1 MGKYDTI
8 LFGESGTE
16 KPQFKSKYDH
26 ILFGDTTQPA
36 AEPAGE
42 VVSETQE
49 NTEDPLAGLPQQEAS
64 KDYKSYLSGYGVSAD
79 YGNNITYSDL
89 NKRMEA
95 DKVDTNVRRE
105 IQQEWF
111 KGYQKYIDRLPEGD
125 EKKAHQEH
133 LKALSELPT
142 TYLEN
147 TAVNALAE
155 GAKRGI
161 VGTEAAVEGVK
172 NLATSYV
179 DLSDEELL
187 AKYDPALLEQIK
199 KAGGVDHLRQIG
211 MATKLQDE
219 DLSGMGTTALQ
230 GATQEQREL
239 GTKMLNALSDA
250 RARDTLARTDK
261 EGEEVVMD
269 DGSVVKMS
277 NLQAS
282 DYYNKARSR
291 IAGEDEAAKEFNEDV
306 LKSLSTA
313 NGWKH
318 LLNAGARSSTQNV
331 PTLLA
336 GTAVSFLAPPVGI
349 AIMQTG
355 NITDQQLQGI
365 QDLADKEYKKLHGE
379 DAEVTSLSSAEYLNF
394 LDKLAE
400 EGKVSE
406 KAADSFKTGFAMTMA
421 EQVTG
426 GVVGKLGSALSGMT
440 AKTLAGRLASTA
452 GAVGIHFTD
461 EGWQEVA
468 SQVVENVSNGKPWNE
483 GLSQAFVQGTFSI
496 EGALQQGA
504 KGIGK
509 LKALKG
515 KEKEAV
521 EKATEQNLAE
531 TAEQVAESKAEEQTE
546 PQPEVQSEPT
556 TDDINTQLEEA
567 REQQEPDFDPL
578 HTRESLMAEYDAIT
592 RAIGNGE
599 PTPEQS
605 QRLAD
610 IESEFTTQTKN
621 DKGQTVT
628 RNEFA
633 KAYREWQTG
642 TGEFAT
648 TQDTVNESRTDNR
661 DGSQDVNGQPTEQGA
676 VVSDT
681 STTEH
686 SGQVSE
692 PVSPVE
698 TETTPTGHSESNT
711 GITAN
716 PVEQPNNN
724 TPESDPVGLNGRT
737 GETVGGRREQ
747 GELGQEGSQQG
758 NQPSQKAVSGS
769 TDSGVRER
777 TKSYSVGETLNEIEG
792 KQYRRTSVTKPTEST
807 VKAKVFR
814 GGGVEGRGVV
824 WNSTN
829 EAVAHLYKAKK
840 GDAVTES
847 DVELKTPR
855 VVDVKGG
862 LYSQVKFGQAHP
874 KNAVAKKYPALYEE
888 VAKMM
893 YGDVKGMPNLFKASD
908 RLVFDTL
915 VNNALVNAGVIKGKV
930 HDGVVM
936 ENVIDPSGKSGE
948 FKNAKNEQLLGD
960 NVVTFNQKEF
970 LAKTKDILA
979 PQKPSV
985 TDSKVEKENEN
996 DALMNTLYERLSKNL
1011 SFKPDV
1017 EHFAVLR
1024 WRDGID
1030 RLLGDFGNE
1039 ITLNDLQEIKKA
1051 HNEFKSKANLDVG
1064 RGVSEADLRDV
1075 DNTLAKQEKVLT
1087 TEEGTT
1093 TSEKNNVP
1101 SVEKENVK
1109 RRAIENA
1116 VASEKE
1122 RVTPESKFTKE
1133 FKGNDL
1139 RTNQRIA
1146 HELLKG
1152 ADEKTAEEIREAF
1165 FKNSPTAST
1174 ASFEAAKRGYLRH
1187 NARNPKHQ
1195 AFAGSRVDLVGFDFN
1210 DNPVYKDQE
1219 VVYNDIKKST
1229 AIEDKVT
1236 ELLANPD
1243 LVEDITAFH
1252 KKAVDDAFNVKYL
1265 EGKRE
1270 RVLTEALP
1278 HLKDAD
1284 GKPITD
1290 TSKVTDGDLVSLA
1303 IDEEA
1308 KKGIDVKSLLG
1319 RFLKRLNALLSA
1331 VVAVVGVSAMTIPQ
1345 DAHAQAGFATYE
1357 SGPQIAGVSQEASNT
1372 INWVKATHD
1381 NNGKVFVVADKN
1393 EGKIHV
1399 VDNNGKVIDTQNAI
1413 FGRNKS
1419 NDNVANSTPSGRFKL
1434 QKALT
1439 TKAAD
1444 KKIFGSDVLTL
1455 TDTVTGKDITKA
1467 DGGVIAMHRLWN
1479 KPERVK
1485 AINSA
1490 TASDNYMSAGC
1501 INVPTAFYNSAVD
1514 NLDGAM
1520 VYILDNKDAPKTG
1533 NATQKVAK
1541 SSTAT
1546 KTEST
1551 KTTPTKQGKF
1561 GVSKV
1566 KFSTADFSKLDTSLT
1581 KEKVKR
1587 TLDRVLGQHAKNV
1600 TIISRAD
1607 FNSTQASH
1615 YIFKNGIE
1623 GFYDEATGHVYI
1635 VADGIHSQNGL
1646 SAEDRVGFV
1655 AWHEMTHLGLDT
1667 KYGTDLRAILQT
1679 AASNDT
1685 IAKLAEKIQLE
1696 RASRGEAV
1704 SVNEDMAVEE
1714 ALAELNAALKTDNV
1728 KALEDRYGVTI
1739 PEGLRSQTEKATDNL
1754 FTRIRNV
1761 IRKVLGKPVMTN
1773 QQVKDLFA
1781 GLDEAIAKHAAPESV
1796 AVTARLNEIA
1806 HNVEEGVN
1814 LDVDYSLRSAIDT
1827 IKDAINPHL
1836 ETLADKLSGNKH
1848 ASKIADPAGFNPNS
1862 IDTTVTQKQK
1872 VKGDLSPRERL
1883 FEALADSQYSAIKFI
1898 GGYSTE
1904 LAHKIK
1910 TTVNAV
1916 AHQQKQFQK
1925 KVFAFSDKMRE
1936 AAKSR
1941 PDLYT
1946 RKNRQAIDTDVM
1958 VVTTALS
1965 AITKSTTALSSNEA
1979 IREKYQRMLD
1989 GFDYTDQQGNV
2000 KHKNGLREE
2009 LAAYGYDP
2017 VNQQANIYTP
2027 YQMKKLNQM
2036 YAKVK
2041 EYEEILAT
2049 FDKNKNVLLN
2059 EEGLSREDALK
2070 QRKNWR
2076 GHNGMTNAD
2085 AYNAITKAVEQGKL
2099 DVTYDGK
2106 PWLDYIKD
2114 VGFTKDKGFADT
2126 SKNYELR
2133 YDKLK
2138 VDGFLAPLVDT
2149 YVDTAKEFY
2158 KYQYDN
2164 LGSDITGQINENPFF
2179 TPTMGKASEIK
2190 TKSNMVGDTFYI
2202 DENRNIED
2210 RINDAMAAE
2219 WQGQQMGRAWTGS
2232 GTHNNLNAL
2241 AALSAKRVGQ
2251 NEVGKAIYDGGMN
2264 NKFKIRVVTTTDP
2277 NFGEAKGYLITRTN
2291 KNGDKQFVKV
2301 SLDNDRANE
2310 ALFMDNVVTPNNA
2323 LLDLARAMRSVQS
2336 IMITMMPAFSVYN
2349 AWRGFGEKRSQIKA
2363 FALNDKV
2370 GYFFSDLKDQSDGLR
2385 LQFAAD
2391 LFKRSY
2397 ANVFSGIM
2405 QRGYLRAAVALA
2417 LEEGDKAT
2425 TSSAFRN
2432 FLLKDPKVQASYAN
2446 LKEIAKSGGLSS
2458 RADSFQFSQEEL
2470 QRAYEKDGLTGALSR
2485 KLAHAQ
2491 TRMLTFTTAM
2501 EMVSTLAT
2509 VDTLQD
2515 MGLSKEKAIEANL
2528 WFMNFND
2535 KGASALSSILRSV
2548 VPFANATV
2556 QGARSTTRGLNTK
2569 AGWVNFF
2576 RQALFRVAW
2585 MGVGAI
2591 AMEMFPCEDEG
2602 DKETLRDYSP
2612 GELMRSTPFKIGCW
2626 GTVRLPIAYG
2636 SDMIAS
2642 AMGTAL
2648 YQVAAGNWQKGEA
2661 LSHVKHAIAEN
2672 VNVAPTPPGDANL
2685 LELLTA
2691 PITPSYLKTVHHVMQ
2706 DKDDFG
2712 NKLSRQGS
2720 DNLKEKWA
2728 AGKKTTADF
2737 WTLVAQGYDKAGLNL
2752 TPEQAR
2758 YTFASFVPGVVDLI
2772 DAIDKPLQGKD
2783 QDNAVIVRTEKIARA
2798 LTGWKT
2804 VHKAQQTPSQRT
2816 FVQVNNNLANYKK
2829 INDEILVAAEQKEL
2843 KFGAESAN
2851 TQSWLKRKIEDG
2863 TFDKA
2868 DEAKIKVIL
2877 DYHKRQKRISSSS
2890 LSADK
2895 KNEKYYESNRR
2906 YLQEMHELE
2915 DR

>member
-16 KPQFKSKYDH
+16 KPQFKSKYDN

-36 AEPAGE
+36 EVPAGE

-49 NTEDPLAGLPQQEAS
+49 NTEDPLAGLPQQET
-64 KDYKSYLSGYGVSAD
+64 KRDYKSYLGDYGVSAD

-95 DKVDTNVRRE
+95 DKVNTNVRRE

-111 KGYQKYIDRLPEGD
+111 KGYQKYIDRLPEGE

-133 LKALSELPT
+133 LKELSELPT
-142 TYLEN
+142 TYLGN
-147 TAVNALAE
+147 TVGNAIAE

-161 VGTEAAVEGVK
+161 VGTEAAVEGAK

-211 MATKLQDE
+211 MAAKLQDE

-269 DGSVVKMS
+269 DGRVVKMS
-277 NLQAS
+277 NLQAA

-291 IAGEDEAAKEFNEDV
+291 IAGEDEASKEFNEDV

-318 LLNAGARSSTQNV
+318 LLNAGARSSAQNV

-440 AKTLAGRLASTA
+440 AKTLAGKLASTA
-452 GAVGIHFTD
+452 GAVGIHLTD

-468 SQVVENVSNGKPWNE
+468 SQVVENVRNDKPWNE
-483 GLSQAFVQGTFSI
+483 GLTQALVQGTFSI

-504 KGIGK
+504 KGVGK
-509 LKALKG
+509 LKELKG
-515 KEKEAV
+515 KDKEAV

-531 TAEQVAESKAEEQTE
+531 TAEQVAEAKAEETPVEQTE
-546 PQPEVQSEPT
+546 PELQAEPT
-556 TDDINTQLEEA
+556 AGDINAQLEEA
-567 REQQEPDFDPL
+567 REPQEPDFDPL
-578 HTRESLMAEYDAIT
+578 HTRESLMSEYDSIT

-621 DKGQTVT
+621 EKGQTVT

-661 DGSQDVNGQPTEQGA
+661 DGSQDVNGQPNEQGA

-681 STTEH
+681 SATEH
-686 SGQVSE
+686 SGQTSE

-698 TETTPTGHSESNT
+698 TETTTTGYSESNT
-711 GITAN
+711 GTTAN
-716 PVEQPNNN
+716 PVEQSNNN
-724 TPESDPVGLNGRT
+724 TPESDPVGLDGRT

-747 GELGQEGSQQG
+747 GELGQERSQQG
-758 NQPSQKAVSGS
+758 NQSSQETVSGS

-777 TKSYSVGETLNEIEG
+777 AQSDSVGETLTPSERLAYPSFMSDEEIIASKNRLKAFWEEAKKDANTREFLKADKGTYRSKAEMVSAMQRAMSEHLDDAETNAELFKHASYLANQHKGRKGWGGKSADIALPNGAKMSLSNVIGSAEKAHRTERSKNE
-792 KQYRRTSVTKPTEST
+792 TKPESKRDT
-807 VKAKVFR
+807 V
-814 GGGVEGRGVV
+814 
-824 WNSTN
+824 
-829 EAVAHLYKAKK
+829 
-840 GDAVTES
+840 VTEQS
-847 DVELKTPR
+847 AEQPSV
-855 VVDVKGG
+855 
-862 LYSQVKFGQAHP
+862 
-874 KNAVAKKYPALYEE
+874 
-888 VAKMM
+888 
-893 YGDVKGMPNLFKASD
+893 PNKSTKISASD
-908 RLVFDTL
+908 LNSSRKTDATKTG
-915 VNNALVNAGVIKGKV
+915 NA
-930 HDGVVM
+930 
-936 ENVIDPSGKSGE
+936 E
-948 FKNAKNEQLLGD
+948 
-960 NVVTFNQKEF
+960 
-970 LAKTKDILA
+970 
-979 PQKPSV
+979 QKPSV
-985 TDSKVEKENEN
+985 SDSKVEKEN
-996 DALMNTLYERLSKNL
+996 A
-1011 SFKPDV
+1011 
-1017 EHFAVLR
+1017 
-1024 WRDGID
+1024 
-1030 RLLGDFGNE
+1030 
-1039 ITLNDLQEIKKA
+1039 
-1051 HNEFKSKANLDVG
+1051 
-1064 RGVSEADLRDV
+1064 
-1075 DNTLAKQEKVLT
+1075 
-1087 TEEGTT
+1087 
-1093 TSEKNNVP
+1093 
-1101 SVEKENVK
+1101 K
-1109 RRAIENA
+1109 RRAIEEA

-1122 RVTPESKFTKE
+1122 RIKPESRFTKE

-1139 RTNQRIA
+1139 RTNQRKA
-1146 HELLKG
+1146 YELLKG
-1152 ADEKTAEEIREAF
+1152 ADEKTQEEIREAF

-1174 ASFEAAKRGYLRH
+1174 ASFEAAKRGYLRP

-1195 AFAGSRVDLVGFDFN
+1195 AFAGSKVDLVGFDFN

-1219 VVYNDIKKST
+1219 VVYEDIKKST

-1236 ELLANPD
+1236 EFLANPD

-1278 HLKDAD
+1278 HLTDAD

-1290 TSKVTDGDLVSLA
+1290 TSKVTDGDLVALA

-1357 SGPQIAGVSQEASNT
+1357 SGPQIAGISQEASNT

-1399 VDNNGKVIDTQNAI
+1399 VDSNGKVLDTQNAI

-1439 TKAAD
+1439 TKASD
-1444 KKIFGSDVLTL
+1444 KRVFGDDVLTL
-1455 TDTVTGKDITKA
+1455 TDTVTGNNVTKK

-1520 VYILDNKDAPKTG
+1520 VYILDNKDAPKTENVQKTG

-1541 SSTAT
+1541 SSTQT
-1546 KTEST
+1546 KSDFT

-1600 TIISRAD
+1600 TVISRAD
-1607 FNSTQASH
+1607 FNSVQASN
-1615 YIFKNGIE
+1615 YILKNGIE
-1623 GFYDEATGHVYI
+1623 GFYDDATGHVYI

-1667 KYGTDLRAILQT
+1667 KYGTDLRSILQT

-1696 RASRGEAV
+1696 RVNRGEAV
-1704 SVNEDMAVEE
+1704 SVNEDMAIEE
-1714 ALAELNAALKTDNV
+1714 ALAELNAALKTDKV

-1827 IKDAINPHL
+1827 IKDALNPHL
-1836 ETLADKLSGNKH
+1836 EKVADKLSGNKH

-2114 VGFTKDKGFADT
+2114 VGFTKDKGFANT
-2126 SKNYELR
+2126 HKNYELR

-2202 DENRNIED
+2202 DESRKIEE

-2232 GTHNNLNAL
+2232 GTLNNLNAL

-2251 NEVGKAIYDGGMN
+2251 SEVGKAIYDGGMN
-2264 NKFKIRVVTTTDP
+2264 KKFNIRVVTTTDP

-2349 AWRGFGEKRSQIKA
+2349 AWRGFGEKRAQIKA
-2363 FALNDKV
+2363 FALNNKV
-2370 GYFFSDLKDQSDGLR
+2370 GYFFSDLKDKSDGFR

-2405 QRGYLRAAVALA
+2405 NRGYLRAAVAMA
-2417 LEEGDKAT
+2417 LEEGDKSP

-2432 FLLKDPKVQASYAN
+2432 FLLKDPKVQASFAR

-2470 QRAYEKDGLTGALSR
+2470 QRAYEKEGLSGALSR
-2485 KLAHAQ
+2485 KFAQAQ

-2515 MGLSKEKAIEANL
+2515 MGLSEAKAIEANL

-2585 MGVGAI
+2585 MGVGAM
-2591 AMEMFPCEDEG
+2591 AMEMLPCEDEG
-2602 DKETLRDYSP
+2602 DKESLRDYSS

-2642 AMGTAL
+2642 AAGTAL
-2648 YQVAAGNWQKGEA
+2648 YQAAVGNWQPKA
-2661 LSHVKHAIAEN
+2661 AMAHVGHAISEN

-2712 NKLSRQGS
+2712 NKLSRQGT

-2772 DAIDKPLQGKD
+2772 DAIDKPLQGKEAE
-2783 QDNAVIVRTEKIARA
+2783 NPVIVRTEKVARA

>member
-64 KDYKSYLSGYGVSAD
+64 KDYKSYLGDYGVSAD

-111 KGYQKYIDRLPEGD
+111 KGYQKYIDRLPDGED
-125 EKKAHQEH
+125 KKAHQEH
-133 LKALSELPT
+133 LKKLSELPT

-147 TAVNALAE
+147 TFGNALAE

-161 VGTEAAVEGVK
+161 VGTEAVAEGAK
-172 NLATSYV
+172 NLTTSYV

-199 KAGGVDHLRQIG
+199 KAGGVNHLRQIG

-219 DLSGMGTTALQ
+219 DLSGMGTTALH

-277 NLQAS
+277 NLQAA

-291 IAGEDEAAKEFNEDV
+291 IAGEDEAAKEFNNDI

-313 NGWKH
+313 NGWNH
-318 LLNAGARSSTQNV
+318 LWNAAARSSASNA

-336 GTAVSFLAPPVGI
+336 GTAVSFVAPPVGI

-440 AKTLAGRLASTA
+440 AKTLAGKFAATA

-468 SQVVENVSNGKPWNE
+468 SQVVENVRNDKPWNE
-483 GLSQAFVQGTFSI
+483 GLAQAFVQGVFSI
-496 EGALQQGA
+496 EGVLQQGA

-509 LKALKG
+509 LKELKG
-515 KEKEAV
+515 KNKEAV
-521 EKATEQNLAE
+521 EQTTEQNLTE
-531 TAEQVAESKAEEQTE
+531 TAEQVAESKAEEQPE
-546 PQPEVQSEPT
+546 SQPEVNAEPT
-556 TDDINTQLEEA
+556 TDGINTQLEEA

-578 HTRESLMAEYDAIT
+578 YTRESLMAEYDAIT
-592 RAIGNGE
+592 RTIGNGE

-605 QRLAD
+605 KRLAD

-621 DKGQTVT
+621 EKGQTVI

-642 TGEFAT
+642 IGEFAT

-661 DGSQDVNGQPTEQGA
+661 DGSQDVNGQSIEQGA

-681 STTEH
+681 SATEH
-686 SGQVSE
+686 SGQTSE
-692 PVSPVE
+692 PVSSVE
-698 TETTPTGHSESNT
+698 TATTTTGHSESNA
-711 GITAN
+711 GATAN
-716 PVEQPNNN
+716 PVEQQNNN
-724 TPESDPVGLNGRT
+724 TSESDPTGLDGRT

-758 NQPSQKAVSGS
+758 NQPSQKTVTGS

-777 TKSYSVGETLNEIEG
+777 TKSDSVGETLTPSERLAYPSFMSDEEIIASKNRLKAFREEAKKDANTREFLKADKGTYNSKAEMVSAMQRAMSEHLDDAETNAELFKHASYLANQHKGRKGWGGKSADIALPNGAKMSLSNVIGSAEKAHRTERSKNE
-792 KQYRRTSVTKPTEST
+792 TKPESKRDTVATEQST
-807 VKAKVFR
+807 EQPSVSNKTTKV
-814 GGGVEGRGVV
+814 
-824 WNSTN
+824 S
-829 EAVAHLYKAKK
+829 
-840 GDAVTES
+840 
-847 DVELKTPR
+847 
-855 VVDVKGG
+855 
-862 LYSQVKFGQAHP
+862 
-874 KNAVAKKYPALYEE
+874 
-888 VAKMM
+888 
-893 YGDVKGMPNLFKASD
+893 ASD
-908 RLVFDTL
+908 LNSSRKTDATKT
-915 VNNALVNAGVIKGKV
+915 G
-930 HDGVVM
+930 
-936 ENVIDPSGKSGE
+936 NVG
-948 FKNAKNEQLLGD
+948 
-960 NVVTFNQKEF
+960 
-970 LAKTKDILA
+970 
-979 PQKPSV
+979 QKPSA
-985 TDSKVEKENEN
+985 TDSKVEKEN
-996 DALMNTLYERLSKNL
+996 A
-1011 SFKPDV
+1011 
-1017 EHFAVLR
+1017 
-1024 WRDGID
+1024 
-1030 RLLGDFGNE
+1030 
-1039 ITLNDLQEIKKA
+1039 
-1051 HNEFKSKANLDVG
+1051 
-1064 RGVSEADLRDV
+1064 
-1075 DNTLAKQEKVLT
+1075 
-1087 TEEGTT
+1087 
-1093 TSEKNNVP
+1093 
-1101 SVEKENVK
+1101 K
-1109 RRAIENA
+1109 RRAIESA

-1122 RVTPESKFTKE
+1122 RVAPESKFTKE

-1174 ASFEAAKRGYLRH
+1174 ASFEAAKRGYLRP

-1210 DNPVYKDQE
+1210 DNPVYKDQD

-1252 KKAVDDAFNVKYL
+1252 KKAVNDAFNVKYI

-1278 HLKDAD
+1278 HLKDAE

-1290 TSKVTDGDLVSLA
+1290 TSKITDGDLVALA

-1345 DAHAQAGFATYE
+1345 DAQAQTGFSTYE
-1357 SGPQIAGVSQEASNT
+1357 SGPQIAGVSQEASDT

-1399 VDNNGKVIDTQNAI
+1399 VDSNGKVLDTQNAI

-1455 TDTVTGKDITKA
+1455 TDTATGKDITKA

-1490 TASDNYMSAGC
+1490 TPSDNYMSAGC

-1533 NATQKVAK
+1533 NATQKVEK
-1541 SSTAT
+1541 SSIQT
-1546 KTEST
+1546 KSDFT

-1566 KFSTADFSKLDTSLT
+1566 KFSTADFSALDTSLT

-1623 GFYDEATGHVYI
+1623 GFYDDATGHVYI

-1696 RASRGEAV
+1696 RMNRGEAV
-1704 SVNEDMAVEE
+1704 SVNEDMAIEE

-1761 IRKVLGKPVMTN
+1761 VRRVLGKPVMTN

-1827 IKDAINPHL
+1827 IKDALNPHL
-1836 ETLADKLSGNKH
+1836 EKVADKLSGNKH
-1848 ASKIADPAGFNPNS
+1848 ASNIADPAGFNPNS

-1904 LAHKIK
+1904 LAHKVK

-1925 KVFAFSDKMRE
+1925 KVFALSDKMRE

-2059 EEGLSREDALK
+2059 EEGLSRDDALK

-2126 SKNYELR
+2126 HKNYELR

-2202 DENRNIED
+2202 DESRKIED

-2232 GTHNNLNAL
+2232 GTLNNLNAL

-2264 NKFKIRVVTTTDP
+2264 KKFNIRVVTTTDP

-2323 LLDLARAMRSVQS
+2323 LLDLTRAMRSVQS

-2470 QRAYEKDGLTGALSR
+2470 QRAYEKDGLSGAFSR
-2485 KLAHAQ
+2485 KLAQAQ

-2509 VDTLQD
+2509 VYTLQD

-2585 MGVGAI
+2585 MGVGAM

-2642 AMGTAL
+2642 ALGTAA
-2648 YQVAAGNWQKGEA
+2648 YQVAVGNWQPKAGFA
-2661 LSHVKHAIAEN
+2661 HVGHAISEN

-2691 PITPSYLKTVHHVMQ
+2691 PVTPTYLKTVHHVMQ

-2712 NKLSRQGS
+2712 NKLSRQGT

-2758 YTFASFVPGVVDLI
+2758 YTFASFAPGVVDLI
-2772 DAIDKPLQGKD
+2772 DAIDKPLQGKEK
-2783 QDNAVIVRTEKIARA
+2783 DNAVIVRTEKIARA

-2829 INDEILVAAEQKEL
+2829 FNDKILVAAEQKEL

>member
-8 LFGESGTE
+8 LFGESETE
-16 KPQFKSKYDH
+16 KPQFKSKYDN

-64 KDYKSYLSGYGVSAD
+64 KDYKSYLGNYGVSAD
-79 YGNNITYSDL
+79 YGNNITYGDL

-111 KGYQKYIDRLPEGD
+111 KGYQKYIDRLPEGED
-125 EKKAHQEH
+125 KKAHQEH
-133 LKALSELPT
+133 LKKLMEIPA
-142 TYLEN
+142 TYQEN
-147 TAVNALAE
+147 TTWNQ
-155 GAKRGI
+155 AKENWTRGI
-161 VGTEAAVEGVK
+161 VGTEAVAEGIK
-172 NLATSYV
+172 NAAISQV
-179 DLSDEELL
+179 SLSDEELL
-187 AKYDPALLEQIK
+187 AKYNPELLERVK
-199 KAGGVDHLRQIG
+199 KAGGLRQVRNIG
-211 MATKLQDE
+211 IAEKTRED
-219 DLSGMGTTALQ
+219 DLSGIGSGTLFGTS
-230 GATQEQREL
+230 EEERKL
-239 GTKMLNALSDA
+239 GTELLDTISDL
-250 RARDTLARTDK
+250 RTRDALARTDK
-261 EGEEVVMD
+261 EGEEVVKQ
-269 DGSVVKMS
+269 DGTVEKMS
-277 NLQAS
+277 NLQAA
-282 DYYNKARSR
+282 DYYSKAPSS
-291 IAGEDEAAKEFNEDV
+291 IAGEKEVAENFEKDPWG
-306 LKSLSTA
+306 SLATLD
-313 NGWKH
+313 GWKH
-318 LLNAGARSSTQNV
+318 IAGSAVRSTAQNL
-331 PTLLA
+331 PTMVA
-336 GTAVSFLAPPVGI
+336 GTATMFVNPFVGY
-349 AIMQTG
+349 AVMNSS
-355 NITDQQLQGI
+355 NITDQQLQGV
-365 QDLADKEYKKLHGE
+365 QDLIDKEYKKANGE
-379 DAEVTSLSSAEYLNF
+379 DANATDLSAVDYLAF
-394 LDKLAE
+394 VDKLAN
-400 EGKVSE
+400 EGKV
-406 KAADSFKTGFAMTMA
+406 APVIADGFKTGLGMTLA
-421 EQVTG
+421 EQAAA
-426 GVVGKLGSALSGMT
+426 GVVGKLGSKLAGMS
-440 AKTLAGRLASTA
+440 AKTLAGRLAAGGTA
-452 GAVGIHFTD
+452 IGLKATD

-468 SQVVENVSNGKPWNE
+468 SQIVDNVSNGKPWNE
-483 GLSQAFVQGTFSI
+483 NTAQSFIQGTFSL
-496 EGALQQGA
+496 ENVLQHAGKAGNKFVEKRKA
-504 KGIGK
+504 K
-509 LKALKG
+509 A
-515 KEKEAV
+515 EDTTETSPEEPDQSAV
-521 EKATEQNLAE
+521 EPQEESAVEQP
-531 TAEQVAESKAEEQTE
+531 T
-546 PQPEVQSEPT
+546 PEVDVDEA
-556 TDDINTQLEEA
+556 NRAFEEA
-567 REQQEPDFDPL
+567 REEPDQSAVEPQEETP
-578 HTRESLMAEYDAIT
+578 TREQLLTEYDAIT
-592 RAIGNGE
+592 RAVGNGE

-621 DKGQTVT
+621 EKGQTVT

-661 DGSQDVNGQPTEQGA
+661 DGSQDVNGQPIEQGA

-681 STTEH
+681 SATEH
-686 SGQVSE
+686 SGQTSE
-692 PVSPVE
+692 PFSPVE
-698 TETTPTGHSESNT
+698 TETTTTGHSESNT

-716 PVEQPNNN
+716 TVEQPNNN
-724 TPESDPVGLNGRT
+724 TSESDPTGLDGRT

-758 NQPSQKAVSGS
+758 NQSSQETVSGS

-777 TKSYSVGETLNEIEG
+777 AQSDSVGETLNEIEG

-814 GGGVEGRGVV
+814 GGNVEGRGVV

-840 GDAVTES
+840 GDAVTEA
-847 DVELKTPR
+847 DVELKAPR

-862 LYSQVKFGQAHP
+862 LYSQVKFDQAHP

-948 FKNAKNEQLLGD
+948 FKTAKNEQLLGD

-970 LAKTKDILA
+970 LVKTKDILA

-985 TDSKVEKENEN
+985 ADSKVEKEN
-996 DALMNTLYERLSKNL
+996 A
-1011 SFKPDV
+1011 
-1017 EHFAVLR
+1017 
-1024 WRDGID
+1024 
-1030 RLLGDFGNE
+1030 
-1039 ITLNDLQEIKKA
+1039 
-1051 HNEFKSKANLDVG
+1051 
-1064 RGVSEADLRDV
+1064 
-1075 DNTLAKQEKVLT
+1075 
-1087 TEEGTT
+1087 
-1093 TSEKNNVP
+1093 
-1101 SVEKENVK
+1101 K
-1109 RRAIENA
+1109 RRAIEEA

-1122 RVTPESKFTKE
+1122 RIEPESRFTKE

-1139 RTNQRIA
+1139 RTNQRKA
-1146 HELLKG
+1146 YELLKG
-1152 ADEKTAEEIREAF
+1152 ADEKTQEEIREAF

-1174 ASFEAAKRGYLRH
+1174 ASFEAAKRGYLRP

-1195 AFAGSRVDLVGFDFN
+1195 AFVGSKVDLVGFDFN

-1219 VVYNDIKKST
+1219 VVYEDIKKST

-1278 HLKDAD
+1278 HLKDVD

-1290 TSKVTDGDLVSLA
+1290 TSKVTDGDLVALA

-1345 DAHAQAGFATYE
+1345 DAHAQTGFSTYE

-1399 VDNNGKVIDTQNAI
+1399 VDSNGKVLDTQSAI
-1413 FGRNKS
+1413 FGRSKS

-1439 TKAAD
+1439 TKASD
-1444 KKIFGSDVLTL
+1444 KRVFGDDVLTL
-1455 TDTVTGKDITKA
+1455 TDTVTGNNVTKK

-1501 INVPTAFYNSAVD
+1501 INVPTAFYNSVVD

-1520 VYILDNKDAPKTG
+1520 VYILDNKDAPKAENVQKTG

-1541 SSTAT
+1541 SSTAI
-1546 KTEST
+1546 KSDFT

-1566 KFSTADFSKLDTSLT
+1566 KFSTADFSALDTSLT
-1581 KEKVKR
+1581 KDKVKR

-1600 TIISRAD
+1600 TVISRAD

-1623 GFYDEATGHVYI
+1623 GFYDDATGHVYI

-1667 KYGTDLRAILQT
+1667 KYGNDLRAILQT

-1685 IAKLAEKIQLE
+1685 ITKLAEKIQLE

-1704 SVNEDMAVEE
+1704 SVNEDMAIEE

-1739 PEGLRSQTEKATDNL
+1739 PEGLRSQTEKTTDNL

-1781 GLDEAIAKHAAPESV
+1781 GLDESIAKHAAPESV

-1806 HNVEEGVN
+1806 HDVKEGVN

-1827 IKDAINPHL
+1827 ITNALNPHL
-1836 ETLADKLSGNKH
+1836 EKVADKLSGNKH

-1862 IDTTVTQKQK
+1862 IDTTITQKQK

-2114 VGFTKDKGFADT
+2114 VGFTKDKGFANT
-2126 SKNYELR
+2126 HKNYELR

-2138 VDGFLAPLVDT
+2138 VDGFLAPLVDA

-2202 DENRNIED
+2202 DESRKIED

-2232 GTHNNLNAL
+2232 GTLNNLNAL
-2241 AALSAKRVGQ
+2241 ATLSAKRVGQ

-2264 NKFKIRVVTTTDP
+2264 KKFNIRVVTTTDP

-2349 AWRGFGEKRSQIKA
+2349 AWRGFGEKRAQIKA

-2370 GYFFSDLKDQSDGLR
+2370 GYFFSDLKDQSDGFR

-2432 FLLKDPKVQASYAN
+2432 FLLKDPKVQVAYAR
-2446 LKEIAKSGGLSS
+2446 LKDIAKSGGLSS

-2470 QRAYEKDGLTGALSR
+2470 QRAYEKDGLSGAFSR
-2485 KLAHAQ
+2485 KLAQAQ

-2515 MGLSKEKAIEANL
+2515 MGLTKEKAIEANL

-2556 QGARSTTRGLNTK
+2556 QGARSTTRGLSTK

-2576 RQALFRVAW
+2576 RQMLFRVAW
-2585 MGVGAI
+2585 MGVGAM
-2591 AMEMFPCEDEG
+2591 AMEMFHCEDEG

-2642 AMGTAL
+2642 ALGTAL
-2648 YQVAAGNWQKGEA
+2648 YQNAVGNWQTGEA

-2691 PITPSYLKTVHHVMQ
+2691 PITPTYLKTVHHVMQ

-2712 NKLSRQGS
+2712 NKLSRQGT
-2720 DNLKEKWA
+2720 DNLKEKWV

-2772 DAIDKPLQGKD
+2772 DAIDKPLQGKEKE
-2783 QDNAVIVRTEKIARA
+2783 NPVIVRTEKVARA

>member
-16 KPQFKSKYDH
+16 KPQFKSKYDN

-36 AEPAGE
+36 EVPAGE

-64 KDYKSYLSGYGVSAD
+64 KDYKSYLGNYGVSAD

-133 LKALSELPT
+133 LKELSELPT

-147 TAVNALAE
+147 TVGNAIAE

-161 VGTEAAVEGVK
+161 VGTEAAVEGVN

-179 DLSDEELL
+179 DLTDEELL

-199 KAGGVDHLRQIG
+199 KAGGVDQLRQIG

-219 DLSGMGTTALQ
+219 DLSGMGTTALH

-250 RARDTLARTDK
+250 RSRDTLARTDK

-269 DGSVVKMS
+269 DGRVVKMS
-277 NLQAS
+277 NLQAA

-318 LLNAGARSSTQNV
+318 LLNAGARSSSQNV

-336 GTAVSFLAPPVGI
+336 GTAVSFVAPPVGI

-355 NITDQQLQGI
+355 NISDQQLQGI
-365 QDLADKEYKKLHGE
+365 QDLADKEYKKQHGE
-379 DAEVTSLSSAEYLNF
+379 YAEVTSLSSAEYLNF

-406 KAADSFKTGFAMTMA
+406 QAADSFKTGFAMTLA

-440 AKTLAGRLASTA
+440 AKTLAGKLAATS
-452 GAVGIHFTD
+452 GAVGIHLTD

-468 SQVVENVSNGKPWNE
+468 SQVVENVRNDKPWNE
-483 GLSQAFVQGTFSI
+483 GLAQAFTQGVFSI
-496 EGALQQGA
+496 EGVLQQGA
-504 KGIGK
+504 KGVGK
-509 LKALKG
+509 LKELKG
-515 KEKEAV
+515 KDKEAV

-531 TAEQVAESKAEEQTE
+531 TAEQVADTKAEETPAE
-546 PQPEVQSEPT
+546 QPEAQAEPT
-556 TDDINTQLEEA
+556 ADDINAQLEEA

-578 HTRESLMAEYDAIT
+578 HTRESLMSEYDAIT

-621 DKGQTVT
+621 EKGQTVT

-661 DGSQDVNGQPTEQGA
+661 DGSQDVNGQPIEQGA

-681 STTEH
+681 SATEH
-686 SGQVSE
+686 SGQTSE

-698 TETTPTGHSESNT
+698 TETTTTGYSESNT
-711 GITAN
+711 GTTAN

-724 TPESDPVGLNGRT
+724 TSESDPVGLDGRT

-747 GELGQEGSQQG
+747 GELGQAGSQQG
-758 NQPSQKAVSGS
+758 NQPSQETVSGS

-777 TKSYSVGETLNEIEG
+777 AQSDSVGETLTAPKKKTAEQINNAKSEREQIADSIVDEIKAIKGQPTVDDVFAIHE
-792 KQYRRTSVTKPTEST
+792 KISQNKMRRVHN
-807 VKAKVFR
+807 V
-814 GGGVEGRGVV
+814 
-824 WNSTN
+824 N
-829 EAVAHLYKAKK
+829 EAYNKLLNKLSDEQDMELTERILESFKQKREDFNNKVEELTNGRISPSKRDTVATEQSAEQS
-840 GDAVTES
+840 AVPN
-847 DVELKTPR
+847 KTTK
-855 VVDVKGG
+855 V
-862 LYSQVKFGQAHP
+862 S
-874 KNAVAKKYPALYEE
+874 
-888 VAKMM
+888 
-893 YGDVKGMPNLFKASD
+893 ASD
-908 RLVFDTL
+908 LNSSRKTDATKTG
-915 VNNALVNAGVIKGKV
+915 NAG
-930 HDGVVM
+930 
-936 ENVIDPSGKSGE
+936 
-948 FKNAKNEQLLGD
+948 
-960 NVVTFNQKEF
+960 
-970 LAKTKDILA
+970 
-979 PQKPSV
+979 QKPSV
-985 TDSKVEKENEN
+985 ADSKVEKEN
-996 DALMNTLYERLSKNL
+996 A
-1011 SFKPDV
+1011 
-1017 EHFAVLR
+1017 
-1024 WRDGID
+1024 
-1030 RLLGDFGNE
+1030 
-1039 ITLNDLQEIKKA
+1039 
-1051 HNEFKSKANLDVG
+1051 
-1064 RGVSEADLRDV
+1064 
-1075 DNTLAKQEKVLT
+1075 
-1087 TEEGTT
+1087 
-1093 TSEKNNVP
+1093 
-1101 SVEKENVK
+1101 K
-1109 RRAIENA
+1109 RRAIESA

-1122 RVTPESKFTKE
+1122 RVAPESKFTKE

-1174 ASFEAAKRGYLRH
+1174 ASFEAAKRGYLRP

-1195 AFAGSRVDLVGFDFN
+1195 AFAGSKVDLVGFDFN

-1219 VVYNDIKKST
+1219 IVYEDIKKST

-1243 LVEDITAFH
+1243 LVDDITAFH
-1252 KKAVDDAFNVKYL
+1252 KKAVDDAFKVKYL

-1270 RVLTEALP
+1270 RVLAEALP

-1331 VVAVVGVSAMTIPQ
+1331 VVAVIGVSAMTIPQ
-1345 DAHAQAGFATYE
+1345 DAHAQTGFSTYE

-1399 VDNNGKVIDTQNAI
+1399 VDSNGKVLDTQNAI

-1439 TKAAD
+1439 TKASD
-1444 KKIFGSDVLTL
+1444 KRVFGDDVLTL
-1455 TDTVTGKDITKA
+1455 TDTETGNNVTKK

-1520 VYILDNKDAPKTG
+1520 VYILDNKDAPKADYAQKTG

-1541 SSTAT
+1541 SSTVT
-1546 KTEST
+1546 KTYFT

-1566 KFSTADFSKLDTSLT
+1566 KFSTADFSALDTSLT

-1600 TIISRAD
+1600 TVISRAD
-1607 FNSTQASH
+1607 FNSVQASN
-1615 YIFKNGIE
+1615 YILKNGIE
-1623 GFYDEATGHVYI
+1623 GFYDDATGHVYI
-1635 VADGIHSQNGL
+1635 VADGIHAQNGL

-1696 RASRGEAV
+1696 RVNRGEAV
-1704 SVNEDMAVEE
+1704 SVNEDMAIEE

-1728 KALEDRYGVTI
+1728 RALEDRYGVTI
-1739 PEGLRSQTEKATDNL
+1739 PEGLRSQTERATDNL

-1781 GLDEAIAKHAAPESV
+1781 GLDESIAKHAAPESV

-1827 IKDAINPHL
+1827 ITNALNPHL
-1836 ETLADKLSGNKH
+1836 EKVADKLSGNKH

-1936 AAKSR
+1936 VAKSR

-2059 EEGLSREDALK
+2059 EEGLSRDDALK

-2114 VGFTKDKGFADT
+2114 VGFTKDKGFANT
-2126 SKNYELR
+2126 HKNYELR

-2202 DENRNIED
+2202 DESRKIEE

-2232 GTHNNLNAL
+2232 GTLNNLNAL
-2241 AALSAKRVGQ
+2241 ATLSAKRVGQ

-2264 NKFKIRVVTTTDP
+2264 KKFNIRVVTTTDP

-2349 AWRGFGEKRSQIKA
+2349 AWRGFGEKRAQIKA

-2370 GYFFSDLKDQSDGLR
+2370 GYFFSGLKDQSDGLR
-2385 LQFAAD
+2385 LQFATD

-2425 TSSAFRN
+2425 TSSSFRN
-2432 FLLKDPKVQASYAN
+2432 FLLKDPKVQVAYAR
-2446 LKEIAKSGGLSS
+2446 LKDIAKSGGLSS

-2470 QRAYEKDGLTGALSR
+2470 QRAYEKDGLSGAFSR
-2485 KLAHAQ
+2485 KLAQAQ

-2515 MGLSKEKAIEANL
+2515 MGLTKEKAIEANL

-2585 MGVGAI
+2585 LGVGAM

-2642 AMGTAL
+2642 ALGTAL
-2648 YQVAAGNWQKGEA
+2648 YQVAVGNWQPKAGFA
-2661 LSHVKHAIAEN
+2661 HVGHAISEN

-2691 PITPSYLKTVHHVMQ
+2691 PITPTYLKTVHHVMQ

-2712 NKLSRQGS
+2712 NKLSRQGT

-2772 DAIDKPLQGKD
+2772 DAIDKPLQGKEK
-2783 QDNAVIVRTEKIARA
+2783 DNAVIVRTEKVARA

-2906 YLQEMHELE
+2906 YLEEMHELE

>member
-16 KPQFKSKYDH
+16 KPQFKSKYDN

-49 NTEDPLAGLPQQEAS
+49 KTEDPLAGLPQQEAS
-64 KDYKSYLSGYGVSAD
+64 KDYKSYLGDYGVSAD

-111 KGYQKYIDRLPEGD
+111 KGYQKYIDRLPEGE

-133 LKALSELPT
+133 LKELSELPT

-147 TAVNALAE
+147 TWTNQAVE

-161 VGTEAAVEGVK
+161 VGTEAAIEGVK
-172 NLATSYV
+172 NLA
-179 DLSDEELL
+179 LSHADVVNASDKDLL
-187 AKYDPALLEQIK
+187 AKENPDLLARVE
-199 KAGGVDHLRQIG
+199 KAGGIDYIQKIG
-211 MATKLQDE
+211 NAVRDQDI
-219 DLSGMGTTALQ
+219 DLSGMGSTALF
-230 GATQEQREL
+230 GATEEERKL
-239 GTKMLNALSDA
+239 GTELVDALSKA
-250 RARDTLARTDK
+250 RAKDVISRTDA
-261 EGEEVVMD
+261 EGEEVVMP
-269 DGSVVKMS
+269 DGTAKKMS
-277 NLQAS
+277 NIQAA
-282 DYYNKARSR
+282 DYYNKAPSR
-291 IAGEDEAAKEFNEDV
+291 IAGEKEAAEKFDEDV
-306 LKSLSTA
+306 LKSMATVD
-313 NGWKH
+313 GWKH
-318 LLNAGARSSTQNV
+318 IWGSAFRSSAQNV

-336 GTAVSFLAPPVGI
+336 GTAAMMASPMVGLAI
-349 AIMQTG
+349 INSG

-365 QDLADKEYKKLHGE
+365 QNLADEEYKKIHGE
-379 DAEVTSLSSAEYLNF
+379 DANVTDLSAAEYLNF
-394 LDKLAE
+394 LDKLAG
-400 EGKVSE
+400 EGKVTE
-406 KAADSFKTGFAMTMA
+406 QAAKSFKVGVGMTLA
-421 EQVTG
+421 EQATG
-426 GVVGKLGSALSGMT
+426 GVVGHLGSAIGGMT
-440 AKTLAGRLASTA
+440 VKSLAGRLAAGGAALGVKSTS
-452 GAVGIHFTD
+452 
-461 EGWQEVA
+461 EGWEEVA
-468 SQVVENVSNGKPWNE
+468 SQIVENVGNGKEWND
-483 GLSQAFVQGTFSI
+483 GLSQAFVQGVFSV
-496 EGALQQGA
+496 EGLAQGA
-504 KGIGK
+504 GKGLNK
-509 LKALKG
+509 YRNYKKAQS
-515 KEKEAV
+515 EKAEAV

-531 TAEQVAESKAEEQTE
+531 TAEQVAETKAEETPAEQTE
-546 PQPEVQSEPT
+546 PQVEQPEAQTEPT
-556 TDDINTQLEEA
+556 ADDINAQLEEA

-578 HTRESLMAEYDAIT
+578 HTRESLMSEYDAIT

-621 DKGQTVT
+621 EKGQTVT

-661 DGSQDVNGQPTEQGA
+661 DGSQDVNGQPVEQGA

-686 SGQVSE
+686 SGQTSE
-692 PVSPVE
+692 PVSTVE
-698 TETTPTGHSESNT
+698 TETTTTGHSESNAGVT
-711 GITAN
+711 EN
-716 PVEQPNNN
+716 SVEQPNNN
-724 TPESDPVGLNGRT
+724 TPESNPTGLDGRT
-737 GETVGGRREQ
+737 GETVSGRREQ
-747 GELGQEGSQQG
+747 GELGQEGSQQS
-758 NQPSQKAVSGS
+758 NQPSQETGSGS

-777 TKSYSVGETLNEIEG
+777 AQSDSVGETLTPSERLAYPSFMSDEEIIASKNRLKAFWEEAKKDANTREFLKADKGTYSSKAEMVSAMQRAMQEHLDDAETNAELFKHASYLANQHKGRKGWGGKSADISLPHGAKMSLSNVIGTAEKEHRIEQGKNETKSES
-792 KQYRRTSVTKPTEST
+792 KRDTAATEQSAEQHSVPNKTTKVSASDLNTSRKTDVTKT
-807 VKAKVFR
+807 
-814 GGGVEGRGVV
+814 G
-824 WNSTN
+824 
-829 EAVAHLYKAKK
+829 
-840 GDAVTES
+840 
-847 DVELKTPR
+847 
-855 VVDVKGG
+855 
-862 LYSQVKFGQAHP
+862 
-874 KNAVAKKYPALYEE
+874 NAE
-888 VAKMM
+888 
-893 YGDVKGMPNLFKASD
+893 
-908 RLVFDTL
+908 
-915 VNNALVNAGVIKGKV
+915 
-930 HDGVVM
+930 
-936 ENVIDPSGKSGE
+936 
-948 FKNAKNEQLLGD
+948 
-960 NVVTFNQKEF
+960 
-970 LAKTKDILA
+970 
-979 PQKPSV
+979 QKPSV
-985 TDSKVEKENEN
+985 ADSKVEREN
-996 DALMNTLYERLSKNL
+996 A
-1011 SFKPDV
+1011 
-1017 EHFAVLR
+1017 
-1024 WRDGID
+1024 
-1030 RLLGDFGNE
+1030 
-1039 ITLNDLQEIKKA
+1039 
-1051 HNEFKSKANLDVG
+1051 
-1064 RGVSEADLRDV
+1064 
-1075 DNTLAKQEKVLT
+1075 
-1087 TEEGTT
+1087 
-1093 TSEKNNVP
+1093 
-1101 SVEKENVK
+1101 K
-1109 RRAIENA
+1109 RRAIEEA

-1122 RVTPESKFTKE
+1122 RVAPESKFTKE

-1139 RTNQRIA
+1139 RTNQRKA

-1152 ADEKTAEEIREAF
+1152 ADEKTQEEIREAF

-1174 ASFEAAKRGYLRH
+1174 ASFEAAKRGYLRP

-1219 VVYNDIKKST
+1219 VVYEDIKKST

-1290 TSKVTDGDLVSLA
+1290 TAKVTDGDLVSLA

-1345 DAHAQAGFATYE
+1345 DAHAQDGFSTYE

-1399 VDNNGKVIDTQNAI
+1399 VDSNGKVLDTQNAI

-1439 TKAAD
+1439 TKASD
-1444 KKIFGSDVLTL
+1444 KRVFGDDVLTL
-1455 TDTVTGKDITKA
+1455 TDTVTGNNVTKK

-1520 VYILDNKDAPKTG
+1520 VYILDNKDAPKAENVHKTG
-1533 NATQKVAK
+1533 NATQKVTK
-1541 SSTAT
+1541 SSTQT
-1546 KTEST
+1546 KTEFT
-1551 KTTPTKQGKF
+1551 KSTPTKQGKF

-1600 TIISRAD
+1600 TVISRAD
-1607 FNSTQASH
+1607 FNSVQASN
-1615 YIFKNGIE
+1615 YILKNGIE
-1623 GFYDEATGHVYI
+1623 GFYDDATGHVYI
-1635 VADGIHSQNGL
+1635 VADGIHAQNGL

-1679 AASNDT
+1679 AAANDT

-1696 RASRGEAV
+1696 RMNRGEAV

-1728 KALEDRYGVTI
+1728 RALEDRYGVTI

-1754 FTRIRNV
+1754 FIRIRNV

-1806 HNVEEGVN
+1806 HDVREGVN

-1827 IKDAINPHL
+1827 IKDALNPHL
-1836 ETLADKLSGNKH
+1836 EKVADKLSGSKH

-1862 IDTTVTQKQK
+1862 IDTTITQKQK

-1946 RKNRQAIDTDVM
+1946 RKNRQAIDTDIM

-2059 EEGLSREDALK
+2059 EEGLSRDDALK

-2126 SKNYELR
+2126 NKNYELR

-2202 DENRNIED
+2202 DESRKIEE

-2232 GTHNNLNAL
+2232 GTLNNLNAL

-2264 NKFKIRVVTTTDP
+2264 KKFNIRVVTTTDP

-2323 LLDLARAMRSVQS
+2323 LLDLARVMRSVQS

-2349 AWRGFGEKRSQIKA
+2349 AWRGFGEKRAQIKA

-2385 LQFAAD
+2385 LQFAAN

-2405 QRGYLRAAVALA
+2405 QRGYLRAAVAMA
-2417 LEEGDKAT
+2417 LEEGDKSP
-2425 TSSAFRN
+2425 TSSVFRN
-2432 FLLKDPKVQASYAN
+2432 FLLKDPKTQASYAR

-2470 QRAYEKDGLTGALSR
+2470 QRAYEKEGLSGALSR
-2485 KLAHAQ
+2485 KFAQAQ

-2515 MGLSKEKAIEANL
+2515 MGLSEAKAIEANL

-2556 QGARSTTRGLNTK
+2556 QGARSTTRGLSTK

-2576 RQALFRVAW
+2576 RQMLFRIAW
-2585 MGVGAI
+2585 MGVGAM

-2602 DKETLRDYSP
+2602 DKETLRDYSS

-2636 SDMIAS
+2636 SDMIA
-2642 AMGTAL
+2642 AALGTAL
-2648 YQVAAGNWQKGEA
+2648 YQRAVGNWQTGEA
-2661 LSHVKHAIAEN
+2661 LSHVQHAITEN

-2691 PITPSYLKTVHHVMQ
+2691 PITPTYLKTVHHVMQ

-2712 NKLSRQGS
+2712 NKLSRQGT

-2772 DAIDKPLQGKD
+2772 DAIDKPLQGKEK
-2783 QDNAVIVRTEKIARA
+2783 DNAVIVRTEKIARA

>member
-16 KPQFKSKYDH
+16 KPQFKSKYDN

-49 NTEDPLAGLPQQEAS
+49 NMEDPLAGLPQQETK
-64 KDYKSYLSGYGVSAD
+64 KDFNTLLGD
-79 YGNNITYSDL
+79 YGISAEYGNKISYDDL
-89 NKRMEA
+89 NARLKA
-95 DKVDTNVRRE
+95 DNIPTDVRRNL
-105 IQQEWF
+105 QQEWF

-125 EKKAHQEH
+125 DKKAHQEH
-133 LKALSELPT
+133 LKELSELPT

-147 TAVNALAE
+147 TWTNQAVE

-161 VGTEAAVEGVK
+161 VGTEAAIEGVK
-172 NLATSYV
+172 NLA
-179 DLSDEELL
+179 LSHADVINASDKDLL
-187 AKYDPALLEQIK
+187 AKENPDLLARVE
-199 KAGGVDHLRQIG
+199 KAGGIDYIQKIG
-211 MATKLQDE
+211 NAVRDQDI
-219 DLSGMGTTALQ
+219 DLSGVGSTALF
-230 GATQEQREL
+230 GATEEERKL
-239 GTKMLNALSDA
+239 GTELIDALSKA
-250 RARDTLARTDK
+250 RARDVISRTDA
-261 EGEEVVMD
+261 EGEEVVMP
-269 DGSVVKMS
+269 DGTVKKMS
-277 NLQAS
+277 NIQAA
-282 DYYNKARSR
+282 DYYNKAPSR
-291 IAGEDEAAKEFNEDV
+291 IAGEKEAAEKFDEDV
-306 LKSLSTA
+306 LKSMATVD
-313 NGWKH
+313 GWKH
-318 LLNAGARSSTQNV
+318 IWGSAFRSSAQNV

-336 GTAVSFLAPPVGI
+336 GTAAMMASPMVGLAI
-349 AIMQTG
+349 INSG

-365 QDLADKEYKKLHGE
+365 QNLADEEYKKIHGE
-379 DAEVTSLSSAEYLNF
+379 DANVADLSAAEYLNF
-394 LDKLAE
+394 LDKLAG
-400 EGKVSE
+400 EGKVTE
-406 KAADSFKTGFAMTMA
+406 QAAKSFKTGVGMTLA
-421 EQVTG
+421 EQATG
-426 GVVGKLGSALSGMT
+426 GVVGHLGSAIGGMT
-440 AKTLAGRLASTA
+440 VKSLAGRLAAGGAALGVKSTS
-452 GAVGIHFTD
+452 
-461 EGWQEVA
+461 EGWEEVA
-468 SQVVENVSNGKPWNE
+468 SQIVENVGNGKEWND
-483 GLSQAFVQGTFSI
+483 GLAQAFTQGVFSV
-496 EGALQQGA
+496 EGALQGVG
-504 KGIGK
+504 KGLNK
-509 LKALKG
+509 LRNRNS
-515 KEKEAV
+515 EKNESA
-521 EKATEQNLAE
+521 EEATEQNLAE
-531 TAEQVAESKAEEQTE
+531 TAEQVAETKSEEQTE
-546 PQPEVQSEPT
+546 PQPEVQAEPT
-556 TDDINTQLEEA
+556 ADDINTQLEDA
-567 REQQEPDFDPL
+567 REQQEPDIDPL
-578 HTRESLMAEYDAIT
+578 HTRESLMSEYDAIT

-599 PTPEQS
+599 PTHEQL

-621 DKGQTVT
+621 EKGQTVT

-661 DGSQDVNGQPTEQGA
+661 DGSQNVNGQPIEQGA

-681 STTEH
+681 SATEH
-686 SGQVSE
+686 SGQTSE

-698 TETTPTGHSESNT
+698 TETTTAGHSESNT
-711 GITAN
+711 GITEN

-724 TPESDPVGLNGRT
+724 TPESDPVGLDGRT
-737 GETVGGRREQ
+737 GETDGGRREQ
-747 GELGQEGSQQG
+747 GELGQDGSQQG
-758 NQPSQKAVSGS
+758 NQSSQETVSGS

-814 GGGVEGRGVV
+814 GGNVEGRGVV

-829 EAVAHLYKAKK
+829 EAVAHLYKSKK
-840 GDAVTES
+840 GDTVTEA
-847 DVELKTPR
+847 DVELKAPR

-862 LYSQVKFGQAHP
+862 LYSQVKFDQAHP

-948 FKNAKNEQLLGD
+948 FKSAKNEQLLGD

-979 PQKPSV
+979 PQKHSV
-985 TDSKVEKENEN
+985 ADSKVEKEN
-996 DALMNTLYERLSKNL
+996 A
-1011 SFKPDV
+1011 
-1017 EHFAVLR
+1017 
-1024 WRDGID
+1024 
-1030 RLLGDFGNE
+1030 
-1039 ITLNDLQEIKKA
+1039 
-1051 HNEFKSKANLDVG
+1051 
-1064 RGVSEADLRDV
+1064 
-1075 DNTLAKQEKVLT
+1075 
-1087 TEEGTT
+1087 
-1093 TSEKNNVP
+1093 
-1101 SVEKENVK
+1101 K
-1109 RRAIENA
+1109 RRAIEEA

-1122 RVTPESKFTKE
+1122 RIEPESRFTKE

-1139 RTNQRIA
+1139 RTNQRKA
-1146 HELLKG
+1146 YELLKG
-1152 ADEKTAEEIREAF
+1152 ADEKTQEEIREAF

-1174 ASFEAAKRGYLRH
+1174 ASFEAAKRGYLRP

-1195 AFAGSRVDLVGFDFN
+1195 AFAGSKVDLVGFDFN

-1219 VVYNDIKKST
+1219 VVYEDIKKST

-1243 LVEDITAFH
+1243 LVEDISAFH

-1278 HLKDAD
+1278 HLKDAE

-1290 TSKVTDGDLVSLA
+1290 TSKVTDGDLVALA

-1345 DAHAQAGFATYE
+1345 DAHAQAGFSTYE

-1399 VDNNGKVIDTQNAI
+1399 VDSNGKVIDTQNAI

-1439 TKAAD
+1439 TKASD
-1444 KKIFGSDVLTL
+1444 KRVFGDDVLTL
-1455 TDTVTGKDITKA
+1455 TDTVTGNNVTKK

-1520 VYILDNKDAPKTG
+1520 VYILDNKDAPKAENVQKTG

-1546 KTEST
+1546 KSEFT

-1566 KFSTADFSKLDTSLT
+1566 KFSTADFSALDTSLT

-1600 TIISRAD
+1600 TVISRAD
-1607 FNSTQASH
+1607 FNSVQASN
-1615 YIFKNGIE
+1615 YILKNGIE
-1623 GFYDEATGHVYI
+1623 GFYDDATGHVYI

-1679 AASNDT
+1679 AASNNT

-1696 RASRGEAV
+1696 RVNRGEAV

-1728 KALEDRYGVTI
+1728 KALEERYGVEI

-1827 IKDAINPHL
+1827 ITNALNPHL
-1836 ETLADKLSGNKH
+1836 EKVADKLSGNKH

-2114 VGFTKDKGFADT
+2114 VGFTKDKGFANT
-2126 SKNYELR
+2126 HKNYELR

-2202 DENRNIED
+2202 DESRKIEE

-2232 GTHNNLNAL
+2232 GTLNNLNAL

-2251 NEVGKAIYDGGMN
+2251 SEVGKEIYRLGMN
-2264 NKFKIRVVTTTDP
+2264 DKFKIRVVTTTDP

-2349 AWRGFGEKRSQIKA
+2349 AWRGFGEKRAQIKA

-2370 GYFFSDLKDQSDGLR
+2370 GYFFSDLKDQSDGFR

-2405 QRGYLRAAVALA
+2405 NRGYLRAAVALA

-2425 TSSAFRN
+2425 TSSVFRN
-2432 FLLKDPKVQASYAN
+2432 FLLKDPKVQVAYAR
-2446 LKEIAKSGGLSS
+2446 LKDIAKSGGLSS

-2470 QRAYEKDGLTGALSR
+2470 QRAYEKDGLSGAFSR
-2485 KLAHAQ
+2485 KLAQAQ

-2515 MGLSKEKAIEANL
+2515 MGLSEAKAIEANL

-2585 MGVGAI
+2585 MGVGAM

-2642 AMGTAL
+2642 ALGTAA
-2648 YQVAAGNWQKGEA
+2648 YQVAVGNWQPKAGFA
-2661 LSHVKHAIAEN
+2661 HLGHAISEN
-2672 VNVAPTPPGDANL
+2672 VNVAPTPPGDASL

-2712 NKLSRQGS
+2712 NKLSRQGT

-2772 DAIDKPLQGKD
+2772 DAIDKPLQGKEAE
-2783 QDNAVIVRTEKIARA
+2783 NPVIVRTEKVARA

-2863 TFDKA
+2863 TFDKD

>member
-16 KPQFKSKYDH
+16 KPQFKSKYDN

-36 AEPAGE
+36 EVPAGE

-64 KDYKSYLSGYGVSAD
+64 KDYKSYLGNYGVSAD

-125 EKKAHQEH
+125 DKKAHQEH
-133 LKALSELPT
+133 LKELSELPT

-147 TAVNALAE
+147 TWTNQAVE

-161 VGTEAAVEGVK
+161 VGTEAAIEGVK
-172 NLATSYV
+172 NLA
-179 DLSDEELL
+179 LSHADVINASDKDLL
-187 AKYDPALLEQIK
+187 AKENPDLLARVE
-199 KAGGVDHLRQIG
+199 KAGGIDYIQKIG
-211 MATKLQDE
+211 NAVRDQDI
-219 DLSGMGTTALQ
+219 DLSGMGSTALF
-230 GATQEQREL
+230 GATEEERKL
-239 GTKMLNALSDA
+239 GTELVDALSKA
-250 RARDTLARTDK
+250 RAKDVISRTDA
-261 EGEEVVMD
+261 EGEEVVMP
-269 DGSVVKMS
+269 DGTVKKMS
-277 NLQAS
+277 NIQAA
-282 DYYNKARSR
+282 DYYNKAPSR
-291 IAGEDEAAKEFNEDV
+291 IAGEKEAAEKFDEDV
-306 LKSLSTA
+306 LNSMATVD
-313 NGWKH
+313 GWKH
-318 LLNAGARSSTQNV
+318 IVGSAFRSSAQNV
-331 PTLLA
+331 PTLIA
-336 GTAVSFLAPPVGI
+336 GTAAMMASPMVGLAI
-349 AIMQTG
+349 INSG

-365 QDLADKEYKKLHGE
+365 QNLADEEYKKIHGE
-379 DAEVTSLSSAEYLNF
+379 DANVTDLSAAEYLNF
-394 LDKLAE
+394 LDKLAG
-400 EGKVSE
+400 EGKVTE
-406 KAADSFKTGFAMTMA
+406 QAAKSFKTGVGMTLA
-421 EQVTG
+421 EQATG
-426 GVVGKLGSALSGMT
+426 GVVGHLGSAIGGMT
-440 AKTLAGRLASTA
+440 VKSLAGRLAAGGAALGVKSTS
-452 GAVGIHFTD
+452 
-461 EGWQEVA
+461 EGWEEVA
-468 SQVVENVSNGKPWNE
+468 SQIVENVGNGKEWND
-483 GLSQAFVQGTFSI
+483 GLSQAFVQGVFSV
-496 EGALQQGA
+496 EGALQGVG
-504 KGIGK
+504 KGLNK
-509 LKALKG
+509 YRNYKKAQSE
-515 KEKEAV
+515 KEEAV

-531 TAEQVAESKAEEQTE
+531 TAEQVAETKAEETLE
-546 PQPEVQSEPT
+546 EQSEPQVEQPEAQAEPT
-556 TDDINTQLEEA
+556 ADDINAQLEEA

-578 HTRESLMAEYDAIT
+578 HTRESLMSEYDAIT

-621 DKGQTVT
+621 EKGQTVT

-648 TQDTVNESRTDNR
+648 TQDTVNENRTDNR
-661 DGSQDVNGQPTEQGA
+661 DGSQDVNGQSIEQGA
-676 VVSDT
+676 VVSD
-681 STTEH
+681 SSATEH
-686 SGQVSE
+686 SGQTSE
-692 PVSPVE
+692 PVSPTT
-698 TETTPTGHSESNT
+698 TETTTAGHSESNAGVT
-711 GITAN
+711 EN
-716 PVEQPNNN
+716 PIEQPNNN
-724 TPESDPVGLNGRT
+724 TSESNPTGLDGRT

-747 GELGQEGSQQG
+747 GELGQAGSQQG
-758 NQPSQKAVSGS
+758 NQPSQETVSGS

-777 TKSYSVGETLNEIEG
+777 AQSDSVGETLSVSQGVNEKPVSKKKTAE
-792 KQYRRTSVTKPTEST
+792 QLNNTKTEREQIADSI
-807 VKAKVFR
+807 VAEIKA
-814 GGGVEGRGVV
+814 
-824 WNSTN
+824 
-829 EAVAHLYKAKK
+829 
-840 GDAVTES
+840 
-847 DVELKTPR
+847 
-855 VVDVKGG
+855 
-862 LYSQVKFGQAHP
+862 
-874 KNAVAKKYPALYEE
+874 
-888 VAKMM
+888 
-893 YGDVKGMPNLFKASD
+893 
-908 RLVFDTL
+908 
-915 VNNALVNAGVIKGKV
+915 IKGKPTVDDVFAIHEKISQNKMRRV
-930 HDGVVM
+930 HNVNEAYNKLLNKLTDEQDM
-936 ENVIDPSGKSGE
+936 ELTERILESFKQKREDFNNKIEELTNGRISPSKRDTVAPEQSTEQPSVPNKTTKVSASDLNSSRKTDATKTG
-948 FKNAKNEQLLGD
+948 NAG
-960 NVVTFNQKEF
+960 
-970 LAKTKDILA
+970 
-979 PQKPSV
+979 QKPSV
-985 TDSKVEKENEN
+985 ADSKVEKEN
-996 DALMNTLYERLSKNL
+996 A
-1011 SFKPDV
+1011 
-1017 EHFAVLR
+1017 
-1024 WRDGID
+1024 
-1030 RLLGDFGNE
+1030 
-1039 ITLNDLQEIKKA
+1039 
-1051 HNEFKSKANLDVG
+1051 
-1064 RGVSEADLRDV
+1064 
-1075 DNTLAKQEKVLT
+1075 
-1087 TEEGTT
+1087 
-1093 TSEKNNVP
+1093 
-1101 SVEKENVK
+1101 K
-1109 RRAIENA
+1109 RRAIEEA

-1122 RVTPESKFTKE
+1122 RIEPESRFTKE

-1139 RTNQRIA
+1139 RTNQRKA
-1146 HELLKG
+1146 YELLKG
-1152 ADEKTAEEIREAF
+1152 ADEKTQEEIREAF

-1174 ASFEAAKRGYLRH
+1174 ASFEAAKRGYLRP

-1195 AFAGSRVDLVGFDFN
+1195 AFVGSKVDLVGFDFN

-1243 LVEDITAFH
+1243 LVEDISAFH

-1278 HLKDAD
+1278 HLKDAE

-1345 DAHAQAGFATYE
+1345 DAHAQTGFSTYE

-1399 VDNNGKVIDTQNAI
+1399 VDSNGKVLDTQNAI

-1439 TKAAD
+1439 TKASD
-1444 KKIFGSDVLTL
+1444 KRVFGDDVLTL
-1455 TDTVTGKDITKA
+1455 TDTVTGNNVTKK

-1520 VYILDNKDAPKTG
+1520 VYILDNKDAPKAENLQKTG
-1533 NATQKVAK
+1533 NATQKVSK
-1541 SSTAT
+1541 SSTAI
-1546 KTEST
+1546 KSDFT

-1566 KFSTADFSKLDTSLT
+1566 KFSTADFSALDTSLT

-1600 TIISRAD
+1600 TVISRAD

-1623 GFYDEATGHVYI
+1623 GFYDDATGHVYI
-1635 VADGIHSQNGL
+1635 VADGIHAQNGL

-1679 AASNDT
+1679 AAANDT

-1696 RASRGEAV
+1696 RANRGEAV
-1704 SVNEDMAVEE
+1704 SVNEDMAIEE

-1806 HNVEEGVN
+1806 HDVKEGVN

-1827 IKDAINPHL
+1827 IKDALNPHL
-1836 ETLADKLSGNKH
+1836 EKVADKLSGNKH

-1862 IDTTVTQKQK
+1862 IDTTITQKQK

-2009 LAAYGYDP
+2009 LASYGYDP

-2059 EEGLSREDALK
+2059 EEGLSRDDALK

-2126 SKNYELR
+2126 HKNYELR

-2202 DENRNIED
+2202 DESRKIED

-2232 GTHNNLNAL
+2232 GTLNNLNAL

-2264 NKFKIRVVTTTDP
+2264 KKFNIRVVTTTDP

-2349 AWRGFGEKRSQIKA
+2349 AWRGFGEKRAQIKA

-2370 GYFFSDLKDQSDGLR
+2370 GYFFSDLKDQSDGFR

-2405 QRGYLRAAVALA
+2405 NRGYLRAAVAMA
-2417 LEEGDKAT
+2417 LEEGDKAP

-2432 FLLKDPKVQASYAN
+2432 FLLKDPKAQASYAR

-2458 RADSFQFSQEEL
+2458 RSDSFQFSQEEL
-2470 QRAYEKDGLTGALSR
+2470 QRAYEKEGLSGALSR
-2485 KLAHAQ
+2485 KFAQAQ

-2515 MGLSKEKAIEANL
+2515 MGLSEAKAIEANL

-2556 QGARSTTRGLNTK
+2556 QGARSTTRGLSTK

-2576 RQALFRVAW
+2576 RQMLFRVAW
-2585 MGVGAI
+2585 MGVGAM

-2642 AMGTAL
+2642 ALGTSL
-2648 YQVAAGNWQKGEA
+2648 YQVAVGNWQPKSA
-2661 LSHVKHAIAEN
+2661 MAHVGHAISEN

-2691 PITPSYLKTVHHVMQ
+2691 PITPTYLKTVHHVMQ

-2712 NKLSRQGS
+2712 NKLSRQGT

-2906 YLQEMHELE
+2906 YLEEMHELE

>member
-16 KPQFKSKYDH
+16 KPQFKSKYDN

-36 AEPAGE
+36 EVPAGE

-49 NTEDPLAGLPQQEAS
+49 NTEDPLAGLQQQETK
-64 KDYKSYLSGYGVSAD
+64 KDYKSYLGNYGVSAD

-95 DKVDTNVRRE
+95 DKVDTNVRRG

-133 LKALSELPT
+133 LKELSELPA

-147 TAVNALAE
+147 TVGNALAE

-161 VGTEAAVEGVK
+161 VGTEAVAEGAK

-187 AKYDPALLEQIK
+187 AKYDPTLLEQIK
-199 KAGGVDHLRQIG
+199 KAGGVDQLRQIG

-269 DGSVVKMS
+269 DGRVVKMS
-277 NLQAS
+277 NLQAA

-318 LLNAGARSSTQNV
+318 LLNAGARSSAQNV

-336 GTAVSFLAPPVGI
+336 GTAVSFVAPPVGI

-355 NITDQQLQGI
+355 NISDQQLQGI
-365 QDLADKEYKKLHGE
+365 QDLADKEYKKQHGE

-406 KAADSFKTGFAMTMA
+406 QAADSFKTGFAMTLA

-440 AKTLAGRLASTA
+440 AKTLAGKLAATS
-452 GAVGIHFTD
+452 GAVGIHLTD

-468 SQVVENVSNGKPWNE
+468 SQVVENVRNDKPWNE
-483 GLSQAFVQGTFSI
+483 GLAQAFTQGVFSI
-496 EGALQQGA
+496 EGVLQQGA

-509 LKALKG
+509 LKELKG
-515 KEKEAV
+515 KDKEAV

-531 TAEQVAESKAEEQTE
+531 TAEQVAETKSEETPAE
-546 PQPEVQSEPT
+546 QSEPQVEQPEAQAEPT
-556 TDDINTQLEEA
+556 ADDINAQLEEA

-578 HTRESLMAEYDAIT
+578 HTRESLMAEYDSIT

-661 DGSQDVNGQPTEQGA
+661 DGSQDVNGHPVEQGA

-686 SGQVSE
+686 SGQTSE
-692 PVSPVE
+692 PVSPTT
-698 TETTPTGHSESNT
+698 TETTTAGHSESNT
-711 GITAN
+711 GVTEN

-724 TPESDPVGLNGRT
+724 TPESDPVGLDGRT

-747 GELGQEGSQQG
+747 GELGQDGSQQG
-758 NQPSQKAVSGS
+758 NQPSQETSTGS

-777 TKSYSVGETLNEIEG
+777 TKSDSVGETLNEIEG

-814 GGGVEGRGVV
+814 GGDVDGRGVV

-829 EAVAHLYKAKK
+829 EAVAHLYKSKK
-840 GDAVTES
+840 GDAVAEA

-855 VVDVKGG
+855 VVNVKGG
-862 LYSQVKFGQAHP
+862 LYSQVKFDQAHP

-979 PQKPSV
+979 PQKHSV
-985 TDSKVEKENEN
+985 ADSKVEKEN
-996 DALMNTLYERLSKNL
+996 A
-1011 SFKPDV
+1011 
-1017 EHFAVLR
+1017 
-1024 WRDGID
+1024 
-1030 RLLGDFGNE
+1030 
-1039 ITLNDLQEIKKA
+1039 
-1051 HNEFKSKANLDVG
+1051 
-1064 RGVSEADLRDV
+1064 
-1075 DNTLAKQEKVLT
+1075 
-1087 TEEGTT
+1087 
-1093 TSEKNNVP
+1093 
-1101 SVEKENVK
+1101 K
-1109 RRAIENA
+1109 RRAIEEA

-1122 RVTPESKFTKE
+1122 RIEPESRFTKE

-1139 RTNQRIA
+1139 RTNQRKA
-1146 HELLKG
+1146 YELLKG
-1152 ADEKTAEEIREAF
+1152 ADEKMQEEIREAF

-1174 ASFEAAKRGYLRH
+1174 ASFEAAKRGYLRP

-1195 AFAGSRVDLVGFDFN
+1195 AFAGSKVDLVGFDFN

-1243 LVEDITAFH
+1243 LVEDISAFH

-1278 HLKDAD
+1278 HLKDAA

-1399 VDNNGKVIDTQNAI
+1399 VDSNGKVLDTQNAI

-1439 TKAAD
+1439 TKASD
-1444 KKIFGSDVLTL
+1444 KHVFGDDVLTL
-1455 TDTVTGKDITKA
+1455 TDTVTGNNVTKK

-1520 VYILDNKDAPKTG
+1520 VYILDNKDAQKAENVQRTG

-1546 KTEST
+1546 KTEFT

-1566 KFSTADFSKLDTSLT
+1566 KFSTADFSALDTSLT

-1600 TIISRAD
+1600 TVISRAD
-1607 FNSTQASH
+1607 FNSVQASN
-1615 YIFKNGIE
+1615 YILKNGIE
-1623 GFYDEATGHVYI
+1623 GFYDDATGHVYI
-1635 VADGIHSQNGL
+1635 VADGIHAQNGL

-1679 AASNDT
+1679 AAANDT

-1696 RASRGEAV
+1696 RMNRGEAV

-1827 IKDAINPHL
+1827 IKDALNPHL
-1836 ETLADKLSGNKH
+1836 EKVADKLSGNKH

-1965 AITKSTTALSSNEA
+1965 AITKPTTALSSNEA

-2114 VGFTKDKGFADT
+2114 VGFTKDKGFANT
-2126 SKNYELR
+2126 HKNYELR

-2202 DENRNIED
+2202 DESRKIEE

-2232 GTHNNLNAL
+2232 GTLNNLNAL

-2251 NEVGKAIYDGGMN
+2251 SEVGKAIYDGGT
-2264 NKFKIRVVTTTDP
+2264 NKKFNIRVVTTTDP

-2349 AWRGFGEKRSQIKA
+2349 AWRGFGEKRAQIKA

-2370 GYFFSDLKDQSDGLR
+2370 GYFFSDLKDQSDGFR

-2432 FLLKDPKVQASYAN
+2432 FLLKDPKVQVAYAR
-2446 LKEIAKSGGLSS
+2446 LKDIAKSGGLSS

-2470 QRAYEKDGLTGALSR
+2470 QRAYEKDGLSGAFSR
-2485 KLAHAQ
+2485 KLAQAQ

-2515 MGLSKEKAIEANL
+2515 IGLTKEKAIEANL

-2556 QGARSTTRGLNTK
+2556 QGARSTTRGLSTK

-2576 RQALFRVAW
+2576 RQMLFRVAW
-2585 MGVGAI
+2585 LGVGAM

-2642 AMGTAL
+2642 ALGTAL
-2648 YQVAAGNWQKGEA
+2648 YQNAVGNWQIGEA

-2691 PITPSYLKTVHHVMQ
+2691 PITPTYLKTVHHVMQ

-2712 NKLSRQGS
+2712 NKLSRQGT

-2737 WTLVAQGYDKAGLNL
+2737 WALVAQGYDKAGLNL

-2783 QDNAVIVRTEKIARA
+2783 KDNAVIVRTEKIARA

>member
-16 KPQFKSKYDH
+16 KPQFKSKYDN

-49 NTEDPLAGLPQQEAS
+49 NTEDPLAGLPQQETK
-64 KDYKSYLSGYGVSAD
+64 KDYKSYLGDYGVSAD

-125 EKKAHQEH
+125 DKKAHQEH
-133 LKALSELPT
+133 LKELSELPT

-147 TAVNALAE
+147 TVGNALAE

-161 VGTEAAVEGVK
+161 VGTEAAVEGAK

-179 DLSDEELL
+179 DLTDEELL

-199 KAGGVDHLRQIG
+199 KAGGVDQLRQIG

-219 DLSGMGTTALQ
+219 DLSGMGTTALH

-250 RARDTLARTDK
+250 RSRDTLARTDK

-269 DGSVVKMS
+269 DGRVVKMS
-277 NLQAS
+277 NLQAA

-318 LLNAGARSSTQNV
+318 LLNAGARSSAQNV

-336 GTAVSFLAPPVGI
+336 GTAVSFVAPPVGI

-355 NITDQQLQGI
+355 NISDQQLQGI
-365 QDLADKEYKKLHGE
+365 QDLADKEYKKQHGE

-406 KAADSFKTGFAMTMA
+406 QAADSFKTGFAMTLA

-440 AKTLAGRLASTA
+440 AKTLAGKLAATS
-452 GAVGIHFTD
+452 GAVGIHLTD

-468 SQVVENVSNGKPWNE
+468 SQVVENVRNDKPWNE
-483 GLSQAFVQGTFSI
+483 GLAQAFTQGVFSI
-496 EGALQQGA
+496 EGVLQQGA
-504 KGIGK
+504 KGVGK
-509 LKALKG
+509 LKELKG
-515 KEKEAV
+515 EKKGAV
-521 EKATEQNLAE
+521 EQATEQNLAE
-531 TAEQVAESKAEEQTE
+531 TAEQVAEAKAEEIPAEQTE
-546 PQPEVQSEPT
+546 PQVEQPEAQSEPT
-556 TDDINTQLEEA
+556 TDDINAQLEEA
-567 REQQEPDFDPL
+567 REPQEPDFDPL
-578 HTRESLMAEYDAIT
+578 HTRESLMSEYDSIT

-621 DKGQTVT
+621 EKGQTVT

-661 DGSQDVNGQPTEQGA
+661 DGSQDVNGQPVEQGA

-686 SGQVSE
+686 SGQTSE

-698 TETTPTGHSESNT
+698 TETTTTGHSKSNT
-711 GITAN
+711 GVTEN

-724 TPESDPVGLNGRT
+724 TSESDPVGLNGRT

-747 GELGQEGSQQG
+747 GELGQERSQQG
-758 NQPSQKAVSGS
+758 NQSSQETVSGS

-777 TKSYSVGETLNEIEG
+777 TKSDSVGETLNEIEG
-792 KQYRRTSVTKPTEST
+792 KQYRRTTVTKPTEST

-814 GGGVEGRGVV
+814 GGNVEGRGVV

-829 EAVAHLYKAKK
+829 EAVAHLYKSKK
-840 GDAVTES
+840 GDTVTEA
-847 DVELKTPR
+847 DVELKSPR

-862 LYSQVKFGQAHP
+862 LYSQVKFDQAHP

-948 FKNAKNEQLLGD
+948 FKTAKNEQLLGD

-985 TDSKVEKENEN
+985 ADSKVEKEN
-996 DALMNTLYERLSKNL
+996 A
-1011 SFKPDV
+1011 
-1017 EHFAVLR
+1017 
-1024 WRDGID
+1024 
-1030 RLLGDFGNE
+1030 
-1039 ITLNDLQEIKKA
+1039 
-1051 HNEFKSKANLDVG
+1051 
-1064 RGVSEADLRDV
+1064 
-1075 DNTLAKQEKVLT
+1075 
-1087 TEEGTT
+1087 
-1093 TSEKNNVP
+1093 
-1101 SVEKENVK
+1101 K
-1109 RRAIENA
+1109 RRAIEEA

-1122 RVTPESKFTKE
+1122 RIEPESRFTKE

-1139 RTNQRIA
+1139 RTNQRKA
-1146 HELLKG
+1146 YELLKG
-1152 ADEKTAEEIREAF
+1152 ADEKTQEEIREAF

-1174 ASFEAAKRGYLRH
+1174 ASFEAAKRGYLRP

-1195 AFAGSRVDLVGFDFN
+1195 AFAGSKVDLVGFDFN

-1219 VVYNDIKKST
+1219 VVYEDIKKST

-1290 TSKVTDGDLVSLA
+1290 TSKVTDGDLVALA

-1357 SGPQIAGVSQEASNT
+1357 SGPQNAGVSQEASNT

-1399 VDNNGKVIDTQNAI
+1399 VDSNGKVLDTQNAI

-1439 TKAAD
+1439 TKASD
-1444 KKIFGSDVLTL
+1444 KRVFGDDVLTL
-1455 TDTVTGKDITKA
+1455 TDTVTGKDITKK

-1514 NLDGAM
+1514 SLDGAM
-1520 VYILDNKDAPKTG
+1520 VYILDNKDAPKANNATKTD

-1546 KTEST
+1546 KSEFT

-1566 KFSTADFSKLDTSLT
+1566 KFSTADFSALDTSLT
-1581 KEKVKR
+1581 KGKVKR

-1600 TIISRAD
+1600 TVISRAD

-1623 GFYDEATGHVYI
+1623 GFYDDATGHVYI
-1635 VADGIHSQNGL
+1635 VADGIHAQNGL

-1685 IAKLAEKIQLE
+1685 IAKLAKKIQLE
-1696 RASRGEAV
+1696 RVNRGEAV

-1728 KALEDRYGVTI
+1728 RALEDRYGVTI

-1806 HNVEEGVN
+1806 HDVKEGVN

-1827 IKDAINPHL
+1827 IKDALNPHL
-1836 ETLADKLSGNKH
+1836 EKVADKLSGNKH

-1925 KVFAFSDKMRE
+1925 KVFAFSDAMRE

-1989 GFDYTDQQGNV
+1989 GFDYTDQHGNV

-2126 SKNYELR
+2126 HKNYELR

-2202 DENRNIED
+2202 DESRKIEE

-2232 GTHNNLNAL
+2232 GTLNNLNAL

-2251 NEVGKAIYDGGMN
+2251 SEVGKAIYDGGMN
-2264 NKFKIRVVTTTDP
+2264 KKFNIRVVTTTDP

-2349 AWRGFGEKRSQIKA
+2349 AWRGFGEKRAQIKA

-2385 LQFAAD
+2385 LQFASD

-2405 QRGYLRAAVALA
+2405 NRGYLRAAVAMA
-2417 LEEGDKAT
+2417 LEEGDKAP

-2432 FLLKDPKVQASYAN
+2432 FLLKDPKAQASYAR

-2470 QRAYEKDGLTGALSR
+2470 QRAYEKEGLSGALSR
-2485 KLAHAQ
+2485 KFAQAQ

-2515 MGLSKEKAIEANL
+2515 MGLSEAKAIEANL

-2576 RQALFRVAW
+2576 RQMLFRVAW
-2585 MGVGAI
+2585 MGVGAM

-2602 DKETLRDYSP
+2602 DKESLRDYSP
-2612 GELMRSTPFKIGCW
+2612 GELMRSTPFKIGCG

-2636 SDMIAS
+2636 SDMIA
-2642 AMGTAL
+2642 AAAGTAL
-2648 YQVAAGNWQKGEA
+2648 YQATVGNWQPKA
-2661 LSHVKHAIAEN
+2661 AMAHVGHAISEN

-2712 NKLSRQGS
+2712 NKLSRQGT

-2783 QDNAVIVRTEKIARA
+2783 KDNAVIVRTEKIARA

-2906 YLQEMHELE
+2906 YLEEMHELE

>member
-16 KPQFKSKYDH
+16 KPQFKSKYDN

-36 AEPAGE
+36 EVPAGE

-49 NTEDPLAGLPQQEAS
+49 NTEGPLAGLPQQET
-64 KDYKSYLSGYGVSAD
+64 KRDYKSYLGDYGVSAD

-105 IQQEWF
+105 IQKEWF

-125 EKKAHQEH
+125 DKKAHQEH
-133 LKALSELPT
+133 LKELSELPT

-147 TAVNALAE
+147 TWTNQVVE

-161 VGTEAAVEGVK
+161 VGTEAAIEGVK
-172 NLATSYV
+172 NLA
-179 DLSDEELL
+179 LSHADVINASDKDLL
-187 AKYDPALLEQIK
+187 AKENPDLLARVE
-199 KAGGVDHLRQIG
+199 KAGGIDYIQKIG
-211 MATKLQDE
+211 NAVRDQDI
-219 DLSGMGTTALQ
+219 DLSGVGSTALF
-230 GATQEQREL
+230 GATEVERKL
-239 GTKMLNALSDA
+239 GTELIDALSKA
-250 RARDTLARTDK
+250 RAKDVISRTDT
-261 EGEEVVMD
+261 EGEEVVMP
-269 DGSVVKMS
+269 DGTVKKLS
-277 NLQAS
+277 NIQAA
-282 DYYNKARSR
+282 DYYNKAPSR
-291 IAGEDEAAKEFNEDV
+291 IAGEKEAAEKFDEDV
-306 LKSLSTA
+306 LKSMATVD
-313 NGWKH
+313 GWKH
-318 LLNAGARSSTQNV
+318 IVGSASRSSAQNV
-331 PTLLA
+331 PTLIA
-336 GTAVSFLAPPVGI
+336 GTAAMMASPMVGLAI
-349 AIMQTG
+349 INSG

-365 QDLADKEYKKLHGE
+365 QNLADEEYKKIHGE
-379 DAEVTSLSSAEYLNF
+379 DANVTDLSTAEYLNF
-394 LDKLAE
+394 LDKLAG
-400 EGKVSE
+400 EGKVTE
-406 KAADSFKTGFAMTMA
+406 QAAKSFKTGVGMTLA
-421 EQVTG
+421 EQATG
-426 GVVGKLGSALSGMT
+426 GVVGHLGSAIGGMT
-440 AKTLAGRLASTA
+440 VKSLAGRLAAGGAALGVKSTS
-452 GAVGIHFTD
+452 
-461 EGWQEVA
+461 EGWEEVA
-468 SQVVENVSNGKPWNE
+468 SQIVENVSNGKEWND
-483 GLSQAFVQGTFSI
+483 GLSQAFVQGVFSV
-496 EGALQQGA
+496 EGTLQGVG
-504 KGIGK
+504 KGLNK
-509 LKALKG
+509 YRNYKKAQSE
-515 KEKEAV
+515 KEEAV

-531 TAEQVAESKAEEQTE
+531 TAEQVAETKAEETPAEQTE
-546 PQPEVQSEPT
+546 PQVEQPEAQAEPT
-556 TDDINTQLEEA
+556 ADDINAQLEEA

-610 IESEFTTQTKN
+610 IESEFTTQAKN

-661 DGSQDVNGQPTEQGA
+661 DGSQDVNGQPVEQGA

-686 SGQVSE
+686 SGQTSE
-692 PVSPVE
+692 PVSPTT
-698 TETTPTGHSESNT
+698 TETTTAGHSESNT
-711 GITAN
+711 GVTEN

-724 TPESDPVGLNGRT
+724 TPESDPVGLDERT

-747 GELGQEGSQQG
+747 GELGQERSQQG
-758 NQPSQKAVSGS
+758 NQSSQETVSGS

-777 TKSYSVGETLNEIEG
+777 TKSDSVGETLNEIEG
-792 KQYRRTSVTKPTEST
+792 KQYRRTTVTKPTEST

-814 GGGVEGRGVV
+814 GGNVEGRGVV

-829 EAVAHLYKAKK
+829 EAVAHLYKSKK
-840 GDAVTES
+840 GDTVTEA
-847 DVELKTPR
+847 DVELKSPR
-855 VVDVKGG
+855 VVNVKGG
-862 LYSQVKFGQAHP
+862 LYSQVKFDQAHP

-960 NVVTFNQKEF
+960 NVVTFNQKDF

-985 TDSKVEKENEN
+985 ADSKVEKEN
-996 DALMNTLYERLSKNL
+996 A
-1011 SFKPDV
+1011 
-1017 EHFAVLR
+1017 
-1024 WRDGID
+1024 
-1030 RLLGDFGNE
+1030 
-1039 ITLNDLQEIKKA
+1039 
-1051 HNEFKSKANLDVG
+1051 
-1064 RGVSEADLRDV
+1064 
-1075 DNTLAKQEKVLT
+1075 
-1087 TEEGTT
+1087 
-1093 TSEKNNVP
+1093 
-1101 SVEKENVK
+1101 K
-1109 RRAIENA
+1109 RRAIEEA

-1122 RVTPESKFTKE
+1122 RIEPESRFTKE

-1139 RTNQRIA
+1139 RTNQRKA
-1146 HELLKG
+1146 YELLKG
-1152 ADEKTAEEIREAF
+1152 ADEKMQEEIREAF

-1174 ASFEAAKRGYLRH
+1174 ASFEAAKRGYLRP

-1219 VVYNDIKKST
+1219 VVYEDIKKST

-1236 ELLANPD
+1236 ELLANQD

-1345 DAHAQAGFATYE
+1345 DAHAQAGFSTYE

-1399 VDNNGKVIDTQNAI
+1399 VDSNGKVIDTQNAI

-1439 TKAAD
+1439 TKASD
-1444 KKIFGSDVLTL
+1444 KSVFGNDVLTL
-1455 TDTVTGKDITKA
+1455 TDTVTGNNITKK

-1520 VYILDNKDAPKTG
+1520 VYILDNKDAPKAENLQKTG

-1541 SSTAT
+1541 SSTVT
-1546 KTEST
+1546 KTDFT

-1566 KFSTADFSKLDTSLT
+1566 KFSTADFSALDTSLT

-1600 TIISRAD
+1600 TVISRAD
-1607 FNSTQASH
+1607 FNSVQASN
-1615 YIFKNGIE
+1615 YILKNGIE
-1623 GFYDEATGHVYI
+1623 GFYDDATGHVYI

-1667 KYGTDLRAILQT
+1667 KYGNDLRSILQT

-1685 IAKLAEKIQLE
+1685 IAKLAGKIQLE

-1704 SVNEDMAVEE
+1704 SVNEDMAIEE

-1728 KALEDRYGVTI
+1728 KALEYRYGVTI

-1781 GLDEAIAKHAAPESV
+1781 GLDESIAKHAAPESV

-1806 HNVEEGVN
+1806 HDVKEGVN

-1827 IKDAINPHL
+1827 IKDALNPHL
-1836 ETLADKLSGNKH
+1836 EKVADKLSGNKH

-2114 VGFTKDKGFADT
+2114 VGFTKDKGFANIN
-2126 SKNYELR
+2126 KNYELR

-2202 DENRNIED
+2202 DESRKIED

-2232 GTHNNLNAL
+2232 GTLNNLNAL
-2241 AALSAKRVGQ
+2241 ATLSAKRVGQ

-2264 NKFKIRVVTTTDP
+2264 KKFNIRVVTTTDP

-2405 QRGYLRAAVALA
+2405 QRGYLRAAMALA

-2425 TSSAFRN
+2425 TSSSFRN
-2432 FLLKDPKVQASYAN
+2432 FLLKDPKVQVAYAR
-2446 LKEIAKSGGLSS
+2446 LKDIAKSGGLSS

-2470 QRAYEKDGLTGALSR
+2470 QRAYEKDGLTGAFSR
-2485 KLAHAQ
+2485 KFAQAQ

-2515 MGLSKEKAIEANL
+2515 MGLAKEKAIEANL

-2576 RQALFRVAW
+2576 RQMLFRVAW
-2585 MGVGAI
+2585 LGVGAM
-2591 AMEMFPCEDEG
+2591 AMEMFTCEDEG

-2642 AMGTAL
+2642 ALGTSL
-2648 YQVAAGNWQKGEA
+2648 YQVAVGNWQPKAGFA
-2661 LSHVKHAIAEN
+2661 HVGHAISEN

-2691 PITPSYLKTVHHVMQ
+2691 PITPTYLKTVHHVMQ

-2712 NKLSRQGS
+2712 NKLSRQGT

-2772 DAIDKPLQGKD
+2772 DAIDKPLQGKEK
-2783 QDNAVIVRTEKIARA
+2783 DNAVIVRTEKIARA

-2906 YLQEMHELE
+2906 YLEEMHELE

>member
-26 ILFGDTTQPA
+26 ILFGDTTEPA

-133 LKALSELPT
+133 LKELSELPT

-147 TAVNALAE
+147 TWTNQAVE

-161 VGTEAAVEGVK
+161 VGTEAAIEGVK
-172 NLATSYV
+172 NLA
-179 DLSDEELL
+179 LSHADVINASDKDLL
-187 AKYDPALLEQIK
+187 AKENPDLLARVE
-199 KAGGVDHLRQIG
+199 KAGGIDYIQKIG
-211 MATKLQDE
+211 NAVRDQDI
-219 DLSGMGTTALQ
+219 DLSGVGSTALF
-230 GATQEQREL
+230 GATEEERKL
-239 GTKMLNALSDA
+239 GTELIDALSKA
-250 RARDTLARTDK
+250 RAKDVISRTDA
-261 EGEEVVMD
+261 EGEEVVMP
-269 DGSVVKMS
+269 DGTVKKMS
-277 NLQAS
+277 NIQAA
-282 DYYNKARSR
+282 DYYNKAPSR
-291 IAGEDEAAKEFNEDV
+291 IAGEKEAAEKFDEDV
-306 LKSLSTA
+306 LKSMATVD
-313 NGWKH
+313 GWKH
-318 LLNAGARSSTQNV
+318 IWGSAFRSSAQNV

-336 GTAVSFLAPPVGI
+336 GTAAMMASPMVGLAI
-349 AIMQTG
+349 INSG

-365 QDLADKEYKKLHGE
+365 QNLADEEYKKIHGE
-379 DAEVTSLSSAEYLNF
+379 DANVTDLSAAEYLNF
-394 LDKLAE
+394 LDKLAD
-400 EGKVSE
+400 EGKVTE
-406 KAADSFKTGFAMTMA
+406 QAAKSFKTGVGMTLA
-421 EQVTG
+421 EQATG
-426 GVVGKLGSALSGMT
+426 GVVGHLGSALSGMT
-440 AKTLAGRLASTA
+440 VKSLAGRLAAGGAALGVKSTS
-452 GAVGIHFTD
+452 
-461 EGWQEVA
+461 EGWEEVA
-468 SQVVENVSNGKPWNE
+468 SQIVENVGNGKEWND
-483 GLSQAFVQGTFSI
+483 GLAQAFVQGVFSV
-496 EGALQQGA
+496 EGALQGVG
-504 KGIGK
+504 KGLNK
-509 LKALKG
+509 LHNRNS
-515 KEKEAV
+515 EKNESA

-546 PQPEVQSEPT
+546 PQAEQPEVQSEPT
-556 TDDINTQLEEA
+556 TDDINTKLEEA

-661 DGSQDVNGQPTEQGA
+661 DGSQDVNGQSVEQGA

-681 STTEH
+681 SATEH

-698 TETTPTGHSESNT
+698 TETTTTGYSESNT
-711 GITAN
+711 GITTN

-724 TPESDPVGLNGRT
+724 TSESDTTGLDGRT
-737 GETVGGRREQ
+737 GETVSGRREQ
-747 GELGQEGSQQG
+747 RELGQKGSQQG
-758 NQPSQKAVSGS
+758 NQPSQETVSGS

-777 TKSYSVGETLNEIEG
+777 AKSDSVGETLSVSQGVNE
-792 KQYRRTSVTKPTEST
+792 KPVS
-807 VKAKVFR
+807 
-814 GGGVEGRGVV
+814 
-824 WNSTN
+824 
-829 EAVAHLYKAKK
+829 KK
-840 GDAVTES
+840 
-847 DVELKTPR
+847 KTAEQ
-855 VVDVKGG
+855 
-862 LYSQVKFGQAHP
+862 L
-874 KNAVAKKYPALYEE
+874 
-888 VAKMM
+888 
-893 YGDVKGMPNLFKASD
+893 
-908 RLVFDTL
+908 
-915 VNNALVNAGVIKGKV
+915 NNAKTEREQIADAIVSEIKAIKGKPTVDDVFAIHEKISQNKMRRV
-930 HDGVVM
+930 HNVNEAYNKLLDKLTYEQDIELTERILRSAKKKREDFNNKVEELTNGRISPSKRDSVV
-936 ENVIDPSGKSGE
+936 
-948 FKNAKNEQLLGD
+948 AEQTAEQSSVP
-960 NVVTFNQKEF
+960 N
-970 LAKTKDILA
+970 KTTKISATDLNSSRKTDA
-979 PQKPSV
+979 TKTGNTEQKPSV
-985 TDSKVEKENEN
+985 ADSKVEKEN
-996 DALMNTLYERLSKNL
+996 A
-1011 SFKPDV
+1011 
-1017 EHFAVLR
+1017 
-1024 WRDGID
+1024 
-1030 RLLGDFGNE
+1030 
-1039 ITLNDLQEIKKA
+1039 
-1051 HNEFKSKANLDVG
+1051 
-1064 RGVSEADLRDV
+1064 
-1075 DNTLAKQEKVLT
+1075 
-1087 TEEGTT
+1087 
-1093 TSEKNNVP
+1093 
-1101 SVEKENVK
+1101 K
-1109 RRAIENA
+1109 RRAIESA

-1122 RVTPESKFTKE
+1122 RIAPEPKFTKE

-1174 ASFEAAKRGYLRH
+1174 ASFEAAKRGYLRP

-1252 KKAVDDAFNVKYL
+1252 KKVVDDAFNVKYL

-1490 TASDNYMSAGC
+1490 TSSDNYMSAGC

-1533 NATQKVAK
+1533 NATQKVTK
-1541 SSTAT
+1541 SSTQT
-1546 KTEST
+1546 KSEST

-1623 GFYDEATGHVYI
+1623 GFYDDATGHVYI

-1728 KALEDRYGVTI
+1728 KSLEDRYGVTI

-1827 IKDAINPHL
+1827 IKNAVNPHL

-2099 DVTYDGK
+2099 DVTYEGK

-2126 SKNYELR
+2126 NKNYELR

-2202 DENRNIED
+2202 DESRNIED

-2232 GTHNNLNAL
+2232 GTLNNLNAL

-2264 NKFKIRVVTTTDP
+2264 KKFNIRVVTTTDP

-2446 LKEIAKSGGLSS
+2446 LKEIAKRGGLSS

-2470 QRAYEKDGLTGALSR
+2470 QRAYEKDGLTGAFSR

-2576 RQALFRVAW
+2576 RQALFRIAW
-2585 MGVGAI
+2585 LGVGAM

-2642 AMGTAL
+2642 ALGTSL

-2661 LSHVKHAIAEN
+2661 LSHVGHAISEN

-2712 NKLSRQGS
+2712 NKLSRQGT

-2737 WTLVAQGYDKAGLNL
+2737 WTLVARGYDKAGLNL

-2863 TFDKA
+2863 TFDKD

>member
-16 KPQFKSKYDH
+16 KPQFKSKYDN

-36 AEPAGE
+36 EEPAGE

-49 NTEDPLAGLPQQEAS
+49 NTEDPLAGLPQQET
-64 KDYKSYLSGYGVSAD
+64 KRDYKSYLGNYGVSAD

-133 LKALSELPT
+133 LKELSELPT

-147 TAVNALAE
+147 TWTNQAVE

-161 VGTEAAVEGVK
+161 VGTEAAIEGVK
-172 NLATSYV
+172 NLA
-179 DLSDEELL
+179 LSHADVINASDKDLL
-187 AKYDPALLEQIK
+187 AKENPDLLARVE
-199 KAGGVDHLRQIG
+199 KAGGIDYIQKIG
-211 MATKLQDE
+211 NAVRDQDI
-219 DLSGMGTTALQ
+219 DLSGMGSTALF
-230 GATQEQREL
+230 GATEEERKL
-239 GTKMLNALSDA
+239 GTELVDALSKA
-250 RARDTLARTDK
+250 RAKDVISRTDA
-261 EGEEVVMD
+261 EGEEVVMP
-269 DGSVVKMS
+269 DGTVKKMS
-277 NLQAS
+277 NIQAA
-282 DYYNKARSR
+282 DYYNKAPSR
-291 IAGEDEAAKEFNEDV
+291 IAGEKEATEKFDEDV
-306 LKSLSTA
+306 LKSMATVD
-313 NGWKH
+313 GWKH
-318 LLNAGARSSTQNV
+318 IAGSAFRSSAQNV

-336 GTAVSFLAPPVGI
+336 GTAAMMANPMVGLAI
-349 AIMQTG
+349 INSG

-365 QDLADKEYKKLHGE
+365 QNLADEEYKKIHGE
-379 DAEVTSLSSAEYLNF
+379 DANVTDLSAAEYLNF
-394 LDKLAE
+394 LDKLAG
-400 EGKVSE
+400 EGKVTE
-406 KAADSFKTGFAMTMA
+406 QAAKSFKTGVGMTLA
-421 EQVTG
+421 EQATG
-426 GVVGKLGSALSGMT
+426 GVVGHLGSAIGGMT
-440 AKTLAGRLASTA
+440 VKSLAGRLAAGGVALGVKSTS
-452 GAVGIHFTD
+452 
-461 EGWQEVA
+461 EGWEEVA
-468 SQVVENVSNGKPWNE
+468 SQIVENVGNGKEWND
-483 GLSQAFVQGTFSI
+483 GLSQAFVQGVFSV
-496 EGALQQGA
+496 EGLAQHTG
-504 KGIGK
+504 KGLNK
-509 LKALKG
+509 LREYKKAQS
-515 KEKEAV
+515 EKEEAF

-531 TAEQVAESKAEEQTE
+531 TAEQVAEAKTEETPAEQTE
-546 PQPEVQSEPT
+546 PQVEQPEAQAEPT
-556 TDDINTQLEEA
+556 ADDINTQLEEA

-578 HTRESLMAEYDAIT
+578 HTRESLMSEYDAIT

-621 DKGQTVT
+621 EKGQTVT

-661 DGSQDVNGQPTEQGA
+661 DGSQDVNGQPIEQGA

-681 STTEH
+681 SATEH
-686 SGQVSE
+686 SGQTSE
-692 PVSPVE
+692 PVSPTT
-698 TETTPTGHSESNT
+698 TETTTAGHSESNT
-711 GITAN
+711 GVTEN
-716 PVEQPNNN
+716 TVEQPNNN
-724 TPESDPVGLNGRT
+724 TPESNPTGLDGRA

-758 NQPSQKAVSGS
+758 NQPSQATGSGS
-769 TDSGVRER
+769 TDSGIQQRAQSE
-777 TKSYSVGETLNEIEG
+777 SVGETLTPSERLAYPSFMSDEEIIAS
-792 KQYRRTSVTKPTEST
+792 KNRL
-807 VKAKVFR
+807 KAFW
-814 GGGVEGRGVV
+814 E
-824 WNSTN
+824 
-829 EAVAHLYKAKK
+829 EAKK
-840 GDAVTES
+840 DANTREFLKADKGTYNSKAEMVSAMQRAMSEHLDDAETNA
-847 DVELKTPR
+847 ELFKHASYLANQH
-855 VVDVKGG
+855 KGRKG
-862 LYSQVKFGQAHP
+862 WGGKSADI
-874 KNAVAKKYPALYEE
+874 ALPNG
-888 VAKMM
+888 AKMSLSNVI
-893 YGDVKGMPNLFKASD
+893 GSAEKSHRSEQGKNETKSESKRDTVATEQSAEQSAVPNKTTKVSASD
-908 RLVFDTL
+908 LNTSRKTDATKTG
-915 VNNALVNAGVIKGKV
+915 NA
-930 HDGVVM
+930 
-936 ENVIDPSGKSGE
+936 E
-948 FKNAKNEQLLGD
+948 
-960 NVVTFNQKEF
+960 
-970 LAKTKDILA
+970 
-979 PQKPSV
+979 QKPSV
-985 TDSKVEKENEN
+985 ADSKVEKEN
-996 DALMNTLYERLSKNL
+996 A
-1011 SFKPDV
+1011 
-1017 EHFAVLR
+1017 
-1024 WRDGID
+1024 
-1030 RLLGDFGNE
+1030 
-1039 ITLNDLQEIKKA
+1039 
-1051 HNEFKSKANLDVG
+1051 
-1064 RGVSEADLRDV
+1064 
-1075 DNTLAKQEKVLT
+1075 
-1087 TEEGTT
+1087 
-1093 TSEKNNVP
+1093 
-1101 SVEKENVK
+1101 K
-1109 RRAIENA
+1109 RRAIEEA

-1122 RVTPESKFTKE
+1122 RIEPESRFTKE

-1139 RTNQRIA
+1139 RTNQRKA
-1146 HELLKG
+1146 YELLKG
-1152 ADEKTAEEIREAF
+1152 ADEKTQEEIREAF

-1174 ASFEAAKRGYLRH
+1174 ASFEAAKRGYLRP

-1219 VVYNDIKKST
+1219 IVYNDIKKST

-1236 ELLANPD
+1236 ELLANLD
-1243 LVEDITAFH
+1243 LVEDITEFH

-1278 HLKDAD
+1278 HLKDAE

-1290 TSKVTDGDLVSLA
+1290 TSKVTDGDLVALA

-1345 DAHAQAGFATYE
+1345 DAHAQTGFSTYE

-1381 NNGKVFVVADKN
+1381 NKGKVFVVADKN

-1399 VDNNGKVIDTQNAI
+1399 VDSNGKVLDTQNAI

-1444 KKIFGSDVLTL
+1444 KRIFGSDVLTL
-1455 TDTVTGKDITKA
+1455 TDTATGKDITKA

-1490 TASDNYMSAGC
+1490 TPSDNYMSAGC

-1514 NLDGAM
+1514 NLDGSM

-1541 SSTAT
+1541 SSTQT
-1546 KTEST
+1546 KSDFT

-1587 TLDRVLGQHAKNV
+1587 TLERVLGQLAKNV
-1600 TIISRAD
+1600 TVISRAD

-1623 GFYDEATGHVYI
+1623 GFYDDATGHVYI

-1739 PEGLRSQTEKATDNL
+1739 PEDLRSQTEKATDNL

-1827 IKDAINPHL
+1827 IKDTLNPHL
-1836 ETLADKLSGNKH
+1836 EKVADKLSGNKH
-1848 ASKIADPAGFNPNS
+1848 VSKIADPAGFNPNS

-2126 SKNYELR
+2126 HKNYELR

-2202 DENRNIED
+2202 DESRKIED

-2232 GTHNNLNAL
+2232 GTLNNLNAL
-2241 AALSAKRVGQ
+2241 ATLSAKRVGQ
-2251 NEVGKAIYDGGMN
+2251 SEVGKAIYDGGMN
-2264 NKFKIRVVTTTDP
+2264 KKFNIRVVTTTDP

-2370 GYFFSDLKDQSDGLR
+2370 GYFFSDLKDQSDGFR

-2397 ANVFSGIM
+2397 ANVFSGVM
-2405 QRGYLRAAVALA
+2405 QRGYLRAAVVLA

-2425 TSSAFRN
+2425 TSSVFRN
-2432 FLLKDPKVQASYAN
+2432 FLLKDPKVQVAYAR
-2446 LKEIAKSGGLSS
+2446 LKDIAKSGGLSS

-2470 QRAYEKDGLTGALSR
+2470 QRAYEKDGLSGAFSR
-2485 KLAHAQ
+2485 KLAQAQ

-2515 MGLSKEKAIEANL
+2515 MGLTKEKAIEANL

-2556 QGARSTTRGLNTK
+2556 QGARSTTRGLSTK

-2585 MGVGAI
+2585 LGVGAM

-2642 AMGTAL
+2642 ALGTAL
-2648 YQVAAGNWQKGEA
+2648 YQVAVGNWQPKAGFA
-2661 LSHVKHAIAEN
+2661 HVGHAISEN

-2691 PITPSYLKTVHHVMQ
+2691 PITPTYLKTVHHVMQ

-2712 NKLSRQGS
+2712 NKLSRQGT

-2758 YTFASFVPGVVDLI
+2758 YTFASFVSGVVDLI
-2772 DAIDKPLQGKD
+2772 DAIDKPLQGKEK
-2783 QDNAVIVRTEKIARA
+2783 DNAVIVRTEKIARA

-2906 YLQEMHELE
+2906 YLEEMHELE

>member
-16 KPQFKSKYDH
+16 KPQFKSKYDN

-49 NTEDPLAGLPQQEAS
+49 NTEDPLAGLPQQETK
-64 KDYKSYLSGYGVSAD
+64 KDYKSYLGDYGVSAD

-133 LKALSELPT
+133 LKELSELPT

-147 TAVNALAE
+147 TWTNQAVE

-161 VGTEAAVEGVK
+161 VGTEAAIEGVK
-172 NLATSYV
+172 NLA
-179 DLSDEELL
+179 LSHADVINASDKDLL
-187 AKYDPALLEQIK
+187 AKENPDLLARVE
-199 KAGGVDHLRQIG
+199 KAGGIDYIQKIG
-211 MATKLQDE
+211 NAVRDQDI
-219 DLSGMGTTALQ
+219 DLSGVGSTALF
-230 GATQEQREL
+230 GATEEERKL
-239 GTKMLNALSDA
+239 GTELVDALSKA
-250 RARDTLARTDK
+250 RAKDVISRTDA
-261 EGEEVVMD
+261 EGEEVVMP
-269 DGSVVKMS
+269 DGTVKKMS
-277 NLQAS
+277 NIQAA
-282 DYYNKARSR
+282 DYYNKAPSR
-291 IAGEDEAAKEFNEDV
+291 IAGEKEAAEKFDEDV
-306 LKSLSTA
+306 LKSMATVD
-313 NGWKH
+313 GWKH
-318 LLNAGARSSTQNV
+318 IWGSAFRSSAQNV

-336 GTAVSFLAPPVGI
+336 GTAAMMASPMVGLAI
-349 AIMQTG
+349 INSG

-365 QDLADKEYKKLHGE
+365 QNLADEEYKKIHGE
-379 DAEVTSLSSAEYLNF
+379 DANVTDLSAAEYLNF
-394 LDKLAE
+394 LDKLAG
-400 EGKVSE
+400 EGKVTE
-406 KAADSFKTGFAMTMA
+406 QAAKSFKVGVGMTLA
-421 EQVTG
+421 EQATG
-426 GVVGKLGSALSGMT
+426 GVVGHLGSAIGGMT
-440 AKTLAGRLASTA
+440 VKSLAGKLAAGGAALGVKSTS
-452 GAVGIHFTD
+452 
-461 EGWQEVA
+461 EGWEEVA
-468 SQVVENVSNGKPWNE
+468 SQIVENVGNGKEWND
-483 GLSQAFVQGTFSI
+483 GLSQAFVQGVFSV
-496 EGALQQGA
+496 EGLAQGA
-504 KGIGK
+504 GKGLNK
-509 LKALKG
+509 YRNYKKAQS
-515 KEKEAV
+515 ENEEAV

-531 TAEQVAESKAEEQTE
+531 TAEQVAETKTEETPVEQTE
-546 PQPEVQSEPT
+546 PEAQVEPT
-556 TDDINTQLEEA
+556 TDDINAQLEEA
-567 REQQEPDFDPL
+567 REEQEPDFDPL
-578 HTRESLMAEYDAIT
+578 HSRESLMSEYDAIT

-621 DKGQTVT
+621 EKGQTVT

-661 DGSQDVNGQPTEQGA
+661 DGSQDVNGQPIEQGA

-681 STTEH
+681 SATEH
-686 SGQVSE
+686 SGKTSE
-692 PVSPVE
+692 PVSPTT
-698 TETTPTGHSESNT
+698 TETTTTGHSESNAGVT
-711 GITAN
+711 ENT
-716 PVEQPNNN
+716 VEQPNNN
-724 TPESDPVGLNGRT
+724 TPESNPTGLDGRT
-737 GETVGGRREQ
+737 GETVGRRREQ

-758 NQPSQKAVSGS
+758 NQPSQETGSGS

-777 TKSYSVGETLNEIEG
+777 AQSDSVGETL
-792 KQYRRTSVTKPTEST
+792 TAP
-807 VKAKVFR
+807 
-814 GGGVEGRGVV
+814 
-824 WNSTN
+824 
-829 EAVAHLYKAKK
+829 KK
-840 GDAVTES
+840 
-847 DVELKTPR
+847 KTAE
-855 VVDVKGG
+855 
-862 LYSQVKFGQAHP
+862 QI
-874 KNAVAKKYPALYEE
+874 
-888 VAKMM
+888 
-893 YGDVKGMPNLFKASD
+893 
-908 RLVFDTL
+908 
-915 VNNALVNAGVIKGKV
+915 NNAKSEREQIADSIVAEIKSIKGKPTVDDVFAIHEKISQHKMRRV
-930 HDGVVM
+930 H
-936 ENVIDPSGKSGE
+936 NVNEAYNKLLDKLS
-948 FKNAKNEQLLGD
+948 NEQDIELTERILRSAEQKRE
-960 NVVTFNQKEF
+960 NFNNKVEELTNGRISPSKRDTATTEQSAEQTSIPN
-970 LAKTKDILA
+970 KTTKVSASDLNSSHKTDA
-979 PQKPSV
+979 TKTGNAEQKPSV
-985 TDSKVEKENEN
+985 ADSKVEKEN
-996 DALMNTLYERLSKNL
+996 A
-1011 SFKPDV
+1011 
-1017 EHFAVLR
+1017 
-1024 WRDGID
+1024 
-1030 RLLGDFGNE
+1030 
-1039 ITLNDLQEIKKA
+1039 
-1051 HNEFKSKANLDVG
+1051 
-1064 RGVSEADLRDV
+1064 
-1075 DNTLAKQEKVLT
+1075 
-1087 TEEGTT
+1087 
-1093 TSEKNNVP
+1093 
-1101 SVEKENVK
+1101 K
-1109 RRAIENA
+1109 RRAIEEA

-1122 RVTPESKFTKE
+1122 RIEPESRFTKE

-1139 RTNQRIA
+1139 RTNQRKA
-1146 HELLKG
+1146 YELLKG
-1152 ADEKTAEEIREAF
+1152 ADEKTQEEIREAF

-1174 ASFEAAKRGYLRH
+1174 ASFEAAKRGYLRP

-1195 AFAGSRVDLVGFDFN
+1195 AFAGSKVDLVGFDFN

-1219 VVYNDIKKST
+1219 IVYEDIKKST

-1303 IDEEA
+1303 IDAEA
-1308 KKGIDVKSLLG
+1308 RKGIDVKSLLG

-1345 DAHAQAGFATYE
+1345 DAHAQAGFSTYE

-1399 VDNNGKVIDTQNAI
+1399 VDSNGKVLDTQNAI

-1439 TKAAD
+1439 TKASD
-1444 KKIFGSDVLTL
+1444 KRVFGDDVLTL
-1455 TDTVTGKDITKA
+1455 TDTVTGNNVTKK

-1514 NLDGAM
+1514 SLDGAM
-1520 VYILDNKDAPKTG
+1520 VYILDNKDAPKAENTTKTD

-1546 KTEST
+1546 KTDFT

-1600 TIISRAD
+1600 TVISRAD

-1623 GFYDEATGHVYI
+1623 GFYDDATGHVYI
-1635 VADGIHSQNGL
+1635 VADGIHAQNGL

-1679 AASNDT
+1679 AAANDT

-1704 SVNEDMAVEE
+1704 SVNEDMAIEE

-1739 PEGLRSQTEKATDNL
+1739 PEGLRNQTEKATDNF

-1781 GLDEAIAKHAAPESV
+1781 GLDEAIAKHASPESV

-1827 IKDAINPHL
+1827 ITNALNPHL
-1836 ETLADKLSGNKH
+1836 EKVADKLSGNKH

-1883 FEALADSQYSAIKFI
+1883 FEAMADSQYSAIKFI

-1965 AITKSTTALSSNEA
+1965 AITKSTSALSSNEA

-1989 GFDYTDQQGNV
+1989 GFDYTDQYGNV

-2017 VNQQANIYTP
+2017 VNQQANVYTP

-2126 SKNYELR
+2126 NKNYELR

-2202 DENRNIED
+2202 DESRKIEE

-2232 GTHNNLNAL
+2232 GTLNNLNAL

-2251 NEVGKAIYDGGMN
+2251 SEVGKAIYDGGMN
-2264 NKFKIRVVTTTDP
+2264 KKFNIRVVTTTDP

-2310 ALFMDNVVTPNNA
+2310 ALFMDNVVTPNNF
-2323 LLDLARAMRSVQS
+2323 LLDLARALRSVQS

-2349 AWRGFGEKRSQIKA
+2349 AWRGFGEKRAQIKA
-2363 FALNDKV
+2363 FALNNKV

-2405 QRGYLRAAVALA
+2405 NRGYLRAAVAMA
-2417 LEEGDKAT
+2417 LEEGDKAP

-2432 FLLKDPKVQASYAN
+2432 FLLKDPKVQASYAR

-2470 QRAYEKDGLTGALSR
+2470 QRAYEKEGLSGALSR
-2485 KLAHAQ
+2485 KFAQAQ

-2509 VDTLQD
+2509 IDTLQD
-2515 MGLSKEKAIEANL
+2515 MGLSEAKAIEANL

-2576 RQALFRVAW
+2576 RQMLFRVAW
-2585 MGVGAI
+2585 MGVGAM

-2602 DKETLRDYSP
+2602 DKESLRDYSP

-2636 SDMIAS
+2636 SDMIA
-2642 AMGTAL
+2642 AAAGTAL
-2648 YQVAAGNWQKGEA
+2648 YQAAVGNWQPKA
-2661 LSHVKHAIAEN
+2661 AFAHVGHAISEN

-2712 NKLSRQGS
+2712 NKLSRQGT

-2772 DAIDKPLQGKD
+2772 DAIDKPLQGKEAE
-2783 QDNAVIVRTEKIARA
+2783 NPVIFRTEKIARA

-2816 FVQVNNNLANYKK
+2816 FVQVNNNLTNYKK

-2843 KFGAESAN
+2843 KFGAASAN

-2915 DR
+2915 GR

>member
-16 KPQFKSKYDH
+16 KPQFKSKYDN

-36 AEPAGE
+36 EVPAGE

-64 KDYKSYLSGYGVSAD
+64 KDYKSYLGNYGVSAD

-111 KGYQKYIDRLPEGD
+111 KGYQKYIDRLPEGE

-133 LKALSELPT
+133 LKELSELPT

-147 TAVNALAE
+147 TVGNALAE

-161 VGTEAAVEGVK
+161 IGTEAAVEGAK
-172 NLATSYV
+172 NLAISYV
-179 DLSDEELL
+179 DLTDEELL
-187 AKYDPALLEQIK
+187 AKYDTALLEQIK
-199 KAGGVDHLRQIG
+199 KAGGIDQLRQIG

-239 GTKMLNALSDA
+239 GTKMLHALSDA

-269 DGSVVKMS
+269 DGRVVKMS
-277 NLQAS
+277 NLQAA

-318 LLNAGARSSTQNV
+318 LLNAGARSSAQNV

-336 GTAVSFLAPPVGI
+336 GTAVSFVAPPVGI

-355 NITDQQLQGI
+355 NISDQQLQGI
-365 QDLADKEYKKLHGE
+365 QDLADKEYKKQHGE

-406 KAADSFKTGFAMTMA
+406 QAADSFKTGFAMTLA

-440 AKTLAGRLASTA
+440 AKTLAGKLAATS
-452 GAVGIHFTD
+452 GAVGIHLTD

-468 SQVVENVSNGKPWNE
+468 SQVVENVRNDKPWNE
-483 GLSQAFVQGTFSI
+483 GLAQAFTQGVFSI
-496 EGALQQGA
+496 EGVLQQGA
-504 KGIGK
+504 KGVGK
-509 LKALKG
+509 LKELKG
-515 KEKEAV
+515 KDKEAV

-531 TAEQVAESKAEEQTE
+531 TAEQVAETKAEEAPVEQTE
-546 PQPEVQSEPT
+546 PKVQAEPT
-556 TDDINTQLEEA
+556 TDDINAQLEEA

-578 HTRESLMAEYDAIT
+578 HTRESLMSEYDAIT

-610 IESEFTTQTKN
+610 IESEFTTQAKN

-661 DGSQDVNGQPTEQGA
+661 DGSQDVNGQPIEQGA

-681 STTEH
+681 SATEH
-686 SGQVSE
+686 SGQTSE

-698 TETTPTGHSESNT
+698 TETTTTGHSESNT
-711 GITAN
+711 GITEN

-724 TPESDPVGLNGRT
+724 TPESNPTGLDGRT

-747 GELGQEGSQQG
+747 GELGQERSQQG
-758 NQPSQKAVSGS
+758 NQSSQETVSGS

-777 TKSYSVGETLNEIEG
+777 TQSDSVGETLNA
-792 KQYRRTSVTKPTEST
+792 P
-807 VKAKVFR
+807 
-814 GGGVEGRGVV
+814 
-824 WNSTN
+824 
-829 EAVAHLYKAKK
+829 KK
-840 GDAVTES
+840 
-847 DVELKTPR
+847 KTAEQ
-855 VVDVKGG
+855 
-862 LYSQVKFGQAHP
+862 L
-874 KNAVAKKYPALYEE
+874 
-888 VAKMM
+888 
-893 YGDVKGMPNLFKASD
+893 
-908 RLVFDTL
+908 
-915 VNNALVNAGVIKGKV
+915 NNAKTEREQVANDIVAEIKAIKGKPSVDDVFAIHEKISQHKMRRV
-930 HDGVVM
+930 H
-936 ENVIDPSGKSGE
+936 NVNEAYNKLLDKLS
-948 FKNAKNEQLLGD
+948 NEQDIELTERILRSAEQKRE
-960 NVVTFNQKEF
+960 NFNNKVEELTNGRISPSKRDPVATEQSAEQS
-970 LAKTKDILA
+970 AVPNKTTKISASDLNSSRKTDA
-979 PQKPSV
+979 TKTGNAGQKPSV
-985 TDSKVEKENEN
+985 ADSKVEKEN
-996 DALMNTLYERLSKNL
+996 A
-1011 SFKPDV
+1011 
-1017 EHFAVLR
+1017 
-1024 WRDGID
+1024 
-1030 RLLGDFGNE
+1030 
-1039 ITLNDLQEIKKA
+1039 
-1051 HNEFKSKANLDVG
+1051 
-1064 RGVSEADLRDV
+1064 
-1075 DNTLAKQEKVLT
+1075 
-1087 TEEGTT
+1087 
-1093 TSEKNNVP
+1093 
-1101 SVEKENVK
+1101 K
-1109 RRAIENA
+1109 RRAIESA

-1122 RVTPESKFTKE
+1122 RVATESKFTKE

-1139 RTNQRIA
+1139 RTNQRKA
-1146 HELLKG
+1146 YELLKG

-1174 ASFEAAKRGYLRH
+1174 ASFEAAKRGYLRP

-1195 AFAGSRVDLVGFDFN
+1195 AFAGSKVDLVGFDFN

-1219 VVYNDIKKST
+1219 VVYEDIKKST

-1278 HLKDAD
+1278 HLKDAE

-1290 TSKVTDGDLVSLA
+1290 TSKVTDGDLVALA

-1357 SGPQIAGVSQEASNT
+1357 SGSQIAGVSQEASNT

-1399 VDNNGKVIDTQNAI
+1399 VDNNGKVLDTQNAI

-1439 TKAAD
+1439 TKASD
-1444 KKIFGSDVLTL
+1444 KRVFGDDVLTL
-1455 TDTVTGKDITKA
+1455 TDTVTGNNVTKK

-1490 TASDNYMSAGC
+1490 SASDNYMSAGC

-1520 VYILDNKDAPKTG
+1520 VYILDNKDAPKAENTQKTD
-1533 NATQKVAK
+1533 NATQKVTK
-1541 SSTAT
+1541 SSTQT
-1546 KTEST
+1546 KSDFT
-1551 KTTPTKQGKF
+1551 KTTPTKQGNF

-1600 TIISRAD
+1600 TVISRAD
-1607 FNSTQASH
+1607 FNSVQASN
-1615 YIFKNGIE
+1615 YILKNGIE
-1623 GFYDEATGHVYI
+1623 GFYDDATGHVYI

-1679 AASNDT
+1679 AAANDT

-1728 KALEDRYGVTI
+1728 KALEERYGVEI

-1806 HNVEEGVN
+1806 HDVKEGVN

-1827 IKDAINPHL
+1827 IKDALNPHL
-1836 ETLADKLSGNKH
+1836 EKVADKLSGNKH

-2126 SKNYELR
+2126 RKNYELR

-2149 YVDTAKEFY
+2149 YVNTAKEFY

-2202 DENRNIED
+2202 DESRKIEE

-2232 GTHNNLNAL
+2232 GTLNNLNAL
-2241 AALSAKRVGQ
+2241 ATLSAKRVGQ

-2264 NKFKIRVVTTTDP
+2264 KKFNIRVVTTTDP

-2349 AWRGFGEKRSQIKA
+2349 AWRGFGEKRAQIKA

-2370 GYFFSDLKDQSDGLR
+2370 GYFFSDLKDQSDGFR

-2405 QRGYLRAAVALA
+2405 QRGYLRAAAALA

-2432 FLLKDPKVQASYAN
+2432 FLLKDPKAQASYAR

-2470 QRAYEKDGLTGALSR
+2470 QRAYEKEGLSGALSR
-2485 KLAHAQ
+2485 KFAQAQ

-2515 MGLSKEKAIEANL
+2515 MGLSEAKAIEANL

-2585 MGVGAI
+2585 MGIGAM

-2642 AMGTAL
+2642 ALGTAL
-2648 YQVAAGNWQKGEA
+2648 YQNAVGNWQTGEA

-2712 NKLSRQGS
+2712 NKLSRQGT

-2772 DAIDKPLQGKD
+2772 DAIDKPLQGKEK
-2783 QDNAVIVRTEKIARA
+2783 DNAVIVRTEKIARA

-2906 YLQEMHELE
+2906 YLEEMHELE

>member
-16 KPQFKSKYDH
+16 KPQFKSKYDN

-36 AEPAGE
+36 EVPAGE

-64 KDYKSYLSGYGVSAD
+64 KDYKSYLGNYGVSAD

-125 EKKAHQEH
+125 DKKAHQEH
-133 LKALSELPT
+133 LKELSELPT

-147 TAVNALAE
+147 TWTNQAVE

-161 VGTEAAVEGVK
+161 VGTEAAIEGVK
-172 NLATSYV
+172 NLA
-179 DLSDEELL
+179 LSHADVINASDKDLL
-187 AKYDPALLEQIK
+187 AKENPDLLARVE
-199 KAGGVDHLRQIG
+199 KAGGIDYIQKIG
-211 MATKLQDE
+211 NAVRDQDI
-219 DLSGMGTTALQ
+219 DLSGMGSTALF
-230 GATQEQREL
+230 GATGEERKL
-239 GTKMLNALSDA
+239 GTELVDALSKA
-250 RARDTLARTDK
+250 RAKDVISRTDA
-261 EGEEVVMD
+261 EGEEVVMP
-269 DGSVVKMS
+269 DGTVKKMS
-277 NLQAS
+277 NIQAA
-282 DYYNKARSR
+282 DYYNKAPSR
-291 IAGEDEAAKEFNEDV
+291 IAGEKEAAEKFDEDV
-306 LKSLSTA
+306 LNSMATVD
-313 NGWKH
+313 GWKH
-318 LLNAGARSSTQNV
+318 IVGSAFRSSAQNV
-331 PTLLA
+331 PTLIA
-336 GTAVSFLAPPVGI
+336 GTAAMMASPMVGLAI
-349 AIMQTG
+349 INSG

-365 QDLADKEYKKLHGE
+365 QNLADEEYKKIHGE
-379 DAEVTSLSSAEYLNF
+379 DANVTDLSAAEYLNF
-394 LDKLAE
+394 LDKLAG
-400 EGKVSE
+400 EGKVTE
-406 KAADSFKTGFAMTMA
+406 QAAKSFKTGVGMTLA
-421 EQVTG
+421 EQATG
-426 GVVGKLGSALSGMT
+426 GVVGHLGSAIGSMT
-440 AKTLAGRLASTA
+440 VKSLAGRLAAGGAALGVKSTS
-452 GAVGIHFTD
+452 
-461 EGWQEVA
+461 EGWEEVA
-468 SQVVENVSNGKPWNE
+468 SQIVENVGNGKEWND
-483 GLSQAFVQGTFSI
+483 GLAQAFTQGVFSV
-496 EGALQQGA
+496 EGALQGVG
-504 KGIGK
+504 KGLNK
-509 LKALKG
+509 YHNYKKAQSE
-515 KEKEAV
+515 KEEAV
-521 EKATEQNLAE
+521 EKATEQNIAE
-531 TAEQVAESKAEEQTE
+531 TAEQVAETKAEEQTE
-546 PQPEVQSEPT
+546 PQPEAQAEPT
-556 TDDINTQLEEA
+556 ADDINTQLEEA

-578 HTRESLMAEYDAIT
+578 HTRESLMSEYDAIT

-621 DKGQTVT
+621 EKGQTVT

-661 DGSQDVNGQPTEQGA
+661 DGSQDVNGQPIEQGA

-681 STTEH
+681 SATEH
-686 SGQVSE
+686 SGQTSE

-698 TETTPTGHSESNT
+698 TETTTTGHSESNAGVT
-711 GITAN
+711 EN
-716 PVEQPNNN
+716 PIEQPNNN
-724 TPESDPVGLNGRT
+724 TPESDPVGLDGRT

-747 GELGQEGSQQG
+747 GELGQERSQQG
-758 NQPSQKAVSGS
+758 NQPSQETVSGG

-777 TKSYSVGETLNEIEG
+777 TQSNSVGETLNA
-792 KQYRRTSVTKPTEST
+792 P
-807 VKAKVFR
+807 
-814 GGGVEGRGVV
+814 
-824 WNSTN
+824 
-829 EAVAHLYKAKK
+829 KK
-840 GDAVTES
+840 
-847 DVELKTPR
+847 KTAEQ
-855 VVDVKGG
+855 
-862 LYSQVKFGQAHP
+862 L
-874 KNAVAKKYPALYEE
+874 
-888 VAKMM
+888 
-893 YGDVKGMPNLFKASD
+893 
-908 RLVFDTL
+908 
-915 VNNALVNAGVIKGKV
+915 NNAKTEREQIADSIVAEIKTIKGKPTVDDVFAIHEKISQNKMRRV
-930 HDGVVM
+930 HNVNEAYNKLLNKLTDEQDM
-936 ENVIDPSGKSGE
+936 ELTERILESFKQKREDFNNKIEELTNGRISPSKRDTVATEQSTEQPSVPNKTTKVSASDLNSSRKTDATKTG
-948 FKNAKNEQLLGD
+948 NAG
-960 NVVTFNQKEF
+960 
-970 LAKTKDILA
+970 
-979 PQKPSV
+979 QKPSV
-985 TDSKVEKENEN
+985 ADSKVEKEN
-996 DALMNTLYERLSKNL
+996 A
-1011 SFKPDV
+1011 
-1017 EHFAVLR
+1017 
-1024 WRDGID
+1024 
-1030 RLLGDFGNE
+1030 
-1039 ITLNDLQEIKKA
+1039 
-1051 HNEFKSKANLDVG
+1051 
-1064 RGVSEADLRDV
+1064 
-1075 DNTLAKQEKVLT
+1075 
-1087 TEEGTT
+1087 
-1093 TSEKNNVP
+1093 
-1101 SVEKENVK
+1101 K
-1109 RRAIENA
+1109 RRAIESA

-1122 RVTPESKFTKE
+1122 RVAPESKFTKE

-1139 RTNQRIA
+1139 RTNQRKA
-1146 HELLKG
+1146 YELLKG

-1174 ASFEAAKRGYLRH
+1174 ASFEAAKRGYLRP

-1195 AFAGSRVDLVGFDFN
+1195 AFAGSKVDLVGFDFN

-1243 LVEDITAFH
+1243 LVEDISAFH

-1290 TSKVTDGDLVSLA
+1290 TSKVMDGDLVSLA

-1345 DAHAQAGFATYE
+1345 DAHAQTGFSTYE

-1399 VDNNGKVIDTQNAI
+1399 VDSNGKVLDTQNAI

-1439 TKAAD
+1439 TKASD
-1444 KKIFGSDVLTL
+1444 KRVFGDDVLTL
-1455 TDTVTGKDITKA
+1455 TDTVTGNNVTKK

-1546 KTEST
+1546 KTEFT

-1600 TIISRAD
+1600 TVISRAD
-1607 FNSTQASH
+1607 FNSVQASN
-1615 YIFKNGIE
+1615 YILKNGIE
-1623 GFYDEATGHVYI
+1623 GFYDDATGHVYI

-1696 RASRGEAV
+1696 RMNRGEAV
-1704 SVNEDMAVEE
+1704 SVNEDMAIEE

-1728 KALEDRYGVTI
+1728 KALEERYGVII
-1739 PEGLRSQTEKATDNL
+1739 PEGLRSQAEKATDNL

-1806 HNVEEGVN
+1806 HDVKEGVN

-1827 IKDAINPHL
+1827 IKDALNPHL
-1836 ETLADKLSGNKH
+1836 EKVADKLSGNKH

-2059 EEGLSREDALK
+2059 EEGLSRDDALK

-2126 SKNYELR
+2126 HKNYELR

-2202 DENRNIED
+2202 DESRKIED

-2232 GTHNNLNAL
+2232 GTLNNLNSL
-2241 AALSAKRVGQ
+2241 ATLSAKRVGQ

-2264 NKFKIRVVTTTDP
+2264 KKFNIRIVTTTDP

-2349 AWRGFGEKRSQIKA
+2349 AWRGFGEKRAQIKA

-2370 GYFFSDLKDQSDGLR
+2370 GYFFSDLKDQSDGFR

-2405 QRGYLRAAVALA
+2405 NRGYLRAAVAMA
-2417 LEEGDKAT
+2417 LEEGDKSP
-2425 TSSAFRN
+2425 TSSAFRK
-2432 FLLKDPKVQASYAN
+2432 FLLKDPKAQASYAR

-2470 QRAYEKDGLTGALSR
+2470 QRAYEKEGLSGALSR
-2485 KLAHAQ
+2485 KFAQAQ

-2515 MGLSKEKAIEANL
+2515 MGLSEAKAIEANL

-2585 MGVGAI
+2585 MGVGAM

-2612 GELMRSTPFKIGCW
+2612 GELMRSTPFKVGCW

-2642 AMGTAL
+2642 ALGTAL
-2648 YQVAAGNWQKGEA
+2648 YQKAVGNWQTGEA

-2712 NKLSRQGS
+2712 NKLSRQGT

-2772 DAIDKPLQGKD
+2772 DAIDKPLQGKEK
-2783 QDNAVIVRTEKIARA
+2783 DNAVIVRTEKIARA

-2863 TFDKA
+2863 TFDKS

-2906 YLQEMHELE
+2906 YLEEMHELE

>member
-16 KPQFKSKYDH
+16 KPQFKSKYDN

-36 AEPAGE
+36 EVPAGE

-64 KDYKSYLSGYGVSAD
+64 KDYKSYLGDYGVSAD

-111 KGYQKYIDRLPEGD
+111 KGYQKYIDRLPEGE

-133 LKALSELPT
+133 LKELSELPT

-147 TAVNALAE
+147 TVGNALAE

-161 VGTEAAVEGVK
+161 VGTEAVAEGAK

-199 KAGGVDHLRQIG
+199 KAGGVDQLRQIG

-219 DLSGMGTTALQ
+219 DLSGMGTTALH

-261 EGEEVVMD
+261 EGEEVVMN
-269 DGSVVKMS
+269 DGRVVKMS
-277 NLQAS
+277 NLQAA

-291 IAGEDEAAKEFNEDV
+291 IAGEDEAAKEFNEGV

-313 NGWKH
+313 NGWNH
-318 LLNAGARSSTQNV
+318 LWNAGARSSAQNV

-336 GTAVSFLAPPVGI
+336 GTAVSFVAPPVGI

-355 NITDQQLQGI
+355 NISDQQLQGI
-365 QDLADKEYKKLHGE
+365 QDLADKEYKKQHGE

-406 KAADSFKTGFAMTMA
+406 KAADSFKTGFAMTLA

-426 GVVGKLGSALSGMT
+426 GVVGKLGSALSGIT
-440 AKTLAGRLASTA
+440 AKTLAGKLAATS
-452 GAVGIHFTD
+452 GAVGIHLTD

-468 SQVVENVSNGKPWNE
+468 SQVVENVRNDKPWNE
-483 GLSQAFVQGTFSI
+483 GLAQAFTQGVFSI
-496 EGALQQGA
+496 EGVLQQGA
-504 KGIGK
+504 KGVGK
-509 LKALKG
+509 LKELKG
-515 KEKEAV
+515 KDKEAV

-531 TAEQVAESKAEEQTE
+531 TAEQVTEAKAEETPVEQTE
-546 PQPEVQSEPT
+546 PELQAEPT
-556 TDDINTQLEEA
+556 AGDINAQLEEA

-578 HTRESLMAEYDAIT
+578 HTRESLMSEYDAIT

-621 DKGQTVT
+621 EKGQTVT

-661 DGSQDVNGQPTEQGA
+661 DGSQDVNGQPIEQGA

-681 STTEH
+681 SATEH
-686 SGQVSE
+686 SGQTSE

-698 TETTPTGHSESNT
+698 TETTTAGHSESNT
-711 GITAN
+711 GITEN

-724 TPESDPVGLNGRT
+724 TPESDPVGLDGRT

-747 GELGQEGSQQG
+747 GELGQDGSQQG
-758 NQPSQKAVSGS
+758 NQPSQETSTGS

-777 TKSYSVGETLNEIEG
+777 AQSDSVGETLTPSERLAYPSFMSDEEIIASKNRLKAFWEEAKKDANTREFLKADKGTYNSKAEMVSAMQRAMSEHLDDAETNAELFKHASYLANQHKGRKGWGGKSADIALPNGAKMSLSNVIGSAEKAHRTERSKNE
-792 KQYRRTSVTKPTEST
+792 TKPESKRDT
-807 VKAKVFR
+807 V
-814 GGGVEGRGVV
+814 
-824 WNSTN
+824 
-829 EAVAHLYKAKK
+829 
-840 GDAVTES
+840 VTEQS
-847 DVELKTPR
+847 AEQPSVPNKTT
-855 VVDVKGG
+855 KI
-862 LYSQVKFGQAHP
+862 S
-874 KNAVAKKYPALYEE
+874 
-888 VAKMM
+888 
-893 YGDVKGMPNLFKASD
+893 ASD
-908 RLVFDTL
+908 LNSSRKTDATKTG
-915 VNNALVNAGVIKGKV
+915 NA
-930 HDGVVM
+930 
-936 ENVIDPSGKSGE
+936 E
-948 FKNAKNEQLLGD
+948 
-960 NVVTFNQKEF
+960 
-970 LAKTKDILA
+970 
-979 PQKPSV
+979 QKPSV
-985 TDSKVEKENEN
+985 SDSKVEKEN
-996 DALMNTLYERLSKNL
+996 A
-1011 SFKPDV
+1011 
-1017 EHFAVLR
+1017 
-1024 WRDGID
+1024 
-1030 RLLGDFGNE
+1030 
-1039 ITLNDLQEIKKA
+1039 
-1051 HNEFKSKANLDVG
+1051 
-1064 RGVSEADLRDV
+1064 
-1075 DNTLAKQEKVLT
+1075 
-1087 TEEGTT
+1087 
-1093 TSEKNNVP
+1093 
-1101 SVEKENVK
+1101 K
-1109 RRAIENA
+1109 RRAIESA

-1122 RVTPESKFTKE
+1122 RIAPESKFTKE

-1165 FKNSPTAST
+1165 FKNSHTAST
-1174 ASFEAAKRGYLRH
+1174 ASFEAAKRGYLRP

-1243 LVEDITAFH
+1243 LVEDISAFH

-1278 HLKDAD
+1278 HLKDAE

-1290 TSKVTDGDLVSLA
+1290 TSKVTDGDLVALA

-1308 KKGIDVKSLLG
+1308 KKDIDVKSLLG

-1345 DAHAQAGFATYE
+1345 DAHAQTGFSTYE

-1399 VDNNGKVIDTQNAI
+1399 VDSNGKVLDTQNAI

-1439 TKAAD
+1439 TKASD
-1444 KKIFGSDVLTL
+1444 KRVFGDDVLTL
-1455 TDTVTGKDITKA
+1455 TDTVTGNNVTKK

-1520 VYILDNKDAPKTG
+1520 VYILDNKDVPKADNAQKTG
-1533 NATQKVAK
+1533 NATQKVTK
-1541 SSTAT
+1541 SSTQT
-1546 KTEST
+1546 KSEST
-1551 KTTPTKQGKF
+1551 KTTPTTQGKF

-1566 KFSTADFSKLDTSLT
+1566 KFSTADFSALDTSLT

-1600 TIISRAD
+1600 TVISRAD
-1607 FNSTQASH
+1607 FNSVQASN
-1615 YIFKNGIE
+1615 YILKNGIE
-1623 GFYDEATGHVYI
+1623 GFYDDATGHVYI

-1667 KYGTDLRAILQT
+1667 KYGNDLRAILQT

-1696 RASRGEAV
+1696 RMNRGEAV
-1704 SVNEDMAVEE
+1704 SVNEDMAIEE

-1781 GLDEAIAKHAAPESV
+1781 GLDESIAKHAAPESV

-1806 HNVEEGVN
+1806 HDVEEGVN

-1827 IKDAINPHL
+1827 ITNALNPHL
-1836 ETLADKLSGNKH
+1836 EKVADKLSGNKH

-1862 IDTTVTQKQK
+1862 IDTTITQKQK
-1872 VKGDLSPRERL
+1872 VKGELSPRERL

-1941 PDLYT
+1941 PDLYI

-2126 SKNYELR
+2126 HKNYELR

-2149 YVDTAKEFY
+2149 YVYTAKEFY

-2202 DENRNIED
+2202 DESRKIEE

-2232 GTHNNLNAL
+2232 GTLNNLNAL

-2251 NEVGKAIYDGGMN
+2251 SEVGKEIYRLGMN

-2349 AWRGFGEKRSQIKA
+2349 AWRGFGEKRAQIKA

-2370 GYFFSDLKDQSDGLR
+2370 GYFFSDLKDQSDGFR

-2397 ANVFSGIM
+2397 ANIFSGIM

-2425 TSSAFRN
+2425 TSSSFRN
-2432 FLLKDPKVQASYAN
+2432 FLLKDPKVQVAYAR
-2446 LKEIAKSGGLSS
+2446 LKDIAKSGGLSS

-2470 QRAYEKDGLTGALSR
+2470 QRAYEKDGLSGAFSR
-2485 KLAHAQ
+2485 KLAQAQ

-2515 MGLSKEKAIEANL
+2515 MGLSEAKAIEANL

-2576 RQALFRVAW
+2576 RQMLFRVAW
-2585 MGVGAI
+2585 MGVGAM

-2636 SDMIAS
+2636 SDMIA
-2642 AMGTAL
+2642 AAAGTAL
-2648 YQVAAGNWQKGEA
+2648 YQAAVGNWQPKA
-2661 LSHVKHAIAEN
+2661 AMAHVGHAISEN

-2712 NKLSRQGS
+2712 NKLSRQGT

-2737 WTLVAQGYDKAGLNL
+2737 WTLVAQDYDKAGLNL

-2906 YLQEMHELE
+2906 YLEEMHELE

>member
-16 KPQFKSKYDH
+16 KPQFKSKYDN

-36 AEPAGE
+36 EVPAGE

-49 NTEDPLAGLPQQEAS
+49 NTEGPLAGLPQQET
-64 KDYKSYLSGYGVSAD
+64 KRDYKSYLGDYGVSAD

-95 DKVDTNVRRE
+95 DKVDTNARRE

-133 LKALSELPT
+133 LKELSELPT

-147 TAVNALAE
+147 TVGSAIAE

-179 DLSDEELL
+179 DLTDEELL
-187 AKYDPALLEQIK
+187 AKYDPVLLEQIK
-199 KAGGVDHLRQIG
+199 KAGGVDQLRQIG

-219 DLSGMGTTALQ
+219 DLSGMGTTALH

-250 RARDTLARTDK
+250 RSRDTLARTDK

-269 DGSVVKMS
+269 DGRVVKMS
-277 NLQAS
+277 NLQAA

-318 LLNAGARSSTQNV
+318 LLNAGARSSAQNV

-336 GTAVSFLAPPVGI
+336 GTAVSFVAPPVGI

-355 NITDQQLQGI
+355 NISDQQLQGI
-365 QDLADKEYKKLHGE
+365 QDLADKEYKKQHGE
-379 DAEVTSLSSAEYLNF
+379 DTEVTSLSSAEYLNF

-406 KAADSFKTGFAMTMA
+406 QAADSFKTGFAMTLA

-440 AKTLAGRLASTA
+440 AKTLAGKLAATS
-452 GAVGIHFTD
+452 GAVGIHLTD

-468 SQVVENVSNGKPWNE
+468 SQVVENVRNDKPWNE
-483 GLSQAFVQGTFSI
+483 GLAQAFTQGVFSI
-496 EGALQQGA
+496 EGVLQQGA
-504 KGIGK
+504 KGVGK
-509 LKALKG
+509 LKELKG
-515 KEKEAV
+515 KDKEAV

-531 TAEQVAESKAEEQTE
+531 TAEQVAETKAEETPAEQTE
-546 PQPEVQSEPT
+546 PQAEPT
-556 TDDINTQLEEA
+556 ADDINTQLEEA

-621 DKGQTVT
+621 EKGQTVT

-661 DGSQDVNGQPTEQGA
+661 DGSQDVNGQPIEQGA

-686 SGQVSE
+686 SGQTSE

-698 TETTPTGHSESNT
+698 TKTTTTGYSESNT
-711 GITAN
+711 GTTAN

-724 TPESDPVGLNGRT
+724 TPESDPVGLDGRT

-747 GELGQEGSQQG
+747 GELGQERSQQG
-758 NQPSQKAVSGS
+758 NQSSQETVSGS

-777 TKSYSVGETLNEIEG
+777 TKSDSVGETLTSSERLAYPSFMSDEEIIASKNRLKAFWEEAKKDANTREFLKADKGTYNSKAEMVSAMQRAMSEHLDDAETNAELFKHASYLANQHKGRKGWDGKSADIALPNGAKMSLSSVIGSAEKAHRTERSKNE
-792 KQYRRTSVTKPTEST
+792 TKPESKRDT
-807 VKAKVFR
+807 V
-814 GGGVEGRGVV
+814 
-824 WNSTN
+824 
-829 EAVAHLYKAKK
+829 
-840 GDAVTES
+840 VTEQS
-847 DVELKTPR
+847 AEQPSVPNKTT
-855 VVDVKGG
+855 KI
-862 LYSQVKFGQAHP
+862 S
-874 KNAVAKKYPALYEE
+874 
-888 VAKMM
+888 
-893 YGDVKGMPNLFKASD
+893 ASD
-908 RLVFDTL
+908 LNSSRKTDATKTG
-915 VNNALVNAGVIKGKV
+915 NA
-930 HDGVVM
+930 
-936 ENVIDPSGKSGE
+936 E
-948 FKNAKNEQLLGD
+948 
-960 NVVTFNQKEF
+960 
-970 LAKTKDILA
+970 
-979 PQKPSV
+979 QKPSV
-985 TDSKVEKENEN
+985 SDSKVEKEN
-996 DALMNTLYERLSKNL
+996 A
-1011 SFKPDV
+1011 
-1017 EHFAVLR
+1017 
-1024 WRDGID
+1024 
-1030 RLLGDFGNE
+1030 
-1039 ITLNDLQEIKKA
+1039 
-1051 HNEFKSKANLDVG
+1051 
-1064 RGVSEADLRDV
+1064 
-1075 DNTLAKQEKVLT
+1075 
-1087 TEEGTT
+1087 
-1093 TSEKNNVP
+1093 
-1101 SVEKENVK
+1101 K
-1109 RRAIENA
+1109 RRAIEEA

-1122 RVTPESKFTKE
+1122 RIEPESRFTKE

-1139 RTNQRIA
+1139 RTNQRKA
-1146 HELLKG
+1146 YELLKG
-1152 ADEKTAEEIREAF
+1152 ADEKTQEEIRGAF

-1174 ASFEAAKRGYLRH
+1174 ASFEAAKRGYLRP

-1278 HLKDAD
+1278 HLKDSE

-1290 TSKVTDGDLVSLA
+1290 ASKVTDGDLVSLA

-1331 VVAVVGVSAMTIPQ
+1331 IVAVVGVSAMTIPQ

-1399 VDNNGKVIDTQNAI
+1399 VDSNGKVLDTQNAI

-1439 TKAAD
+1439 TKASD
-1444 KKIFGSDVLTL
+1444 KRVFGDDVLTL
-1455 TDTVTGKDITKA
+1455 TDTVTGNNVTKK

-1514 NLDGAM
+1514 SLDGAM
-1520 VYILDNKDAPKTG
+1520 VYILDNKDAPKAGNTQKTD

-1541 SSTAT
+1541 SSTT
-1546 KTEST
+1546 IKPDFT

-1566 KFSTADFSKLDTSLT
+1566 KFSTADFSALDTSLT

-1600 TIISRAD
+1600 TVISRVD
-1607 FNSTQASH
+1607 FNSVQASH

-1623 GFYDEATGHVYI
+1623 GFYDDATGHVYI
-1635 VADGIHSQNGL
+1635 VADGIHAQNGL

-1696 RASRGEAV
+1696 RVNRGEAV
-1704 SVNEDMAVEE
+1704 SVNEDMAIEE

-1806 HNVEEGVN
+1806 HDVKEGVN

-1827 IKDAINPHL
+1827 IKDALNPHL
-1836 ETLADKLSGNKH
+1836 EKVADKLSGNKH

-1883 FEALADSQYSAIKFI
+1883 FEALADSQYSAIKYI

-1925 KVFAFSDKMRE
+1925 KVFAFSDAMRE

-1965 AITKSTTALSSNEA
+1965 AITKSTSALSSNEA

-1989 GFDYTDQQGNV
+1989 GFDYTDQQGNA

-2106 PWLDYIKD
+2106 PWLDYIND
-2114 VGFTKDKGFADT
+2114 VGFTKDKGFANT
-2126 SKNYELR
+2126 NKNYELR

-2202 DENRNIED
+2202 DESRKIEE

-2232 GTHNNLNAL
+2232 GTLNNLNAL

-2251 NEVGKAIYDGGMN
+2251 SEVGKAIYNGGMN
-2264 NKFKIRVVTTTDP
+2264 KKFNIRVVTTTDP

-2349 AWRGFGEKRSQIKA
+2349 AWRGFGEKRAQIKA

-2370 GYFFSDLKDQSDGLR
+2370 GYFFSDLKDKSDGFR

-2405 QRGYLRAAVALA
+2405 NRGYLRAAVAMA
-2417 LEEGDKAT
+2417 LEEGDKSP

-2432 FLLKDPKVQASYAN
+2432 FLLKDPKVQVAYAR
-2446 LKEIAKSGGLSS
+2446 LKDIAKSGGLSS

-2470 QRAYEKDGLTGALSR
+2470 QRAYEKEGLSGALSR
-2485 KLAHAQ
+2485 KFAQAQ

-2515 MGLSKEKAIEANL
+2515 MGLSEAKAIEANL

-2585 MGVGAI
+2585 MGVGAM

-2602 DKETLRDYSP
+2602 DKESLRDYSP

-2636 SDMIAS
+2636 SDMIA
-2642 AMGTAL
+2642 AAAGTAL
-2648 YQVAAGNWQKGEA
+2648 YQAAVGNWQPKAA
-2661 LSHVKHAIAEN
+2661 LSHVGHAISEN

-2685 LELLTA
+2685 LELITA

-2712 NKLSRQGS
+2712 NKLSRQGT
-2720 DNLKEKWA
+2720 DNLKEKWV

-2772 DAIDKPLQGKD
+2772 DAIDKPLQGKEK
-2783 QDNAVIVRTEKIARA
+2783 DNAVIVRTEKIARA

-2816 FVQVNNNLANYKK
+2816 FVQVNNNLVNYKK

-2906 YLQEMHELE
+2906 YLEEMHELE

>member
-8 LFGESGTE
+8 LLGESGTE
-16 KPQFKSKYDH
+16 KPQFKSKYDN

-36 AEPAGE
+36 EVPAGE

-49 NTEDPLAGLPQQEAS
+49 NTEGPLAGLPQQEAS
-64 KDYKSYLSGYGVSAD
+64 KDYKSYLGNYGVSAD

-133 LKALSELPT
+133 LKELSELPT

-147 TAVNALAE
+147 TVGNALAE

-161 VGTEAAVEGVK
+161 VGTEAVAEGAK

-219 DLSGMGTTALQ
+219 DLSGMGTTALH

-239 GTKMLNALSDA
+239 GTKMLNVLSDA
-250 RARDTLARTDK
+250 RSRDTLARTDK

-269 DGSVVKMS
+269 DGRVVKMS
-277 NLQAS
+277 NLQAA

-318 LLNAGARSSTQNV
+318 LLNAGARSSAQNV

-336 GTAVSFLAPPVGI
+336 GTAVSFVAPPVGI

-355 NITDQQLQGI
+355 NISDQQLQGI
-365 QDLADKEYKKLHGE
+365 QDLADKEYKKQHGE

-406 KAADSFKTGFAMTMA
+406 QAADSFKTGFAMTLA

-440 AKTLAGRLASTA
+440 AKTLAGKLAATS
-452 GAVGIHFTD
+452 GAVGIHLTD

-468 SQVVENVSNGKPWNE
+468 SQVVENVRNDKPWNE
-483 GLSQAFVQGTFSI
+483 GLAQAFTQGVFSI
-496 EGALQQGA
+496 EGVLQQGA
-504 KGIGK
+504 KGVGK
-509 LKALKG
+509 LKELKG
-515 KEKEAV
+515 KDKEAV

-531 TAEQVAESKAEEQTE
+531 TAEQVAETKAEETPAEQTE
-546 PQPEVQSEPT
+546 PQAEPT
-556 TDDINTQLEEA
+556 ADDINTQLEEA

-578 HTRESLMAEYDAIT
+578 HTRESLMSEYDVIT

-621 DKGQTVT
+621 EKGQTVT

-661 DGSQDVNGQPTEQGA
+661 DGSQDVNGQPIEQGA

-686 SGQVSE
+686 SGKTSE

-698 TETTPTGHSESNT
+698 TETTTTGHSESNT
-711 GITAN
+711 GVTEN

-724 TPESDPVGLNGRT
+724 TSESDPVGLDGRT

-747 GELGQEGSQQG
+747 GELGQERSQQG
-758 NQPSQKAVSGS
+758 NQSSQETVSGS

-777 TKSYSVGETLNEIEG
+777 TKSDSVGETLTPSERLAYPSFMSDEEIIASKNRLKAFWEEAKKDANTREFLKADKGTYNSKAEMVSAMQRAMSEHLDDAETNAELFKHASYLANQHKGRKGWGGKSADIALPNGAKMSLSNVIGSAEKAHRTERSKNE
-792 KQYRRTSVTKPTEST
+792 TKPESKRDT
-807 VKAKVFR
+807 V
-814 GGGVEGRGVV
+814 
-824 WNSTN
+824 
-829 EAVAHLYKAKK
+829 
-840 GDAVTES
+840 VTEQS
-847 DVELKTPR
+847 AEQPSVPNKTT
-855 VVDVKGG
+855 KI
-862 LYSQVKFGQAHP
+862 S
-874 KNAVAKKYPALYEE
+874 
-888 VAKMM
+888 
-893 YGDVKGMPNLFKASD
+893 ASD
-908 RLVFDTL
+908 LNSSRKTDATKTG
-915 VNNALVNAGVIKGKV
+915 NA
-930 HDGVVM
+930 
-936 ENVIDPSGKSGE
+936 E
-948 FKNAKNEQLLGD
+948 
-960 NVVTFNQKEF
+960 
-970 LAKTKDILA
+970 
-979 PQKPSV
+979 QKPSV
-985 TDSKVEKENEN
+985 SDSKVEKEN
-996 DALMNTLYERLSKNL
+996 A
-1011 SFKPDV
+1011 
-1017 EHFAVLR
+1017 
-1024 WRDGID
+1024 
-1030 RLLGDFGNE
+1030 
-1039 ITLNDLQEIKKA
+1039 
-1051 HNEFKSKANLDVG
+1051 
-1064 RGVSEADLRDV
+1064 
-1075 DNTLAKQEKVLT
+1075 
-1087 TEEGTT
+1087 
-1093 TSEKNNVP
+1093 
-1101 SVEKENVK
+1101 K
-1109 RRAIENA
+1109 RRAIEEA

-1122 RVTPESKFTKE
+1122 RIEPESRFTKE

-1139 RTNQRIA
+1139 RTNQRKA
-1146 HELLKG
+1146 YELLKG
-1152 ADEKTAEEIREAF
+1152 ADEKTQEEIREAF

-1174 ASFEAAKRGYLRH
+1174 ASFEAAKRGYLRP

-1278 HLKDAD
+1278 HLKDAN

-1345 DAHAQAGFATYE
+1345 DAHAQTGFSTYE

-1399 VDNNGKVIDTQNAI
+1399 VDSNGKVLDTQNAI

-1439 TKAAD
+1439 TKASD
-1444 KKIFGSDVLTL
+1444 KRVFGDDVLTL
-1455 TDTVTGKDITKA
+1455 TDTVTGNNVTKK

-1514 NLDGAM
+1514 SLDGAM
-1520 VYILDNKDAPKTG
+1520 VYILDNKDAPKANNATKTD

-1541 SSTAT
+1541 SSTQT
-1546 KTEST
+1546 KSEST

-1566 KFSTADFSKLDTSLT
+1566 KFSTADFSVLDTSLT

-1600 TIISRAD
+1600 TVISRAD
-1607 FNSTQASH
+1607 FNSVQASN
-1615 YIFKNGIE
+1615 YILKNGIE
-1623 GFYDEATGHVYI
+1623 GFYDDATGHVYI
-1635 VADGIHSQNGL
+1635 VADGIHAQNGL

-1696 RASRGEAV
+1696 RVNRGEAV
-1704 SVNEDMAVEE
+1704 SVNEDMAIEE

-1806 HNVEEGVN
+1806 HDMKEGVN

-1827 IKDAINPHL
+1827 IKDALNPHL
-1836 ETLADKLSGNKH
+1836 EKVADKLSGNKH

-1862 IDTTVTQKQK
+1862 INTTVTQKQK

-1925 KVFAFSDKMRE
+1925 KVFAFSDAMRE

-1965 AITKSTTALSSNEA
+1965 AITKSTSALSSNEA

-2126 SKNYELR
+2126 RKNYELR

-2202 DENRNIED
+2202 DESRKIEE

-2232 GTHNNLNAL
+2232 GTLNNLNAL
-2241 AALSAKRVGQ
+2241 ATLSAKRVGQ

-2264 NKFKIRVVTTTDP
+2264 KKFNIRVVTTTDP

-2349 AWRGFGEKRSQIKA
+2349 AWRGFGEKRAQIKA

-2405 QRGYLRAAVALA
+2405 NRGYLRAAVAMA
-2417 LEEGDKAT
+2417 LEEGDKSP

-2432 FLLKDPKVQASYAN
+2432 FLLKDPKTQASYAR
-2446 LKEIAKSGGLSS
+2446 LKEIAKNGGLSS

-2470 QRAYEKDGLTGALSR
+2470 QRAYEKEGLSGALSR
-2485 KLAHAQ
+2485 KFAQAQ

-2515 MGLSKEKAIEANL
+2515 MGLSEAKAIEANL

-2585 MGVGAI
+2585 MGVGAM

-2602 DKETLRDYSP
+2602 DKESLRDYSP

-2636 SDMIAS
+2636 SDMIA
-2642 AMGTAL
+2642 AAAGTAL
-2648 YQVAAGNWQKGEA
+2648 YQAAVGNWQPKA
-2661 LSHVKHAIAEN
+2661 AMAHVGHAISEN

-2691 PITPSYLKTVHHVMQ
+2691 PITPTYLKTVHHVMQ

-2712 NKLSRQGS
+2712 NKLSRQGT

>member
-16 KPQFKSKYDH
+16 KPQFKSKYDD

-36 AEPAGE
+36 EVPAGE
-42 VVSETQE
+42 VVAETQE
-49 NTEDPLAGLPQQEAS
+49 NTEDPLAGLPQQETK
-64 KDYKSYLSGYGVSAD
+64 KDYKSYLGDYGVSAD

-111 KGYQKYIDRLPEGD
+111 KGYQKYIDRLPEGE
-125 EKKAHQEH
+125 EKKSHQEH
-133 LKALSELPT
+133 LKELSELPT

-147 TAVNALAE
+147 TVGNALAE

-161 VGTEAAVEGVK
+161 VGTEAVAEGAK

-199 KAGGVDHLRQIG
+199 KAGGVDQLRQIG

-219 DLSGMGTTALQ
+219 DLSGMGTTALH

-269 DGSVVKMS
+269 DGRVVKMS
-277 NLQAS
+277 NLQAA

-318 LLNAGARSSTQNV
+318 LLNAGARSSAQNV

-440 AKTLAGRLASTA
+440 AKTLAGKLASTA
-452 GAVGIHFTD
+452 GAVGIHLTD

-468 SQVVENVSNGKPWNE
+468 SQVVENVSNDKPWNE
-483 GLSQAFVQGTFSI
+483 GLAQAFVQGTFSI

-509 LKALKG
+509 LKELKG
-515 KEKEAV
+515 KDKEAV

-531 TAEQVAESKAEEQTE
+531 TAEQVAETKAEETPAEQTE
-546 PQPEVQSEPT
+546 PQVEQPEAQAEPT
-556 TDDINTQLEEA
+556 ADDINAQLEEA

-610 IESEFTTQTKN
+610 IESEFTTQAKN

-661 DGSQDVNGQPTEQGA
+661 DGSQDVNGQPVEQGA

-681 STTEH
+681 SATEH
-686 SGQVSE
+686 SGQTSE

-698 TETTPTGHSESNT
+698 TETTTTGYSESNT
-711 GITAN
+711 GTTEN

-724 TPESDPVGLNGRT
+724 TPESDPVGLDGRT

-747 GELGQEGSQQG
+747 GELGQGGSQQG
-758 NQPSQKAVSGS
+758 NKSSQETGTGS

-777 TKSYSVGETLNEIEG
+777 TKSDSVGETLNEIEG
-792 KQYRRTSVTKPTEST
+792 KQYRRTSVTKSAEST

-814 GGGVEGRGVV
+814 GGNVEGRGVV

-855 VVDVKGG
+855 VVDAKGG
-862 LYSQVKFGQAHP
+862 LYSQVKFDQAHP

-948 FKNAKNEQLLGD
+948 FKTAKNEQLLGD

-985 TDSKVEKENEN
+985 ADSKVEKEN
-996 DALMNTLYERLSKNL
+996 A
-1011 SFKPDV
+1011 
-1017 EHFAVLR
+1017 
-1024 WRDGID
+1024 
-1030 RLLGDFGNE
+1030 
-1039 ITLNDLQEIKKA
+1039 
-1051 HNEFKSKANLDVG
+1051 
-1064 RGVSEADLRDV
+1064 
-1075 DNTLAKQEKVLT
+1075 
-1087 TEEGTT
+1087 
-1093 TSEKNNVP
+1093 
-1101 SVEKENVK
+1101 K

-1122 RVTPESKFTKE
+1122 RVAPESKFTKE

-1139 RTNQRIA
+1139 RTNQRKA
-1146 HELLKG
+1146 YELLKG
-1152 ADEKTAEEIREAF
+1152 ADEKTQKEIREAF

-1174 ASFEAAKRGYLRH
+1174 ASFEAAKRGYLRP

-1210 DNPVYKDQE
+1210 DNPVYKDQDI
-1219 VVYNDIKKST
+1219 VYEDIKKST

-1265 EGKRE
+1265 EGKRD

-1278 HLKDAD
+1278 HLKDAE

-1345 DAHAQAGFATYE
+1345 DAHAQAGFSTYE

-1399 VDNNGKVIDTQNAI
+1399 VDSNGKVLDTQNAI

-1439 TKAAD
+1439 TKASD
-1444 KKIFGSDVLTL
+1444 KRVFGDDVLTL
-1455 TDTVTGKDITKA
+1455 TDTVTGNNVTKK

-1520 VYILDNKDAPKTG
+1520 VYILDNKDVPKADNAHKTG

-1541 SSTAT
+1541 SSTQT
-1546 KTEST
+1546 KSEST
-1551 KTTPTKQGKF
+1551 KTTPTTQGKF

-1600 TIISRAD
+1600 TVISRAD
-1607 FNSTQASH
+1607 FNSVQASN
-1615 YIFKNGIE
+1615 YILKNGIE
-1623 GFYDEATGHVYI
+1623 GFYDDATGHVYI
-1635 VADGIHSQNGL
+1635 VADGIHAQNGL

-1685 IAKLAEKIQLE
+1685 IAKLAEKIQFE

-1761 IRKVLGKPVMTN
+1761 VRKVLGKPVMTN

-1827 IKDAINPHL
+1827 IKDALNPHL
-1836 ETLADKLSGNKH
+1836 EKVADKLSGNKH

-1916 AHQQKQFQK
+1916 AHKQKQFQK

-2017 VNQQANIYTP
+2017 VNQQANVYTP

-2059 EEGLSREDALK
+2059 EEGLSREDAIK

-2114 VGFTKDKGFADT
+2114 VGFTKDKGFANT
-2126 SKNYELR
+2126 NKNYELR

-2202 DENRNIED
+2202 DESRKIEE

-2232 GTHNNLNAL
+2232 GTLNNLNAL
-2241 AALSAKRVGQ
+2241 ATLSAKRVGQ
-2251 NEVGKAIYDGGMN
+2251 SEVGKAIYDGGMN
-2264 NKFKIRVVTTTDP
+2264 KKFNIRVVTTTDP

-2349 AWRGFGEKRSQIKA
+2349 AWRGFGEKRAQIKA

-2370 GYFFSDLKDQSDGLR
+2370 GYFFSDLKDQSDGFR

-2405 QRGYLRAAVALA
+2405 NRGYLRAAVAMA
-2417 LEEGDKAT
+2417 LEEGDKSP
-2425 TSSAFRN
+2425 TSSAFRK
-2432 FLLKDPKVQASYAN
+2432 FLLKDPKAQASYAR

-2470 QRAYEKDGLTGALSR
+2470 QRAYEKEGLSGALSR
-2485 KLAHAQ
+2485 KFAQAQ

-2509 VDTLQD
+2509 VNTLQD
-2515 MGLSKEKAIEANL
+2515 MGLSEAKAIEANL

-2569 AGWVNFF
+2569 AGLVNFF

-2585 MGVGAI
+2585 MGVGAM

-2642 AMGTAL
+2642 ALGTAL
-2648 YQVAAGNWQKGEA
+2648 YQNAVGNWQTGEA

-2691 PITPSYLKTVHHVMQ
+2691 PITPTYLKTVHHVMQ

-2712 NKLSRQGS
+2712 NKLSRQGT

-2772 DAIDKPLQGKD
+2772 DAIDKPLQGKEK
-2783 QDNAVIVRTEKIARA
+2783 DNAVIVRTEKIARA

-2906 YLQEMHELE
+2906 YLEEMHELE

>member
-16 KPQFKSKYDH
+16 KPQFKSKYDN

-36 AEPAGE
+36 EVPAGE

-64 KDYKSYLSGYGVSAD
+64 KDYKSYLGNYGVSAD

-125 EKKAHQEH
+125 DKKAHQEH
-133 LKALSELPT
+133 LKELSELPT

-147 TAVNALAE
+147 TWTNQAVE

-161 VGTEAAVEGVK
+161 VGTEAAIEGVK
-172 NLATSYV
+172 NLA
-179 DLSDEELL
+179 LSHADVINASDKDLL
-187 AKYDPALLEQIK
+187 AKENPDLLARVE
-199 KAGGVDHLRQIG
+199 KAGGIDYIQKIG
-211 MATKLQDE
+211 NAVRDQDI
-219 DLSGMGTTALQ
+219 DLSGMGSTALF
-230 GATQEQREL
+230 GATEEERKL
-239 GTKMLNALSDA
+239 GTELVDALSKA
-250 RARDTLARTDK
+250 RAKDVISRTDA
-261 EGEEVVMD
+261 EGEEVVMP
-269 DGSVVKMS
+269 DGTVKKMS
-277 NLQAS
+277 NIQAA
-282 DYYNKARSR
+282 DYYNKAPSR
-291 IAGEDEAAKEFNEDV
+291 IAGEKEAAEKFDEDV
-306 LKSLSTA
+306 LNSMATVD
-313 NGWKH
+313 GWKH
-318 LLNAGARSSTQNV
+318 IVGSALRSSAQNV

-336 GTAVSFLAPPVGI
+336 GTAAMMVNPMIGLAI
-349 AIMQTG
+349 INSG

-365 QDLADKEYKKLHGE
+365 QNLADEEYKKIHGE
-379 DAEVTSLSSAEYLNF
+379 DANVTDLSAAEYLNF
-394 LDKLAE
+394 LDKLAG
-400 EGKVSE
+400 EGKVTE
-406 KAADSFKTGFAMTMA
+406 QAAKSFKVGVGMTLA
-421 EQVTG
+421 EQATS
-426 GVVGKLGSALSGMT
+426 GVVGHLGSAIGGMT
-440 AKTLAGRLASTA
+440 VKSLAGKLAAGGAALGVKSTS
-452 GAVGIHFTD
+452 
-461 EGWQEVA
+461 EGWEEVA
-468 SQVVENVSNGKPWNE
+468 SQIVENVGNGKEWND
-483 GLSQAFVQGTFSI
+483 GLSQAFVQGVFSV
-496 EGALQQGA
+496 EGLAQGA
-504 KGIGK
+504 GKGLNK
-509 LKALKG
+509 LREYKKSQG
-515 KEKEAV
+515 EKEEAV

-531 TAEQVAESKAEEQTE
+531 TAEQVAETKAEEQTE
-546 PQPEVQSEPT
+546 PQPEAQAEPT
-556 TDDINTQLEEA
+556 ADDINAQLEEA

-578 HTRESLMAEYDAIT
+578 HTRESLMAEYDLIT

-621 DKGQTVT
+621 EKGQTVT

-661 DGSQDVNGQPTEQGA
+661 DGSQDVNGQPLEQGA

-681 STTEH
+681 SATEH
-686 SGQVSE
+686 SGQTSE

-698 TETTPTGHSESNT
+698 TKTTTTGYSESNT
-711 GITAN
+711 GTTAN

-724 TPESDPVGLNGRT
+724 TPESDPVGLDGRT

-747 GELGQEGSQQG
+747 GELGQAGSQQG
-758 NQPSQKAVSGS
+758 NQPSQETVSGS

-777 TKSYSVGETLNEIEG
+777 AQSDSVGETLTAPKKKTAEQINNAKSEREQIADSIVDEIKAIKGQPTVDDVFAIHE
-792 KQYRRTSVTKPTEST
+792 KISQNKMRRVHN
-807 VKAKVFR
+807 V
-814 GGGVEGRGVV
+814 
-824 WNSTN
+824 N
-829 EAVAHLYKAKK
+829 EAYNKLLNKLTDEQDMELTERILESFKQKREDFNNKVEELTNGRISPSKRDTVATEQSAEQS
-840 GDAVTES
+840 AVPN
-847 DVELKTPR
+847 KTT
-855 VVDVKGG
+855 KI
-862 LYSQVKFGQAHP
+862 S
-874 KNAVAKKYPALYEE
+874 
-888 VAKMM
+888 
-893 YGDVKGMPNLFKASD
+893 ASD
-908 RLVFDTL
+908 LNSSRKTDATKTG
-915 VNNALVNAGVIKGKV
+915 NAG
-930 HDGVVM
+930 
-936 ENVIDPSGKSGE
+936 
-948 FKNAKNEQLLGD
+948 
-960 NVVTFNQKEF
+960 
-970 LAKTKDILA
+970 
-979 PQKPSV
+979 QKPSV
-985 TDSKVEKENEN
+985 ADSKVEKEN
-996 DALMNTLYERLSKNL
+996 A
-1011 SFKPDV
+1011 
-1017 EHFAVLR
+1017 
-1024 WRDGID
+1024 
-1030 RLLGDFGNE
+1030 
-1039 ITLNDLQEIKKA
+1039 
-1051 HNEFKSKANLDVG
+1051 
-1064 RGVSEADLRDV
+1064 
-1075 DNTLAKQEKVLT
+1075 
-1087 TEEGTT
+1087 
-1093 TSEKNNVP
+1093 
-1101 SVEKENVK
+1101 K
-1109 RRAIENA
+1109 RRAIEEA

-1122 RVTPESKFTKE
+1122 RIEPESRFTKE

-1139 RTNQRIA
+1139 RTNQRKA
-1146 HELLKG
+1146 YELLKG
-1152 ADEKTAEEIREAF
+1152 ADEKTQEEIREAF

-1174 ASFEAAKRGYLRH
+1174 ASFEAAKRGYLRP

-1252 KKAVDDAFNVKYL
+1252 KKAVYDAFNVKYL

-1278 HLKDAD
+1278 HLKYAD

-1345 DAHAQAGFATYE
+1345 DAHAQAGFSTYE

-1399 VDNNGKVIDTQNAI
+1399 VDSNGKVLDTQNAI

-1439 TKAAD
+1439 TKASD
-1444 KKIFGSDVLTL
+1444 KRVFGDDVLTL
-1455 TDTVTGKDITKA
+1455 TDTVTGNNVTKK

-1520 VYILDNKDAPKTG
+1520 VYILDNKDVPKAENLQKTG

-1541 SSTAT
+1541 SSTAI
-1546 KTEST
+1546 KSDFT

-1566 KFSTADFSKLDTSLT
+1566 KFSTADFSALDTSLT
-1581 KEKVKR
+1581 KERVKR

-1600 TIISRAD
+1600 TVISRAD

-1623 GFYDEATGHVYI
+1623 GFYDDATGHVYI
-1635 VADGIHSQNGL
+1635 VADGIHAQNGL

-1679 AASNDT
+1679 AAANDT

-1696 RASRGEAV
+1696 RMNRGEAV
-1704 SVNEDMAVEE
+1704 SVNEDMAIEE

-1739 PEGLRSQTEKATDNL
+1739 PEGLRSQAEKATDNL

-1781 GLDEAIAKHAAPESV
+1781 GLDESIAKHAAPESV

-1827 IKDAINPHL
+1827 IKDALNPHL
-1836 ETLADKLSGNKH
+1836 EKVADKLSGNKH

-1965 AITKSTTALSSNEA
+1965 AITKSNTALSSNEA

-1989 GFDYTDQQGNV
+1989 GFDYTDQQGNA

-2059 EEGLSREDALK
+2059 EEGLSRDDALK

-2114 VGFTKDKGFADT
+2114 VGFTKDKGFANT
-2126 SKNYELR
+2126 HKNYELR

-2202 DENRNIED
+2202 DESRKIED

-2232 GTHNNLNAL
+2232 GTLNNLNAL

-2264 NKFKIRVVTTTDP
+2264 KKFNIRVVTTTDP

-2370 GYFFSDLKDQSDGLR
+2370 GYFFSGLKDQSNGLR
-2385 LQFAAD
+2385 LQFATD

-2405 QRGYLRAAVALA
+2405 QRGYLRAAMALA

-2432 FLLKDPKVQASYAN
+2432 FLLKDPKVQVAYAR
-2446 LKEIAKSGGLSS
+2446 LKDIAKSGGLSS

-2470 QRAYEKDGLTGALSR
+2470 QRAYEKDGLSGAFSR
-2485 KLAHAQ
+2485 KLAQAQ

-2515 MGLSKEKAIEANL
+2515 MGLTKEKAIEANL

-2556 QGARSTTRGLNTK
+2556 QGARSTTRGLSTK

-2576 RQALFRVAW
+2576 RQMLFRVAW
-2585 MGVGAI
+2585 MGVGAM

-2642 AMGTAL
+2642 ALGTSL
-2648 YQVAAGNWQKGEA
+2648 YQVAVGNWQPKSA
-2661 LSHVKHAIAEN
+2661 MAHVGHAISEN

-2691 PITPSYLKTVHHVMQ
+2691 PITPTYLKTVHHVMQ

-2712 NKLSRQGS
+2712 NKLSRQGT

-2906 YLQEMHELE
+2906 YLEEMHELE

>member
-16 KPQFKSKYDH
+16 KPQFKSKYDN

-49 NTEDPLAGLPQQEAS
+49 NTEDPLAGLPQQET
-64 KDYKSYLSGYGVSAD
+64 KRDYKSYLGDYGVSAD

-111 KGYQKYIDRLPEGD
+111 KGYQKYIDRLPEGED
-125 EKKAHQEH
+125 KKAHQEH
-133 LKALSELPT
+133 LKELSELPT

-147 TAVNALAE
+147 TVGNALAE

-161 VGTEAAVEGVK
+161 VGTEAVAEGAK

-219 DLSGMGTTALQ
+219 DLSGMGTTALH

-269 DGSVVKMS
+269 DGRVVKMS
-277 NLQAS
+277 NLQAA

-291 IAGEDEAAKEFNEDV
+291 IAGEDESAKEFNEDV

-318 LLNAGARSSTQNV
+318 LLNAGARSSAQNV

-440 AKTLAGRLASTA
+440 AKTLAGKLASTA
-452 GAVGIHFTD
+452 GAVGIHLTD

-468 SQVVENVSNGKPWNE
+468 SQVVENVRNDKPWNE
-483 GLSQAFVQGTFSI
+483 GLTQALVQGTFSI

-509 LKALKG
+509 LKELKG

-531 TAEQVAESKAEEQTE
+531 TAEQVAESKEEATIAE
-546 PQPEVQSEPT
+546 PEVEQSEVQTEPT
-556 TDDINTQLEEA
+556 TDDINTQLEDA

-661 DGSQDVNGQPTEQGA
+661 DGSQDVNGQPVEQGA

-681 STTEH
+681 SATEH
-686 SGQVSE
+686 SGQTSE

-698 TETTPTGHSESNT
+698 TETTTAGHSESNT
-711 GITAN
+711 GVTEN
-716 PVEQPNNN
+716 PIEQPNNN
-724 TPESDPVGLNGRT
+724 TPESNPTGLDGRT
-737 GETVGGRREQ
+737 GETIGGRREQ

-758 NQPSQKAVSGS
+758 NQSSQETVTGS

-777 TKSYSVGETLNEIEG
+777 TKSDSVGETLNEIEG

-814 GGGVEGRGVV
+814 GGDVDGRGVV

-829 EAVAHLYKAKK
+829 EAVAHLYKSKK
-840 GDAVTES
+840 GDAVTEA

-855 VVDVKGG
+855 VVNVKGG
-862 LYSQVKFGQAHP
+862 LYSQVKFDQAHP

-948 FKNAKNEQLLGD
+948 FKTAKNEQLLGD

-985 TDSKVEKENEN
+985 ADSKVEKEN
-996 DALMNTLYERLSKNL
+996 A
-1011 SFKPDV
+1011 
-1017 EHFAVLR
+1017 
-1024 WRDGID
+1024 
-1030 RLLGDFGNE
+1030 
-1039 ITLNDLQEIKKA
+1039 
-1051 HNEFKSKANLDVG
+1051 
-1064 RGVSEADLRDV
+1064 
-1075 DNTLAKQEKVLT
+1075 
-1087 TEEGTT
+1087 
-1093 TSEKNNVP
+1093 
-1101 SVEKENVK
+1101 K
-1109 RRAIENA
+1109 RRAIEEA

-1122 RVTPESKFTKE
+1122 RIKPESRFTKE

-1139 RTNQRIA
+1139 RTNQRKA
-1146 HELLKG
+1146 YELLKG
-1152 ADEKTAEEIREAF
+1152 ADEKTQEEIREAF

-1174 ASFEAAKRGYLRH
+1174 ASFEAAKRGYLRP

-1195 AFAGSRVDLVGFDFN
+1195 AFAGSRVNLVGFDFN

-1243 LVEDITAFH
+1243 LVEDISAFH

-1290 TSKVTDGDLVSLA
+1290 TSKVTDGDLVALA

-1345 DAHAQAGFATYE
+1345 DAHAQAGFSTYE

-1399 VDNNGKVIDTQNAI
+1399 VDSNGKVLDTQNAI

-1439 TKAAD
+1439 TKASD
-1444 KKIFGSDVLTL
+1444 KRVFGDDVLTL
-1455 TDTVTGKDITKA
+1455 TDTVTGNNVTKK

-1520 VYILDNKDAPKTG
+1520 VYILDNKDAPKAENTQKTD
-1533 NATQKVAK
+1533 NATQKVTK
-1541 SSTAT
+1541 SSTQT
-1546 KTEST
+1546 KSEST
-1551 KTTPTKQGKF
+1551 KTTPTTQGKF

-1566 KFSTADFSKLDTSLT
+1566 KFSTADFSKLDTSLM

-1587 TLDRVLGQHAKNV
+1587 TLERVLGKHAKNV
-1600 TIISRAD
+1600 TVISRAD
-1607 FNSTQASH
+1607 FNSVQASN
-1615 YIFKNGIE
+1615 YILKNGIE
-1623 GFYDEATGHVYI
+1623 GFYDDATGHVYI

-1696 RASRGEAV
+1696 RVNRGEAV
-1704 SVNEDMAVEE
+1704 SVNEDMAIEE

-1728 KALEDRYGVTI
+1728 KALEDRYGVAI

-1806 HNVEEGVN
+1806 HNVGEGVN

-1827 IKDAINPHL
+1827 ITNALNPHL
-1836 ETLADKLSGNKH
+1836 EKVADKLSGNKH

-2049 FDKNKNVLLN
+2049 FDKNKNILLN
-2059 EEGLSREDALK
+2059 EEGLSRDDALK

-2106 PWLDYIKD
+2106 PWLDYLKD

-2126 SKNYELR
+2126 HKNYELR

-2202 DENRNIED
+2202 DESRKIED

-2232 GTHNNLNAL
+2232 GTLNNLNAL
-2241 AALSAKRVGQ
+2241 ATLSAKRVGQ

-2264 NKFKIRVVTTTDP
+2264 KKFNIRVVTTTDP

-2349 AWRGFGEKRSQIKA
+2349 AWRGFGEKRAQIKA

-2405 QRGYLRAAVALA
+2405 NRGYLRAAVAMA
-2417 LEEGDKAT
+2417 LEEGDKST

-2432 FLLKDPKVQASYAN
+2432 FLLKDPKVQVAYAR
-2446 LKEIAKSGGLSS
+2446 LKDIAKSGGLSS

-2485 KLAHAQ
+2485 KFAQAQ

-2515 MGLSKEKAIEANL
+2515 MGLSEAKAIEANL

-2585 MGVGAI
+2585 MGVGAM

-2642 AMGTAL
+2642 ALGTAA
-2648 YQVAAGNWQKGEA
+2648 YQVAVGNWQPKAGFA
-2661 LSHVKHAIAEN
+2661 HLGHAISEN
-2672 VNVAPTPPGDANL
+2672 VNVAPTPPGDASL

-2712 NKLSRQGS
+2712 NKLSRQGT

-2772 DAIDKPLQGKD
+2772 DAIDKPLQGKEAE
-2783 QDNAVIVRTEKIARA
+2783 NPVIVRTEKVARA

-2816 FVQVNNNLANYKK
+2816 FVQVNNNLVNYKK

>member
-16 KPQFKSKYDH
+16 KPQFKSKYDN

-36 AEPAGE
+36 EVPAGE

-49 NTEDPLAGLPQQEAS
+49 NTEDPLTGLPQQETK
-64 KDYKSYLSGYGVSAD
+64 KDYKSYLGDYGVSAD

-125 EKKAHQEH
+125 DKKAHQEH
-133 LKALSELPT
+133 LKELSELPT

-147 TAVNALAE
+147 TWTNQAVE

-161 VGTEAAVEGVK
+161 VGTEAAAEGVK
-172 NLATSYV
+172 NLVLSHV
-179 DLSDEELL
+179 DVINASDKDLL
-187 AKYDPALLEQIK
+187 AKENPDLLARVE
-199 KAGGVDHLRQIG
+199 KAGGIDYIQKIG
-211 MATKLQDE
+211 NAVRDQDI
-219 DLSGMGTTALQ
+219 DLSGMGSTALF
-230 GATQEQREL
+230 GATEEERKL
-239 GTKMLNALSDA
+239 GTELVDALSKA
-250 RARDTLARTDK
+250 RAKDVISRTDA
-261 EGEEVVMD
+261 EGEEVVMP
-269 DGSVVKMS
+269 DGTVKKMS
-277 NLQAS
+277 NIQAA
-282 DYYNKARSR
+282 DYYNKAPSR
-291 IAGEDEAAKEFNEDV
+291 IAGEKEAAEKFDEDV
-306 LKSLSTA
+306 LKSMATVD
-313 NGWKH
+313 GWKH
-318 LLNAGARSSTQNV
+318 IAGSAFRSSAQNV

-336 GTAVSFLAPPVGI
+336 GTAAMMANPMVGLAI
-349 AIMQTG
+349 INSG

-365 QDLADKEYKKLHGE
+365 QNLADEEYKKIHGE
-379 DAEVTSLSSAEYLNF
+379 DANVTDLSAAEYLNF
-394 LDKLAE
+394 LDKLAG
-400 EGKVSE
+400 EGKVTE
-406 KAADSFKTGFAMTMA
+406 QAAKSFKTGVGMTLA
-421 EQVTG
+421 EQATG
-426 GVVGKLGSALSGMT
+426 GVVGHLGSAIGGMT
-440 AKTLAGRLASTA
+440 VKSLAGRLAAGGVALGVKSTS
-452 GAVGIHFTD
+452 
-461 EGWQEVA
+461 EGWEEVA
-468 SQVVENVSNGKPWNE
+468 SQIVENVGNGKEWND
-483 GLSQAFVQGTFSI
+483 GLAQAFTQGVFSV
-496 EGALQQGA
+496 EGALQGVG
-504 KGIGK
+504 KGLNK
-509 LKALKG
+509 YHNYKKAQSE
-515 KEKEAV
+515 KEEAV
-521 EKATEQNLAE
+521 EKATEQNIAE
-531 TAEQVAESKAEEQTE
+531 TAEQVAETKAEETPAEQTE
-546 PQPEVQSEPT
+546 PQVEQPEAQEEPT
-556 TDDINTQLEEA
+556 ADDVNTQLEEA

-621 DKGQTVT
+621 EKGQTVT

-642 TGEFAT
+642 IGEFAT

-661 DGSQDVNGQPTEQGA
+661 DGSQDVNWQPVEQGA

-681 STTEH
+681 SATKH
-686 SGQVSE
+686 SGQTSE
-692 PVSPVE
+692 PVSPTT
-698 TETTPTGHSESNT
+698 TETTTAGHSESNA
-711 GITAN
+711 GAVEN
-716 PVEQPNNN
+716 SVEQPNNN
-724 TPESDPVGLNGRT
+724 TPESNPTGLDGRT

-747 GELGQEGSQQG
+747 GELGQEGSQQS
-758 NQPSQKAVSGS
+758 NQPSQETSAGS

-777 TKSYSVGETLNEIEG
+777 AQSDSVGETLTPSERLAYPSFMSDEEIIASKNRLKAFWEEAKKDANTREFLKADKGTYNSKAEMVSAMQRAMAEHLDDAETNAELFKHASYLTNQHKGRKGWGGKSADIALPNGAKMSLSNVIGSAEKAYRTERSKNE
-792 KQYRRTSVTKPTEST
+792 TKPESKRDT
-807 VKAKVFR
+807 V
-814 GGGVEGRGVV
+814 
-824 WNSTN
+824 
-829 EAVAHLYKAKK
+829 
-840 GDAVTES
+840 VTEQS
-847 DVELKTPR
+847 AEQPSVPNKTT
-855 VVDVKGG
+855 KI
-862 LYSQVKFGQAHP
+862 S
-874 KNAVAKKYPALYEE
+874 
-888 VAKMM
+888 
-893 YGDVKGMPNLFKASD
+893 ASD
-908 RLVFDTL
+908 LNSSRKTDATKTG
-915 VNNALVNAGVIKGKV
+915 NA
-930 HDGVVM
+930 
-936 ENVIDPSGKSGE
+936 E
-948 FKNAKNEQLLGD
+948 
-960 NVVTFNQKEF
+960 
-970 LAKTKDILA
+970 
-979 PQKPSV
+979 QKPSV
-985 TDSKVEKENEN
+985 SDSKVEKEN
-996 DALMNTLYERLSKNL
+996 A
-1011 SFKPDV
+1011 
-1017 EHFAVLR
+1017 
-1024 WRDGID
+1024 
-1030 RLLGDFGNE
+1030 
-1039 ITLNDLQEIKKA
+1039 
-1051 HNEFKSKANLDVG
+1051 
-1064 RGVSEADLRDV
+1064 
-1075 DNTLAKQEKVLT
+1075 
-1087 TEEGTT
+1087 
-1093 TSEKNNVP
+1093 
-1101 SVEKENVK
+1101 K
-1109 RRAIENA
+1109 RRAIEEA

-1122 RVTPESKFTKE
+1122 RIKPESRFTKE

-1139 RTNQRIA
+1139 RTNQRKA
-1146 HELLKG
+1146 YELLKG
-1152 ADEKTAEEIREAF
+1152 ADEKTQEEIREAF

-1174 ASFEAAKRGYLRH
+1174 ASFEAAKRGYLRP

-1195 AFAGSRVDLVGFDFN
+1195 AFAGSKVDLVGFDFN

-1219 VVYNDIKKST
+1219 VVYEDIKKST

-1290 TSKVTDGDLVSLA
+1290 TAKITDGDLVSLA

-1399 VDNNGKVIDTQNAI
+1399 VDSNGKVLDTQNAI

-1455 TDTVTGKDITKA
+1455 TDTVTGKDITKK

-1520 VYILDNKDAPKTG
+1520 VYILDNKDAPKAENVHKTG

-1541 SSTAT
+1541 SSTQT
-1546 KTEST
+1546 KSDFA

-1566 KFSTADFSKLDTSLT
+1566 KFSTADFSALDTSLT

-1600 TIISRAD
+1600 TVISRAD
-1607 FNSTQASH
+1607 FNSVQASN
-1615 YIFKNGIE
+1615 YILKNGIE
-1623 GFYDEATGHVYI
+1623 GFYDDATGHVYI

-1696 RASRGEAV
+1696 RVNRGEAV
-1704 SVNEDMAVEE
+1704 SVNEDMAIEE
-1714 ALAELNAALKTDNV
+1714 ALAELNAALKTGNV
-1728 KALEDRYGVTI
+1728 KALEERYGVTI

-1781 GLDEAIAKHAAPESV
+1781 GLDEAVAKHAAPESV

-1806 HNVEEGVN
+1806 HDVEEGVN

-1827 IKDAINPHL
+1827 ITNALNPHL
-1836 ETLADKLSGNKH
+1836 ERVADKLSGNKH

-1862 IDTTVTQKQK
+1862 IDTTITQKQK

-2009 LAAYGYDP
+2009 LASYGYDP

-2114 VGFTKDKGFADT
+2114 VGFTKDKGFANT
-2126 SKNYELR
+2126 RNNYELR

-2202 DENRNIED
+2202 DESRKIEE

-2232 GTHNNLNAL
+2232 GTLNNLNAL
-2241 AALSAKRVGQ
+2241 ATLSAKRVGQ
-2251 NEVGKAIYDGGMN
+2251 SEVGKAIYDGGMN
-2264 NKFKIRVVTTTDP
+2264 KKFNIRVVTTTDP

-2349 AWRGFGEKRSQIKA
+2349 AWRGFGEKRAQIKA

-2370 GYFFSDLKDQSDGLR
+2370 GYFFSDLKDQSDGFR

-2405 QRGYLRAAVALA
+2405 NRGYLRAAVAMA
-2417 LEEGDKAT
+2417 LEEGDKSP

-2470 QRAYEKDGLTGALSR
+2470 QRAYEKDGLTGAFSR
-2485 KLAHAQ
+2485 KLAQAQ

-2585 MGVGAI
+2585 MGVGAM

-2636 SDMIAS
+2636 SDMIA
-2642 AMGTAL
+2642 AALGTAL
-2648 YQVAAGNWQKGEA
+2648 YQRTVGNWQTGEA
-2661 LSHVKHAIAEN
+2661 LSHIQHAITEN

-2712 NKLSRQGS
+2712 NKLSRQGT

-2772 DAIDKPLQGKD
+2772 DAIDKPLQGKEK
-2783 QDNAVIVRTEKIARA
+2783 DNAVIVRTEKIARA

>member
-49 NTEDPLAGLPQQEAS
+49 NTEDLLAGLPQPET
-64 KDYKSYLSGYGVSAD
+64 KRDYKSYLGDYGVSAD

-125 EKKAHQEH
+125 DKKAHQEH
-133 LKALSELPT
+133 LKELSELPT

-147 TAVNALAE
+147 TWTNQAVE

-161 VGTEAAVEGVK
+161 VGTEAAIEGVK
-172 NLATSYV
+172 NLA
-179 DLSDEELL
+179 LSHADVIYASDKDLL
-187 AKYDPALLEQIK
+187 AKENPDLLARVE
-199 KAGGVDHLRQIG
+199 KAGGIDYIQKIG
-211 MATKLQDE
+211 NAVRDQDI
-219 DLSGMGTTALQ
+219 DLSGVGSTALF
-230 GATQEQREL
+230 GATEAERKL
-239 GTKMLNALSDA
+239 GTELIDALSKA
-250 RARDTLARTDK
+250 RAKDVISRTDA
-261 EGEEVVMD
+261 EGEEVVMP
-269 DGSVVKMS
+269 DGTVKKMS
-277 NLQAS
+277 NIQAA
-282 DYYNKARSR
+282 DYYNKAPSR
-291 IAGEDEAAKEFNEDV
+291 IAGEKEAAEKFDEDV
-306 LKSLSTA
+306 LKSMATVD
-313 NGWKH
+313 GWKH
-318 LLNAGARSSTQNV
+318 IAGSAFRSSAQNV
-331 PTLLA
+331 PTLIA
-336 GTAVSFLAPPVGI
+336 GTAAMMASPMVGLAI
-349 AIMQTG
+349 INSG

-365 QDLADKEYKKLHGE
+365 QNLADEEYKKIHGE
-379 DAEVTSLSSAEYLNF
+379 DANVTDLSTAEYLNF
-394 LDKLAE
+394 LDKLAG
-400 EGKVSE
+400 EGKVTE
-406 KAADSFKTGFAMTMA
+406 QAAKNFKVGVGMTLA
-421 EQVTG
+421 EQATG
-426 GVVGKLGSALSGMT
+426 GVVGHLGSAIGGMT
-440 AKTLAGRLASTA
+440 VKSLAGRLAAGGAALGVKSTS
-452 GAVGIHFTD
+452 
-461 EGWQEVA
+461 EGWEEVA
-468 SQVVENVSNGKPWNE
+468 SQIVENVGNGKEWND
-483 GLSQAFVQGTFSI
+483 GLSQAFVQGVFSV
-496 EGALQQGA
+496 EGALQGVG
-504 KGIGK
+504 KGLNK
-509 LKALKG
+509 YRNYKKAQSE
-515 KEKEAV
+515 KEEAV

-531 TAEQVAESKAEEQTE
+531 TAEQVAETKAEEQTE
-546 PQPEVQSEPT
+546 PQPEAQAEPT
-556 TDDINTQLEEA
+556 ADDINAQLEEA

-592 RAIGNGE
+592 RAVGNGE

-661 DGSQDVNGQPTEQGA
+661 DGSQDVNGQPVEQGA

-686 SGQVSE
+686 SGQTSE

-698 TETTPTGHSESNT
+698 TETTTAGHSESNT
-711 GITAN
+711 GITEN

-724 TPESDPVGLNGRT
+724 TPESDPVGLDGRT

-758 NQPSQKAVSGS
+758 NQPSQETGTGS

-777 TKSYSVGETLNEIEG
+777 AQSDSVGETLAPKSEREQIADSIVAEIKSIKGHPTVDAVFAIHEKISQNKVRNIYNVDKAYNKLLDKLTNEQDIELTERILRSVVQKRENFNNKVEELTNG
-792 KQYRRTSVTKPTEST
+792 RTSPSKRDTVATEQSTEQPSVPNKTTKIS
-807 VKAKVFR
+807 
-814 GGGVEGRGVV
+814 
-824 WNSTN
+824 
-829 EAVAHLYKAKK
+829 
-840 GDAVTES
+840 
-847 DVELKTPR
+847 
-855 VVDVKGG
+855 
-862 LYSQVKFGQAHP
+862 
-874 KNAVAKKYPALYEE
+874 
-888 VAKMM
+888 
-893 YGDVKGMPNLFKASD
+893 ASD
-908 RLVFDTL
+908 LNSSRKTD
-915 VNNALVNAGVIKGKV
+915 A
-930 HDGVVM
+930 
-936 ENVIDPSGKSGE
+936 
-948 FKNAKNEQLLGD
+948 
-960 NVVTFNQKEF
+960 
-970 LAKTKDILA
+970 AKTSNVE
-979 PQKPSV
+979 QKSSV
-985 TDSKVEKENEN
+985 ADSKVEKEN
-996 DALMNTLYERLSKNL
+996 A
-1011 SFKPDV
+1011 
-1017 EHFAVLR
+1017 
-1024 WRDGID
+1024 
-1030 RLLGDFGNE
+1030 
-1039 ITLNDLQEIKKA
+1039 
-1051 HNEFKSKANLDVG
+1051 
-1064 RGVSEADLRDV
+1064 
-1075 DNTLAKQEKVLT
+1075 
-1087 TEEGTT
+1087 
-1093 TSEKNNVP
+1093 
-1101 SVEKENVK
+1101 K
-1109 RRAIENA
+1109 RRAIESA

-1122 RVTPESKFTKE
+1122 RVAPESKFTKE

-1139 RTNQRIA
+1139 RTNQRKA
-1146 HELLKG
+1146 YELLKG

-1174 ASFEAAKRGYLRH
+1174 ASFEAAKRGYLRP

-1219 VVYNDIKKST
+1219 VIYNDIKKST

-1252 KKAVDDAFNVKYL
+1252 KKAVDDTFNVKYL

-1278 HLKDAD
+1278 HLKDAE

-1290 TSKVTDGDLVSLA
+1290 TAKVTDGDLVALA

-1345 DAHAQAGFATYE
+1345 DAQAQTGFSTYE

-1399 VDNNGKVIDTQNAI
+1399 VDSNGKVLDTQNAI

-1439 TKAAD
+1439 TKASD
-1444 KKIFGSDVLTL
+1444 KRVFGDDVLTL
-1455 TDTVTGKDITKA
+1455 TDTVTGNNVTKK

-1520 VYILDNKDAPKTG
+1520 VYILDNKDAPKAENAPKTG
-1533 NATQKVAK
+1533 NATQKIAK
-1541 SSTAT
+1541 SSTSA
-1546 KTEST
+1546 KTDFT

-1581 KEKVKR
+1581 KDKVKR
-1587 TLDRVLGQHAKNV
+1587 TLERVLGKHAKNV
-1600 TIISRAD
+1600 TVISRAD
-1607 FNSTQASH
+1607 FNSVQASN
-1615 YIFKNGIE
+1615 YILKNGIE
-1623 GFYDEATGHVYI
+1623 GFYDDATGHVYI

-1728 KALEDRYGVTI
+1728 KALEERYGVEI
-1739 PEGLRSQTEKATDNL
+1739 PEGLRSQAERATDNL

-1761 IRKVLGKPVMTN
+1761 VRKVLGKPVMTN

-1806 HNVEEGVN
+1806 HDVREGVN

-1827 IKDAINPHL
+1827 ITAALNPHL
-1836 ETLADKLSGNKH
+1836 EKVADKLSGNKH

-1925 KVFAFSDKMRE
+1925 KVFAFSDKLRE

-2059 EEGLSREDALK
+2059 EEGLSRDDALK

-2126 SKNYELR
+2126 HKNYELR

-2202 DENRNIED
+2202 DESRKIED

-2232 GTHNNLNAL
+2232 GTLNNLNAL

-2264 NKFKIRVVTTTDP
+2264 KKFNIRVVTTTDP

-2310 ALFMDNVVTPNNA
+2310 ALFMGNVVTPNNA

-2370 GYFFSDLKDQSDGLR
+2370 GYFFSGLKDQSDGLR

-2405 QRGYLRAAVALA
+2405 QRGYLRAAMALA

-2425 TSSAFRN
+2425 TSSSFRN
-2432 FLLKDPKVQASYAN
+2432 FLLKDPKVQVAYAR
-2446 LKEIAKSGGLSS
+2446 LKDIAKSGGLSS

-2470 QRAYEKDGLTGALSR
+2470 QRAYEKDGLSGAFSR
-2485 KLAHAQ
+2485 KLAQAQ

-2515 MGLSKEKAIEANL
+2515 MGLTKEKAIEANL

-2556 QGARSTTRGLNTK
+2556 QGARSTTRGLSTK

-2585 MGVGAI
+2585 LGVGAM

-2642 AMGTAL
+2642 ALGTAL
-2648 YQVAAGNWQKGEA
+2648 YQNAVGNWQTGEA

-2691 PITPSYLKTVHHVMQ
+2691 PITPTYLKTVYHVMQ

-2712 NKLSRQGS
+2712 NKLSRQGT

-2772 DAIDKPLQGKD
+2772 DAIDKPLQGKEK
-2783 QDNAVIVRTEKIARA
+2783 DNAVIVRTEKIARA

-2906 YLQEMHELE
+2906 YLEEMHELE

>member
-16 KPQFKSKYDH
+16 KPQFKSKYDN

-49 NTEDPLAGLPQQEAS
+49 NTEDPLAGLPQQETK
-64 KDYKSYLSGYGVSAD
+64 KDYKSYLGDYGVSAD

-133 LKALSELPT
+133 LKELSELPT

-147 TAVNALAE
+147 TWTNQAVE

-161 VGTEAAVEGVK
+161 VGTEAAIEGVK
-172 NLATSYV
+172 NLA
-179 DLSDEELL
+179 LSHADVINASDKDLL
-187 AKYDPALLEQIK
+187 AKENPDLLARVE
-199 KAGGVDHLRQIG
+199 KAGGIDYIQKIG
-211 MATKLQDE
+211 NAVRDQDI
-219 DLSGMGTTALQ
+219 DLSGVGSTALF
-230 GATQEQREL
+230 GATEEERKL
-239 GTKMLNALSDA
+239 GTELVDALSKA
-250 RARDTLARTDK
+250 RAKDVISRTDA
-261 EGEEVVMD
+261 EGEEVVMP
-269 DGSVVKMS
+269 DGTVKKMS
-277 NLQAS
+277 NIQAA
-282 DYYNKARSR
+282 DYYNKAPSR
-291 IAGEDEAAKEFNEDV
+291 IAGEKEAAEKFDEDV
-306 LKSLSTA
+306 LKSMATVD
-313 NGWKH
+313 GWKH
-318 LLNAGARSSTQNV
+318 IWGSAFRSSAQNV

-336 GTAVSFLAPPVGI
+336 GTAAMMASPMVGLAI
-349 AIMQTG
+349 INSG

-365 QDLADKEYKKLHGE
+365 QNLADEEYKKIHGE
-379 DAEVTSLSSAEYLNF
+379 DANVTDLSAAEYLNF
-394 LDKLAE
+394 LDKLAG
-400 EGKVSE
+400 EGKVTE
-406 KAADSFKTGFAMTMA
+406 QAAKSFKVGVGMTLD
-421 EQVTG
+421 EQATG
-426 GVVGKLGSALSGMT
+426 GVVGHLGSAIGGMT
-440 AKTLAGRLASTA
+440 VKSLAGKLAAGGAALGVKSTS
-452 GAVGIHFTD
+452 
-461 EGWQEVA
+461 EGWEEVA
-468 SQVVENVSNGKPWNE
+468 SQIVENVGNGKEWND
-483 GLSQAFVQGTFSI
+483 GLSQAFVQGVFSV
-496 EGALQQGA
+496 EGLAQGA
-504 KGIGK
+504 GKGLNK
-509 LKALKG
+509 YRNYKKAQS
-515 KEKEAV
+515 ENEEAV

-531 TAEQVAESKAEEQTE
+531 TAEQVAETKTEETPVEQTE
-546 PQPEVQSEPT
+546 PEAQVEPT
-556 TDDINTQLEEA
+556 TDDINAQLEEA
-567 REQQEPDFDPL
+567 REEQEPDFDPL
-578 HTRESLMAEYDAIT
+578 HSRESLMSEYDAIT

-621 DKGQTVT
+621 EKGQTVT

-661 DGSQDVNGQPTEQGA
+661 DGSQDVNGQPIEQGA

-681 STTEH
+681 SATEH
-686 SGQVSE
+686 SGKTSE
-692 PVSPVE
+692 PVSPTT
-698 TETTPTGHSESNT
+698 TETTTTGHSESNAGVT
-711 GITAN
+711 ENT
-716 PVEQPNNN
+716 VEQPNNN
-724 TPESDPVGLNGRT
+724 TPESNPTGLDGRT
-737 GETVGGRREQ
+737 GETVGRRREQ

-758 NQPSQKAVSGS
+758 NQPSQETGSGS

-777 TKSYSVGETLNEIEG
+777 AQSDSVGETL
-792 KQYRRTSVTKPTEST
+792 TAP
-807 VKAKVFR
+807 
-814 GGGVEGRGVV
+814 
-824 WNSTN
+824 
-829 EAVAHLYKAKK
+829 KK
-840 GDAVTES
+840 
-847 DVELKTPR
+847 KTAE
-855 VVDVKGG
+855 
-862 LYSQVKFGQAHP
+862 QI
-874 KNAVAKKYPALYEE
+874 
-888 VAKMM
+888 
-893 YGDVKGMPNLFKASD
+893 
-908 RLVFDTL
+908 
-915 VNNALVNAGVIKGKV
+915 NNAKSEREQIADSIVAEIKSIKGKPTVDDVFAIHEKISQHKMRRV
-930 HDGVVM
+930 H
-936 ENVIDPSGKSGE
+936 NVNEAYNKLLDKLS
-948 FKNAKNEQLLGD
+948 NEQDIELTERILRSAEQKRE
-960 NVVTFNQKEF
+960 NFNNKVEELTNGRISPSKRDTATTEQSAEQTSIPN
-970 LAKTKDILA
+970 KTTKVSASDLNSSHKTDA
-979 PQKPSV
+979 TKTGNAEQKPSV
-985 TDSKVEKENEN
+985 ADSKVEKEN
-996 DALMNTLYERLSKNL
+996 A
-1011 SFKPDV
+1011 
-1017 EHFAVLR
+1017 
-1024 WRDGID
+1024 
-1030 RLLGDFGNE
+1030 
-1039 ITLNDLQEIKKA
+1039 
-1051 HNEFKSKANLDVG
+1051 
-1064 RGVSEADLRDV
+1064 
-1075 DNTLAKQEKVLT
+1075 
-1087 TEEGTT
+1087 
-1093 TSEKNNVP
+1093 
-1101 SVEKENVK
+1101 K
-1109 RRAIENA
+1109 RRAIEEA

-1122 RVTPESKFTKE
+1122 RIEPESRFTKE

-1139 RTNQRIA
+1139 RTNQRKA
-1146 HELLKG
+1146 YELLKG
-1152 ADEKTAEEIREAF
+1152 ADEKTQEEIREAF

-1174 ASFEAAKRGYLRH
+1174 ASFEAAKRGYLRP

-1195 AFAGSRVDLVGFDFN
+1195 AFAGSKVDLVGFDFN

-1219 VVYNDIKKST
+1219 IVYEDIKKST

-1303 IDEEA
+1303 IDAEA
-1308 KKGIDVKSLLG
+1308 RKGIDVKSLLG

-1345 DAHAQAGFATYE
+1345 DAHAQAGFSTYE

-1399 VDNNGKVIDTQNAI
+1399 VDSNGKVLDTQNAI

-1439 TKAAD
+1439 TKASD
-1444 KKIFGSDVLTL
+1444 KRVFGDDVLTL
-1455 TDTVTGKDITKA
+1455 TDTVTGNNVTKK

-1514 NLDGAM
+1514 SLDGAM
-1520 VYILDNKDAPKTG
+1520 VYILDNKDAPKAENTTKTD

-1546 KTEST
+1546 KTDFT

-1600 TIISRAD
+1600 TVISRAD

-1623 GFYDEATGHVYI
+1623 GFYDDATGHVYI
-1635 VADGIHSQNGL
+1635 VADGIHAQNGL

-1679 AASNDT
+1679 AAANDT

-1704 SVNEDMAVEE
+1704 SVNEDMAIEE

-1739 PEGLRSQTEKATDNL
+1739 PEGLRNQTEKATDNF

-1781 GLDEAIAKHAAPESV
+1781 GLDEAIAKHASPESV

-1827 IKDAINPHL
+1827 ITNALNPHL
-1836 ETLADKLSGNKH
+1836 EKVADKLSGNKH

-1883 FEALADSQYSAIKFI
+1883 FEAMADSQYSAIKFI

-1965 AITKSTTALSSNEA
+1965 AITKSTSALSSNEA

-1989 GFDYTDQQGNV
+1989 GFDYTDQYGNV

-2017 VNQQANIYTP
+2017 VNQQANVYTP

-2126 SKNYELR
+2126 NKNYELR

-2202 DENRNIED
+2202 DESRKIEE

-2232 GTHNNLNAL
+2232 GTLNNLNAL

-2251 NEVGKAIYDGGMN
+2251 SEVGKAIYDGGMN
-2264 NKFKIRVVTTTDP
+2264 KKFNIRVVTTTDP

-2310 ALFMDNVVTPNNA
+2310 ALFMDNVVTPNNF
-2323 LLDLARAMRSVQS
+2323 LLDLARALRSVQS

-2349 AWRGFGEKRSQIKA
+2349 AWRGFGEKRAQIKA
-2363 FALNDKV
+2363 FALNNKV

-2405 QRGYLRAAVALA
+2405 NRGYLRAAVAMA
-2417 LEEGDKAT
+2417 LEEGDKAP

-2432 FLLKDPKVQASYAN
+2432 FLLKDPKVQASYAR

-2470 QRAYEKDGLTGALSR
+2470 QRAYEKEGLSGALSR
-2485 KLAHAQ
+2485 KFAQAQ

-2509 VDTLQD
+2509 IDTLQD
-2515 MGLSKEKAIEANL
+2515 MGLSEAKAIEANL

-2576 RQALFRVAW
+2576 RQMLFRVAW
-2585 MGVGAI
+2585 MGVGAM

-2602 DKETLRDYSP
+2602 DKESLRDYSP

-2636 SDMIAS
+2636 SDMIA
-2642 AMGTAL
+2642 AAAGTAL
-2648 YQVAAGNWQKGEA
+2648 YQAAVGNWQPKA
-2661 LSHVKHAIAEN
+2661 AFAHVGHAISEN

-2712 NKLSRQGS
+2712 NKLSRQGT

-2772 DAIDKPLQGKD
+2772 DAIDKPLQGKEAE
-2783 QDNAVIVRTEKIARA
+2783 NPVIFRTEKIARA

-2816 FVQVNNNLANYKK
+2816 FVQVNNNLTNYKK

-2843 KFGAESAN
+2843 KFGAASAN

-2915 DR
+2915 GR

>member
-16 KPQFKSKYDH
+16 KPQFKSKYDN

-36 AEPAGE
+36 EVPAGE
-42 VVSETQE
+42 VVSGTQE
-49 NTEDPLAGLPQQEAS
+49 NTEDPLAGLQQQEAS
-64 KDYKSYLSGYGVSAD
+64 KDYKSYLGNYGVSAD

-133 LKALSELPT
+133 LKELSELPT

-147 TAVNALAE
+147 TWTNQAVE
-155 GAKRGI
+155 GAKRGV
-161 VGTEAAVEGVK
+161 VGTEAAIEGVK
-172 NLATSYV
+172 NLA
-179 DLSDEELL
+179 LSHADVINASDKDLL
-187 AKYDPALLEQIK
+187 AKENPDLLARVE
-199 KAGGVDHLRQIG
+199 KAGGIDYIQKIG
-211 MATKLQDE
+211 NAVRDQDI
-219 DLSGMGTTALQ
+219 DLSGVGSTALF
-230 GATQEQREL
+230 GATEEERKL
-239 GTKMLNALSDA
+239 GTELIDALSKA
-250 RARDTLARTDK
+250 RAKDVISRTDA
-261 EGEEVVMD
+261 EGEEVVMS
-269 DGSVVKMS
+269 DGTVKKMS
-277 NLQAS
+277 NIQAA
-282 DYYNKARSR
+282 DYYNKAPSR
-291 IAGEDEAAKEFNEDV
+291 IAGEKEAAEKFDEDV
-306 LKSLSTA
+306 LKSMATVD
-313 NGWKH
+313 GWKH
-318 LLNAGARSSTQNV
+318 ILGSAFRSSAQNV

-336 GTAVSFLAPPVGI
+336 GTAAMMASPMVGLAI
-349 AIMQTG
+349 INSG

-365 QDLADKEYKKLHGE
+365 QNLADEEYKKIHGE
-379 DAEVTSLSSAEYLNF
+379 DANVTDLSAAEYLNF
-394 LDKLAE
+394 LDKLAG
-400 EGKVSE
+400 EGKVTE
-406 KAADSFKTGFAMTMA
+406 QAAKSFKTGVGMTLA
-421 EQVTG
+421 EQATG
-426 GVVGKLGSALSGMT
+426 GVVGHLGSALSGMT
-440 AKTLAGRLASTA
+440 VKSLAGRLAAGGAALGVKSTS
-452 GAVGIHFTD
+452 
-461 EGWQEVA
+461 EGWEEVA
-468 SQVVENVSNGKPWNE
+468 AQIVENVGNGKEWND
-483 GLSQAFVQGTFSI
+483 GLAQAFTQGVFSV
-496 EGALQQGA
+496 EGALQGVG
-504 KGIGK
+504 KGLNK
-509 LKALKG
+509 LRNRNS
-515 KEKEAV
+515 EKNESAEEAI
-521 EKATEQNLAE
+521 EQNIAE
-531 TAEQVAESKAEEQTE
+531 IAEQVAETKAEEAPAE
-546 PQPEVQSEPT
+546 QPEVQAEPT
-556 TDDINTQLEEA
+556 TDDINAQLEEA

-578 HTRESLMAEYDAIT
+578 HTRESLMTEYDAIT

-610 IESEFTTQTKN
+610 IESEFTTQAKN

-661 DGSQDVNGQPTEQGA
+661 DGSQDVNGKSIEQGA

-681 STTEH
+681 SATEH
-686 SGQVSE
+686 SGQTSE

-698 TETTPTGHSESNT
+698 TETTTTGYSESNT
-711 GITAN
+711 RTTAN

-724 TPESDPVGLNGRT
+724 TPESDPTGLDGRT
-737 GETVGGRREQ
+737 GETVSGRREQ
-747 GELGQEGSQQG
+747 GELGQDGSQQSSK
-758 NQPSQKAVSGS
+758 PSQETGAGS

-777 TKSYSVGETLNEIEG
+777 AQSDSVGETLTAPE
-792 KQYRRTSVTKPTEST
+792 
-807 VKAKVFR
+807 
-814 GGGVEGRGVV
+814 
-824 WNSTN
+824 
-829 EAVAHLYKAKK
+829 KK
-840 GDAVTES
+840 TAEQ
-847 DVELKTPR
+847 L
-855 VVDVKGG
+855 
-862 LYSQVKFGQAHP
+862 
-874 KNAVAKKYPALYEE
+874 
-888 VAKMM
+888 
-893 YGDVKGMPNLFKASD
+893 
-908 RLVFDTL
+908 
-915 VNNALVNAGVIKGKV
+915 NNAKTEREQIADDIVAEIKAIKGKPTV
-930 HDGVVM
+930 DDVFAIHEKISQNKVRNIHNVDKAYNKLLDKLTNDQDIELTERILRSVVRKR
-936 ENVIDPSGKSGE
+936 ENFNNKVEELTNGRISPSKRDTVATEQPTEQSAVPNKTTKVSASGLNTSR
-948 FKNAKNEQLLGD
+948 KTDATKTGNAE
-960 NVVTFNQKEF
+960 
-970 LAKTKDILA
+970 
-979 PQKPSV
+979 QKPSV
-985 TDSKVEKENEN
+985 ADSKVEKEN
-996 DALMNTLYERLSKNL
+996 A
-1011 SFKPDV
+1011 
-1017 EHFAVLR
+1017 
-1024 WRDGID
+1024 
-1030 RLLGDFGNE
+1030 
-1039 ITLNDLQEIKKA
+1039 
-1051 HNEFKSKANLDVG
+1051 
-1064 RGVSEADLRDV
+1064 
-1075 DNTLAKQEKVLT
+1075 
-1087 TEEGTT
+1087 
-1093 TSEKNNVP
+1093 
-1101 SVEKENVK
+1101 K
-1109 RRAIENA
+1109 RRAIEEA

-1122 RVTPESKFTKE
+1122 RIEPESRFTKE

-1139 RTNQRIA
+1139 RTNQRKA
-1146 HELLKG
+1146 YELLKG
-1152 ADEKTAEEIREAF
+1152 ADEKTQAEIREAF

-1174 ASFEAAKRGYLRH
+1174 ASFEAAKRGYLRP
-1187 NARNPKHQ
+1187 NARNHKHQ
-1195 AFAGSRVDLVGFDFN
+1195 AFAGSKVDLVGFDFN
-1210 DNPVYKDQE
+1210 DNPVYKDQD

-1236 ELLANPD
+1236 ELLANPE
-1243 LVEDITAFH
+1243 LVEDISAFH

-1270 RVLTEALP
+1270 RVLTEALQ
-1278 HLKDAD
+1278 HLKDAE

-1290 TSKVTDGDLVSLA
+1290 TSEVTDGDLVSLA

-1345 DAHAQAGFATYE
+1345 DAHAQTGFSTYE
-1357 SGPQIAGVSQEASNT
+1357 SAKQIAGVSQEASNT

-1399 VDNNGKVIDTQNAI
+1399 VDSNGKVLDTQNAI

-1439 TKAAD
+1439 TKASD
-1444 KKIFGSDVLTL
+1444 KRVFGDDVLTL
-1455 TDTVTGKDITKA
+1455 TDTVTGNNVTKK

-1514 NLDGAM
+1514 SLDGAM
-1520 VYILDNKDAPKTG
+1520 VYILDNKDAPKAENTQKTD

-1546 KTEST
+1546 KTEFT
-1551 KTTPTKQGKF
+1551 KTMPTKQGKF

-1581 KEKVKR
+1581 KEKVKH

-1600 TIISRAD
+1600 TVISRAD

-1623 GFYDEATGHVYI
+1623 GFYDDATGHVYI
-1635 VADGIHSQNGL
+1635 VADGIHAQNGL

-1696 RASRGEAV
+1696 RVNRGEAV
-1704 SVNEDMAVEE
+1704 SVNEDMAIEE
-1714 ALAELNAALKTDNV
+1714 ALAELNAALKTGNV
-1728 KALEDRYGVTI
+1728 RALEDRYGVTI
-1739 PEGLRSQTEKATDNL
+1739 PEGLRSQTERATDNL

-1781 GLDEAIAKHAAPESV
+1781 GLDEAIAKHAAHESV

-1806 HNVEEGVN
+1806 HDVKEGVN

-1827 IKDAINPHL
+1827 IKDALNPHL
-1836 ETLADKLSGNKH
+1836 EKVADKLSGNKH

-2126 SKNYELR
+2126 RKNYELR

-2138 VDGFLAPLVDT
+2138 VDGFLAPLVDI

-2202 DENRNIED
+2202 NESRKIEE

-2232 GTHNNLNAL
+2232 GTLNNLNAL
-2241 AALSAKRVGQ
+2241 ATLSAKRVGQ

-2264 NKFKIRVVTTTDP
+2264 KKFNIRVVTTTDP

-2349 AWRGFGEKRSQIKA
+2349 AWRGFGEKRAQIKA

-2385 LQFAAD
+2385 LQFATD

-2405 QRGYLRAAVALA
+2405 QRGYLRAALAMA
-2417 LEEGDKAT
+2417 LEEGDKAP

-2432 FLLKDPKVQASYAN
+2432 FLLKDPKVQASYAR

-2470 QRAYEKDGLTGALSR
+2470 QRAYEKEGLSGALSR
-2485 KLAHAQ
+2485 KFAQAQ

-2515 MGLSKEKAIEANL
+2515 MGLSEAKAIEANL

-2569 AGWVNFF
+2569 AGGVNFF
-2576 RQALFRVAW
+2576 RQMLFRVAW
-2585 MGVGAI
+2585 MGVGAM

-2642 AMGTAL
+2642 ALGTAL
-2648 YQVAAGNWQKGEA
+2648 YQNAVGNWQTGEA

-2691 PITPSYLKTVHHVMQ
+2691 PITPTYLKTVHHVMQ

-2712 NKLSRQGS
+2712 NKLSRQGT
-2720 DNLKEKWA
+2720 DNLKEKFA

-2772 DAIDKPLQGKD
+2772 DAIDKPLQGKEK
-2783 QDNAVIVRTEKIARA
+2783 DNAVIVRTEKIARA

-2906 YLQEMHELE
+2906 YLEEMHELE

>member
-16 KPQFKSKYDH
+16 KPQFKSKYDN

-36 AEPAGE
+36 EVPAGE

-49 NTEDPLAGLPQQEAS
+49 NTEDPLAGLPQQET
-64 KDYKSYLSGYGVSAD
+64 KRDYKYYLSDYGVSAD

-125 EKKAHQEH
+125 DKKAHQEH
-133 LKALSELPT
+133 LKELSELPA

-147 TAVNALAE
+147 TWTNQAVE

-161 VGTEAAVEGVK
+161 VGTEAAIEGVK
-172 NLATSYV
+172 NLA
-179 DLSDEELL
+179 LSHADVINASDKDLL
-187 AKYDPALLEQIK
+187 AKENPDLLARVE
-199 KAGGVDHLRQIG
+199 KAGGIDYIQKIG
-211 MATKLQDE
+211 NAVRDQDI
-219 DLSGMGTTALQ
+219 DLSGVGSTALF
-230 GATQEQREL
+230 GATEEERKL
-239 GTKMLNALSDA
+239 GTELVDALSKA
-250 RARDTLARTDK
+250 RAKDVISRTDA
-261 EGEEVVMD
+261 EGEEVIMP
-269 DGSVVKMS
+269 DGTVKKMS
-277 NLQAS
+277 NIQAA
-282 DYYNKARSR
+282 DYYNKASSR
-291 IAGEDEAAKEFNEDV
+291 IAGEKEAAKKFDEDV
-306 LKSLSTA
+306 LKSMATVD
-313 NGWKH
+313 GWKH
-318 LLNAGARSSTQNV
+318 ILGSAVRSSAQNV
-331 PTLLA
+331 PTLIA
-336 GTAVSFLAPPVGI
+336 GTAAMMASPMVGLAI
-349 AIMQTG
+349 INSG

-365 QDLADKEYKKLHGE
+365 QDLADEEYKKIHGE
-379 DAEVTSLSSAEYLNF
+379 DANVTDLSAAEYLNF
-394 LDKLAE
+394 LDKLAGD
-400 EGKVSE
+400 GKVTE
-406 KAADSFKTGFAMTMA
+406 QAAKSFKTGVGMTLA
-421 EQVTG
+421 EQATG
-426 GVVGKLGSALSGMT
+426 GVVGHLGSAIGGMT
-440 AKTLAGRLASTA
+440 VKSLAGRLAAGGAALGVKSTS
-452 GAVGIHFTD
+452 
-461 EGWQEVA
+461 EGWEEVA
-468 SQVVENVSNGKPWNE
+468 SQIVENVGNGKEWND
-483 GLSQAFVQGTFSI
+483 GLSQAFVQGVFSV
-496 EGALQQGA
+496 EGALQGVG
-504 KGIGK
+504 KGLNK
-509 LKALKG
+509 LRNRNG
-515 KEKEAV
+515 EKNESA
-521 EKATEQNLAE
+521 EEATEQNLAE
-531 TAEQVAESKAEEQTE
+531 TAEQVAESKEEATTAEPEIE
-546 PQPEVQSEPT
+546 QPEVQTEPT
-556 TDDINTQLEEA
+556 TDDINAQLEEA
-567 REQQEPDFDPL
+567 REQQEHDFDPL
-578 HTRESLMAEYDAIT
+578 HTRESLMSEYDAIT

-610 IESEFTTQTKN
+610 IESEFTTQAKN

-661 DGSQDVNGQPTEQGA
+661 DGSQDVNGQPVEQGA

-681 STTEH
+681 SATEH
-686 SGQVSE
+686 SGQTSE

-698 TETTPTGHSESNT
+698 TETTTTGYSESNT
-711 GITAN
+711 GTTAN

-724 TPESDPVGLNGRT
+724 TPESDPVGLDGRT

-758 NQPSQKAVSGS
+758 NQPSQATSTGS
-769 TDSGVRER
+769 TDSGVQQRAQ
-777 TKSYSVGETLNEIEG
+777 SNSVGETLSVSQGVNEKPVSKKKTAEQLNNTKTEREQIADSIVAEIKAIKG
-792 KQYRRTSVTKPTEST
+792 QPTVDDVFAIHEKISKNRVRNIHNVDKAYNKLLDRLTSEQDIDLTERILRSVVQKRENFNNKVEELTNGRISPSKRDTVATEQSAEQPSVPNKTTKVS
-807 VKAKVFR
+807 
-814 GGGVEGRGVV
+814 
-824 WNSTN
+824 
-829 EAVAHLYKAKK
+829 
-840 GDAVTES
+840 
-847 DVELKTPR
+847 
-855 VVDVKGG
+855 
-862 LYSQVKFGQAHP
+862 
-874 KNAVAKKYPALYEE
+874 
-888 VAKMM
+888 
-893 YGDVKGMPNLFKASD
+893 ASD
-908 RLVFDTL
+908 LNFSRKTDTTKTG
-915 VNNALVNAGVIKGKV
+915 NA
-930 HDGVVM
+930 
-936 ENVIDPSGKSGE
+936 E
-948 FKNAKNEQLLGD
+948 
-960 NVVTFNQKEF
+960 
-970 LAKTKDILA
+970 
-979 PQKPSV
+979 QKPSV
-985 TDSKVEKENEN
+985 SDSKVEKEN
-996 DALMNTLYERLSKNL
+996 A
-1011 SFKPDV
+1011 
-1017 EHFAVLR
+1017 
-1024 WRDGID
+1024 
-1030 RLLGDFGNE
+1030 
-1039 ITLNDLQEIKKA
+1039 
-1051 HNEFKSKANLDVG
+1051 
-1064 RGVSEADLRDV
+1064 
-1075 DNTLAKQEKVLT
+1075 
-1087 TEEGTT
+1087 
-1093 TSEKNNVP
+1093 
-1101 SVEKENVK
+1101 K
-1109 RRAIENA
+1109 RRAIEEA

-1122 RVTPESKFTKE
+1122 RIEPESRFTKE

-1139 RTNQRIA
+1139 RTNQRKA
-1146 HELLKG
+1146 YELLKG
-1152 ADEKTAEEIREAF
+1152 ADEKTQEEIREAF

-1174 ASFEAAKRGYLRH
+1174 ASFEAAKRGYLRP
-1187 NARNPKHQ
+1187 NSRNPKHQ

-1278 HLKDAD
+1278 HLKDAE

-1331 VVAVVGVSAMTIPQ
+1331 VVAVVGVSVMTIPQ

-1399 VDNNGKVIDTQNAI
+1399 VDSNGKVLDTQNAI

-1439 TKAAD
+1439 TKASD
-1444 KKIFGSDVLTL
+1444 KRVFGDDVLTL
-1455 TDTVTGKDITKA
+1455 TDTVTGNNVTKK

-1520 VYILDNKDAPKTG
+1520 VYILDNKDAPKAENAQKTG

-1541 SSTAT
+1541 SSTQT

-1600 TIISRAD
+1600 TVISRAD
-1607 FNSTQASH
+1607 FNSVQASN
-1615 YIFKNGIE
+1615 YILKNGIE
-1623 GFYDEATGHVYI
+1623 GFYDDATGHVYI
-1635 VADGIHSQNGL
+1635 VADGIHAQNGL

-1679 AASNDT
+1679 AAANDT

-1696 RASRGEAV
+1696 RMNRGEAV

-1728 KALEDRYGVTI
+1728 RALEDRYGVTI

-1761 IRKVLGKPVMTN
+1761 VRKVLGKPVMTN
-1773 QQVKDLFA
+1773 QQVKELFA

-1806 HNVEEGVN
+1806 HDVREGVN

-1827 IKDAINPHL
+1827 IKDALNPHL
-1836 ETLADKLSGNKH
+1836 EKVADKLSGSKH

-1862 IDTTVTQKQK
+1862 IDTTITQKQK

-1925 KVFAFSDKMRE
+1925 KVFAFSDAMRE

-2049 FDKNKNVLLN
+2049 FEKNKNVLLN

-2114 VGFTKDKGFADT
+2114 VGFNKDKGFANT
-2126 SKNYELR
+2126 NKNYELR

-2202 DENRNIED
+2202 DESRKIED

-2232 GTHNNLNAL
+2232 GTLNNLNAL

-2251 NEVGKAIYDGGMN
+2251 SEVGKAIYDGGMN
-2264 NKFKIRVVTTTDP
+2264 KKFNIRVVTTTDP

-2349 AWRGFGEKRSQIKA
+2349 AWRGFGEKRAQIKA

-2405 QRGYLRAAVALA
+2405 NRGYLRAAVAMALA
-2417 LEEGDKAT
+2417 EGDKST

-2432 FLLKDPKVQASYAN
+2432 FLLKDPKVQVAYAR
-2446 LKEIAKSGGLSS
+2446 LKDIAKSGGLSS

-2470 QRAYEKDGLTGALSR
+2470 QRAYEKDGLSGAFSR
-2485 KLAHAQ
+2485 KLAQAQ

-2515 MGLSKEKAIEANL
+2515 MGLTKEKAIEANL

-2585 MGVGAI
+2585 MGVGAMAI
-2591 AMEMFPCEDEG
+2591 EMFPCEDEG
-2602 DKETLRDYSP
+2602 DKESLRDYSP

-2636 SDMIAS
+2636 SDMIA
-2642 AMGTAL
+2642 AAAGTAL
-2648 YQVAAGNWQKGEA
+2648 YQAAVGNWQPKAA
-2661 LSHVKHAIAEN
+2661 LSHVGHAISEN

-2712 NKLSRQGS
+2712 NKLSRQGT

-2772 DAIDKPLQGKD
+2772 DAIDKPLQGKETE
-2783 QDNAVIVRTEKIARA
+2783 NPVITRTEKIARA

>member
-8 LFGESGTE
+8 LFGERGTE
-16 KPQFKSKYDH
+16 KPQFKSKYDN

-49 NTEDPLAGLPQQEAS
+49 NSEDPLAGLPQQET
-64 KDYKSYLSGYGVSAD
+64 KRDYKSYLGDYGVSAD

-133 LKALSELPT
+133 LKELSELPA

-147 TAVNALAE
+147 TWSNQASE
-155 GAKRGI
+155 GIKRGI
-161 VGTEAAVEGVK
+161 VGTEAAAEGVK
-172 NLATSYV
+172 NLV
-179 DLSDEELL
+179 LSHADVINASDKDLL
-187 AKYDPALLEQIK
+187 AKENPDLLARVE
-199 KAGGVDHLRQIG
+199 KAGGIDYIQKIG
-211 MATKLQDE
+211 NAVRDQDI
-219 DLSGMGTTALQ
+219 DISGMGSTALF
-230 GATQEQREL
+230 GATEAERKL
-239 GTKMLNALSDA
+239 GTELVDALSKA
-250 RARDTLARTDK
+250 RAKDVISRTDA
-261 EGEEVVMD
+261 EGEEVVMP
-269 DGSVVKMS
+269 DGTVKKMS
-277 NLQAS
+277 NIQAA
-282 DYYNKARSR
+282 DYYNKAPSR
-291 IAGEDEAAKEFNEDV
+291 IAGEKEAAEKFDEDV
-306 LKSLSTA
+306 LKSMATID
-313 NGWKH
+313 GWKH
-318 LLNAGARSSTQNV
+318 IWGSAFRSSAQNV

-336 GTAVSFLAPPVGI
+336 GTAAMMASPMVGLAI
-349 AIMQTG
+349 INSG

-365 QDLADKEYKKLHGE
+365 QNLADEEYKKIHGE
-379 DAEVTSLSSAEYLNF
+379 DANVTDLSAAEYLNF
-394 LDKLAE
+394 LDKLAG

-406 KAADSFKTGFAMTMA
+406 QAAKSFKTGVGMTLA
-421 EQVTG
+421 EQATG
-426 GVVGKLGSALSGMT
+426 GVVGHLGSAIGGMT
-440 AKTLAGRLASTA
+440 VKSLVGRLVAGGAALGVKSTS
-452 GAVGIHFTD
+452 
-461 EGWQEVA
+461 EGWEEVA
-468 SQVVENVSNGKPWNE
+468 SQIVENVGNGKEWND
-483 GLSQAFVQGTFSI
+483 GLAQAFTQGVFSV
-496 EGALQQGA
+496 EGALQGVG
-504 KGIGK
+504 KGLNK
-509 LKALKG
+509 YHNYKKAQSE
-515 KEKEAV
+515 KEEAV

-531 TAEQVAESKAEEQTE
+531 TAEQVAETKAEEQTE
-546 PQPEVQSEPT
+546 PQPEAQAEPT
-556 TDDINTQLEEA
+556 ADDINTQLEEA

-578 HTRESLMAEYDAIT
+578 HTRESLMSEYDAIT

-621 DKGQTVT
+621 EKGQTVT

-661 DGSQDVNGQPTEQGA
+661 DGSQDVNGQPIEQGA

-681 STTEH
+681 SATEH
-686 SGQVSE
+686 SGQTSE
-692 PVSPVE
+692 SVSPA
-698 TETTPTGHSESNT
+698 TAETTTAGHSESNAGVT
-711 GITAN
+711 EN

-724 TPESDPVGLNGRT
+724 TPESDSVGLDGRT

-758 NQPSQKAVSGS
+758 NQPSQETVSGS

-777 TKSYSVGETLNEIEG
+777 TKSDSVGETL
-792 KQYRRTSVTKPTEST
+792 TAP
-807 VKAKVFR
+807 
-814 GGGVEGRGVV
+814 
-824 WNSTN
+824 
-829 EAVAHLYKAKK
+829 KK
-840 GDAVTES
+840 
-847 DVELKTPR
+847 KTAE
-855 VVDVKGG
+855 
-862 LYSQVKFGQAHP
+862 QI
-874 KNAVAKKYPALYEE
+874 
-888 VAKMM
+888 
-893 YGDVKGMPNLFKASD
+893 
-908 RLVFDTL
+908 
-915 VNNALVNAGVIKGKV
+915 NNAKSEREQIADSIVAEIKSIKGKPTV
-930 HDGVVM
+930 DDVFAIHEKISQNKVRNIY
-936 ENVIDPSGKSGE
+936 NVDKAYN
-948 FKNAKNEQLLGD
+948 KLLDKLTNEQDIELTERILRS
-960 NVVTFNQKEF
+960 VVQKRENFNNKVEELTNGRISPSKRDTVATEQPTEQS
-970 LAKTKDILA
+970 AVPNKTTKVSASDLNTSRKTDVTKTGNA
-979 PQKPSV
+979 EQKPSV
-985 TDSKVEKENEN
+985 ADSKVEREN
-996 DALMNTLYERLSKNL
+996 A
-1011 SFKPDV
+1011 
-1017 EHFAVLR
+1017 
-1024 WRDGID
+1024 
-1030 RLLGDFGNE
+1030 
-1039 ITLNDLQEIKKA
+1039 
-1051 HNEFKSKANLDVG
+1051 
-1064 RGVSEADLRDV
+1064 
-1075 DNTLAKQEKVLT
+1075 
-1087 TEEGTT
+1087 
-1093 TSEKNNVP
+1093 
-1101 SVEKENVK
+1101 K
-1109 RRAIENA
+1109 RRAIEEA

-1122 RVTPESKFTKE
+1122 RVAPESKFTKE

-1139 RTNQRIA
+1139 RTNQRKA

-1174 ASFEAAKRGYLRH
+1174 ASFEAAKRGYLRP

-1195 AFAGSRVDLVGFDFN
+1195 AFAGSKVDLVGFDFN

-1219 VVYNDIKKST
+1219 VVYEDIKKST

-1357 SGPQIAGVSQEASNT
+1357 SGQQIAGVSQEASNT

-1399 VDNNGKVIDTQNAI
+1399 VDSNGKVLDTQNAI

-1455 TDTVTGKDITKA
+1455 TDTVTGKDITKK

-1520 VYILDNKDAPKTG
+1520 VYILDNKDSPKTG
-1533 NATQKVAK
+1533 NATQKVTK
-1541 SSTAT
+1541 SSTQT
-1546 KTEST
+1546 KSEFT

-1566 KFSTADFSKLDTSLT
+1566 KFSTADFSVLDTSLT

-1587 TLDRVLGQHAKNV
+1587 TLERVLGQHAKNV
-1600 TIISRAD
+1600 TVISRAD
-1607 FNSTQASH
+1607 FNSVQASN
-1615 YIFKNGIE
+1615 YILKNGIE
-1623 GFYDEATGHVYI
+1623 GFYDDATGHVYI
-1635 VADGIHSQNGL
+1635 VADGIHAQNGL

-1679 AASNDT
+1679 AAANDT

-1704 SVNEDMAVEE
+1704 SVNEDMAIEE

-1728 KALEDRYGVTI
+1728 KALEERYGVTI

-1827 IKDAINPHL
+1827 IKDALNPHL
-1836 ETLADKLSGNKH
+1836 EKVADKLSGNKH

-1883 FEALADSQYSAIKFI
+1883 FEAIADSQYSAIKFI

-2059 EEGLSREDALK
+2059 EEGLSRDDALK

-2106 PWLDYIKD
+2106 SWLDYIKD

-2126 SKNYELR
+2126 HKNYELR

-2138 VDGFLAPLVDT
+2138 VDGFLAPLVDN

-2164 LGSDITGQINENPFF
+2164 LGSDITGQVNENPFF

-2202 DENRNIED
+2202 DESRKIED

-2232 GTHNNLNAL
+2232 GTLNNLNAL

-2264 NKFKIRVVTTTDP
+2264 KKFNIRVVTTTDP

-2301 SLDNDRANE
+2301 SLDNDRVNE

-2405 QRGYLRAAVALA
+2405 QRGYLRAAMALA

-2470 QRAYEKDGLTGALSR
+2470 QRAYEKDGLSGAFSR
-2485 KLAHAQ
+2485 KLAQAQ

-2515 MGLSKEKAIEANL
+2515 MGLTKEKAIEANL

-2556 QGARSTTRGLNTK
+2556 QGARSTTRGLSTK

-2576 RQALFRVAW
+2576 RQALFRMAW
-2585 MGVGAI
+2585 LGVGAM

-2642 AMGTAL
+2642 ALGTAL
-2648 YQVAAGNWQKGEA
+2648 YQNAVGNWQTGEA
-2661 LSHVKHAIAEN
+2661 LSHVKHAITEN

-2758 YTFASFVPGVVDLI
+2758 YTFVSFVPGVVDLI
-2772 DAIDKPLQGKD
+2772 DAIDKPLQGKEAE
-2783 QDNAVIVRTEKIARA
+2783 NPVIVRTEKIARA

-2816 FVQVNNNLANYKK
+2816 FVQVNNNLVNYKR